1 MAGENNQNN
10 QNEDLNDAVEQ
21 TDTNDAGTP
30 SQQQNQQNQQNTIAT
45 TIATGAENTDAAD
58 EVNQAL
64 EDNPSGAG
72 NEEEASASGGAAEEE
87 TPESDEG
94 SDDTQSN
101 VVGGAAS
108 DASSDD
114 ASGSGGGSGAG
125 AQAVGGENAAASEG
139 GSDAEGNEDQGQAA
153 RTSAAP
159 SAEASESDEQQTGD
173 DLDSQTVEETF
184 AVDVEASDEET
195 ISEVEDDFDSE
206 TVNETFK
213 IKVESENDAPEA
225 EQNLAYIMDEDGSI
239 TFTQEQ
245 LLEYASDVDG
255 DELVA
260 SNVQVGAD
268 ATVQENGDGTFT
280 VVPSTDF
287 NGELDLT
294 FDISDG
300 QETIS
305 SAIDLTVRPIND
317 APVPEDK
324 TFEIEEDGT
333 LIFTDADL
341 LTGATDIEGDNLT
354 VEGVTY
360 DGGDGI
366 LTDNGNG
373 TYTFAPNENFNGDVN
388 FGFEVSDGTDT
399 VSANID
405 VSVTAVD
412 DAPVSGDLAYSV
424 DEDGSI
430 RLSQEQLLSQ
440 ASDVEGDDLTAS
452 ELSVGGN
459 ATVIQNDD
467 GSFTITPD
475 ENFNGDIDISFDISD
490 GSNTVQAS
498 ADLTVNPVNDL
509 PVPQDQQFS
518 VEEDGTLIF
527 TDADLLTGATDIE
540 GDNLTVE
547 GVTYDGGDGILTDNG
562 NGTYTFAPNE
572 NFNGDVNFGFDVSDG
587 TDTVSAN
594 IDVSVTAVDD
604 APVSGDLAYS
614 IDEDGSIRLSQEQL
628 LSQASDVEGDDL
640 TASGLSVGGN
650 ATVIQNDDGS
660 FTITPDENFNGDID
674 ISFDISDGTN
684 TVQASAD
691 LTVNPVN
698 DLPVP
703 QDQQFSVEE
712 DGTLIFTDAEL
723 LTGATDI
730 EGDNLTVEGVTYD
743 GGDGILTDN
752 GNGTYTFAPNEN
764 FNGDVNFN
772 FDVSDGTDTVSAN
785 IDVSV
790 TAVDDAPVSG
800 DLAYSVDEDGSIRLS
815 QEQLLSQAS
824 DVEGDDLTASGLTV
838 GGDATVVANDDG
850 SFTITP
856 DEDFNGD
863 IDISFDISDG
873 TNTVQASADLTVN
886 PVNDLPVPQD
896 QQFSVEED
904 GTLIF
909 TDADLLTGA
918 TDIEG
923 DNLTVEGVTYDG
935 GDGILTDNG
944 NGTYTFAPN
953 ENFNGDVNFGFDVS
967 DGTDTVSANI
977 DVSVTAVDDAPVSG
991 DLAYSIDEDGSIRL
1005 SQEQLLSQASDVEG
1019 DDLTA
1024 SGLTVGGDATVTQND
1039 DGSFTITPDENF
1051 NGDIDISF
1059 DIADGTNTVQASADL
1074 TVNPVNDLPVP
1085 QDQQFS
1091 VEEDGTLIFTDAD
1104 LLTGATDI
1112 EGDNLTVEGV
1122 TYDGGDGILTDNGN
1136 GTYTFA
1142 PNENFNG
1149 DVNFGFDVS
1158 DGTDTVSANIDVS
1171 VTAVDDA
1178 PVSGDLAYSIDE
1190 DGSIRLSQEQ
1200 LLSQASDVEGDDLTA
1215 SSLTVGGDAT
1225 VVAND
1230 DGSFTITPDENFN
1243 GDIDI
1248 SFDISDGT
1256 NTVQA
1261 SADLT
1266 VNPVNDLPV
1275 PQDQQFSIAE
1285 DGTLQFTDAD
1295 LLTGATDVEGD
1306 NLTVEGITYEGTDGV
1321 LTDLGEGSYS
1331 FAPNE
1336 NFNGDVSFS
1345 FDVSDGTDTVS
1356 ANIDVSVTP
1365 ENDPP
1370 VAGSTS
1376 YTVNEDNSITISD
1389 AQLLAT
1395 SSDIEGD
1402 VSIDSVTYSGSDGV
1416 LEINGNGTYIFSPNE
1431 NFSGEIALDVVVADE
1446 DGATDATTAGINVL
1460 EVNDPPVAGPTSYT
1474 IDEDSVLTFSESQV
1488 LLNASDVE
1496 GDVELV
1502 GISYDG
1508 PDGIFSVNGDGT
1520 CSFAP
1525 NENFN
1530 GQVQLDVTIR
1540 DEDGAEVET
1549 VINVDVLPIN
1559 DVPVSGDLAYNVNED
1574 GSITLSQDQLLS
1586 QASDVEGED
1595 LTASDLTVN
1604 GNAAV
1609 TANDDGSFTIVPDA
1623 NFNGDI
1629 DIQFNITDG
1638 TNTVQATADL
1648 TVNPVNDLPVPQDQ
1662 QFSVEEDG
1670 TLIFT
1675 DADLLTGATDI
1686 EGDNLTVEGVTYDG
1700 GDGILTDNGNGT
1712 YTFAPNENFNG
1723 DVNFGFDVSDGTDT
1737 VSANID
1743 VSVTAVDDAPVSGDL
1758 AYSIDED
1765 GSIRLSQEQ
1774 LLSQA
1779 SDVEGDDLTA
1789 SGLSVGG
1796 NATVIQNDDGSF
1808 TITPDENFNGDIDI
1822 SFDISDGTNTVQASA
1837 DLTVNPVNDMPVPQ
1851 DQQFSVEEDGTLI
1864 FTDADLLTG
1873 ATDIEG
1879 DNLTVEGVTYD
1890 GGDGILTDNGNGT
1903 YTFAPNEN
1911 FNGDVN
1917 FGFDVSDGTN
1927 TVQASADLTVNPV
1940 NDLPVPQ
1947 DQQFS
1952 VEEDGTLIFTDA
1964 DLLTGAT
1971 DIEGDNLTVEAVTYD
1986 GGDGILTDNGNGTY
2000 TFAPN
2005 ENFNGDVNFGFEVSD
2020 GTDTVSANIDVSVTA
2035 VDDAPVSG
2043 DLAYSVD
2050 EDGSIRLSQE
2060 QLLSQ
2065 ASDVEGDDLTAS
2077 SLTVDGDATVV
2088 ANDDGSF
2095 TITPDENFNGDID
2108 ISFDISDGT
2117 NTVQAS
2123 ADLTVNPVNDL
2134 PVPQDQQFS
2143 IAEDGTL
2150 QFTDADLLTGATDVE
2165 GDNLTV
2171 EGITY
2176 EGTDGVLTDLGE
2188 GSYSFAPN
2196 ENFNGDVSF
2205 SFDVSDGT
2213 DTVSANI
2220 DVSVTPEN
2228 DPPVA
2233 GSTSYTVNEDNSIT
2247 ISDAQLLA
2255 TSSDIEGDVSIDS
2268 VTYSGSDGVL
2278 EINGNGTYIFSP
2290 NENFSGEIA
2299 LDVVVAD
2306 EDGATDATTAGINVL
2321 EVNDPP
2327 VAGPTSYTIDEDSVL
2342 TFSESQVLLNASDV
2356 EGDVELVGISYD
2368 GPDGIF
2374 SVNGDGTCSFAPNEN
2389 FNGQVQL
2396 DVTIRDEDGAEVETV
2411 INVDVLPINDVPVS
2425 GDLAYNVNEDGS
2437 ITLSQDQLLSQASD
2451 VEGEDLTASDLTVN
2465 GNAAVTAN
2473 DDGSFTI
2480 VPDANFNGDIDIQF
2494 NITDGTDTVQA
2505 TADLTVNPVNDLPV
2519 PQDQQFSIA
2528 EDGTLQFTDADLL
2541 TGASDIDGEDLTVEG
2556 ISYTGGDGVL
2566 TDHGDGTYTFAP
2578 NENFNG
2584 DVNFSFDVSDG
2595 TDTVSANI
2603 DVSVTP
2609 ENDPPVAGSTSYM
2622 VNEDN
2627 AITISDEQLLANSS
2641 DVEGAVSV
2649 DSVTYSGTDGVFQDN
2664 GDGSYTFLPNENF
2677 SGDISLDVIVADED
2691 GSIDE
2696 TTAGITVLEV
2706 NDPPVAGPTS
2716 YTIDEDS
2723 VLTFSESQ
2731 ILVNASDIEGE
2742 VELVGINY
2750 DGSDGIFTVNGD
2762 GTCSFAPNENFNGQ
2776 VQLGV
2781 TIQDEDGATVET
2793 QINVDVLPINDAPV
2807 SGDLAY
2813 TINEDS
2819 SITLSQEQLLA
2830 RAGDIDSD
2838 NLEAINLST
2847 DENATIQH
2855 NDDGSYT
2862 ITPNADYNGDLD
2874 LNFDIIDN
2882 DGGEVQVGLD
2892 ITVNP
2897 LNDLPQAQDQQFT
2910 IEEDGTLLFT
2920 DADLLAGAS
2929 DIDGDELSIENV
2941 LYTGADGVLSD
2952 IGDGTYSFAPN
2963 ENFNGDVQFSFDVFD
2978 GTDSTSAVIDVSV
2991 TPENDP
2997 PVAGSTSYTVQEDGQ
3012 ITISDEQLLANSS
3025 DVEGDVSLSG
3035 VSYSGDDGSFVDN
3048 GNGTYTFTPNENFD
3062 GDISL
3067 DVVVVDEDGATATT
3081 TAGIDVIAV
3090 NDGPETSG
3098 IQAEVDEDNSI
3109 TITQEQLL
3117 ANATD
3122 IEGDELTATNLQTN
3136 DPDATIVANDD
3147 GSFTITHT
3155 ENFNGE
3161 LDFTYSISDGENEVL
3176 TTLDLTV
3183 NPVNDAPEA
3192 GEEIFIQAEE
3202 DQTVGVTLREEPALR
3217 LDQAPENGIIEAN
3230 VNDEW
3235 VVLEVGQEVPA
3246 DTEVRFVPSE
3256 GALAEG
3262 THTTQIGTFDDNA
3275 SVDDWGTEVDP
3286 YTREFSDG
3294 DLTVTVQSNDEPL
3307 GAWNGNTH
3315 IGHGIGDTDRQ
3326 GLSGDEKLTVS
3337 VEGQDIN
3344 EISFHLDGLGGWFME
3359 ESRHF
3364 TEVEIRAFN
3373 DDGELIDSMTYHKE
3387 DRSNYETDYTLTTS
3401 EPVSYFEL
3409 GTVQGNG
3416 TYVVQNM
3423 TVSQT
3428 CPDEAVFTSIGV
3440 DGSEITETVELNIH
3454 AGDSEIELT
3463 ADLPNI
3469 TVDTEGSAQFAS
3481 VVITEEQLL
3490 AQASDI
3496 DGDDLDIQNL
3506 ELVGENSE
3514 HATLTDNGDGTWTVT
3529 PGENFHGE
3537 IELGYQVTD
3546 GELTDSNIINI
3557 NFESVNDAPIVSG
3570 PIVLSTDEDQGITFS
3585 ADDLLVNTTDVEG
3598 DALSISD
3605 ITYGGDDGDLI
3616 DNGDGTF
3623 TFMPNENFN
3632 GEIDID
3638 YKVFDGTDEVATHL
3652 DLTVVPVNDVP
3663 VPGEPLHTQM
3673 LENGSMIIEAK
3684 DLLSGATDVDG
3695 DILHVE
3701 NLLLADQTQGT
3712 LTDNGDNTF
3721 TFEPTENFS
3730 GEVNLT
3736 FDISDGQASAPSTAT
3751 VDVEIVNEGPE
3762 VSGPIEAAVDED
3774 GSITITQEDLLANAT
3789 DIDGDNLQAV
3799 NLATN
3804 DPNAVI
3810 AENSD
3815 GSFTITPSADFFG
3828 EIEFTYDVTD
3838 AIETVAA
3845 DLNLTVN
3852 PINDAPD
3859 VPDMSFTTEDGQAI
3873 TITEAELLAQAT
3885 DVEGD
3890 ELSVVNVT
3898 SASDTVEVTDNG
3910 DGTYTLTPEQGF
3922 FGNVDLAF
3930 DVSDGT
3936 DVVAANIDLKV
3947 EFVNDAPE
3955 ATPMVA
3961 DVDEDG
3967 SILVTQEMLLEN
3979 ASDQDGD
3986 ELFATSLETNDPN
3999 ASIVDNGDGTYTV
4012 TPSEN
4017 FNGDIAF
4024 TYEVSDGELST
4035 SNDMTLTV
4043 NPVNDIP
4050 IVAPGMYHIE
4060 EDGSILFTQEDLLSG
4075 AIDIDGDDLS
4085 VTSINYSGD
4094 EGTITDNGDGTF
4106 SFVPEEHFSGD
4117 LQFSFTVTDGTDEVE
4132 QDINVHIEAVADAP
4146 DLVITDGDG
4155 VNVDDEA
4162 ILVEPGG
4169 IVELNIAAALVDQ
4182 DLSETLTVTVDGV
4195 PEGSVIQ
4202 YDNEGVLN
4210 DQENGITSYN
4220 DTEITVTFEG
4230 ETAGYQ
4236 NAAGY
4241 YKVDEDGNITGVE
4254 VVYENASQV
4263 GGGGDLVPGQDQFS
4277 FQVAEGESFNLFL
4290 IPNGHQHNDFNAM
4303 QEGQYEFRAEDGSPA
4318 NMDTVDPQLIFIGA
4332 DGTETVVQGEN
4343 GDAIFHG
4350 GSSSQLNQDGLE
4362 HTRTTVNEGGELV
4375 YGFEDLYGG
4384 GDADYADFNFTID
4397 VGEVNSQIYSGE
4409 VTVGPDGTVN
4419 LPTTAIENS
4428 LQIQLPEDFNEQLEV
4443 HVTATATELSND
4455 DSETVS
4461 QTIYINATGAHIEHA
4476 PEALP
4481 VAATVEED
4489 GSITITQEDLLAN
4502 ARDLDGDQ
4510 LTALNLA
4517 TDDESVTITD
4527 NGDGTYTLT
4536 PDTDFNGDVSFTFDV
4551 SDGDDVVSTN
4561 LELTVSPVNDGPEA
4575 QDQTFT
4581 VGEDGVLTF
4590 NDQDLLTGATD
4601 IEGDDLSVEGVTYTG
4616 TDGVLTDNGDGT
4628 YSFAPNENFN
4638 GDVNFSFN
4646 VSDGT
4651 DTVTANIDVSVT
4663 PENDPPVAGN
4673 TSYTV
4678 HEDNSITISNEQLL
4692 ANSSDIEGEVAIDS
4706 VTYTGSDGV
4715 LEING
4720 DGTYTF
4726 SPNENFNGEV
4736 SLDVVVVDEDDAA
4749 VSTIAGITVL
4759 EVDDPPVAGPT
4770 SYTIDEDS
4778 VLTFNE
4784 SQILLNA
4791 SDIEGDV
4798 ELVEINYDGPDG
4810 IFSING
4816 DGTCSF
4822 APNENFNGQVQ
4833 LDVTIQD
4840 EDGAQVDTYITVDVL
4855 PINDVPVSGD
4865 LAYSVEEDG
4874 SITLSQ
4880 EQLLAQAS
4888 DIEGDDLTAA
4898 NLTVGGDAIVTANDD
4913 GSFTITPDANFNGDI
4928 DLTFDIND
4936 GTDTFVATA
4945 DLTVNPVNDLPQP
4958 QAQTFSIGEDG
4969 IFNFTDED
4977 LLTGTTDI
4985 DGDDLSVEGV
4995 TYTGAD
5001 GVLTDN
5007 GDGTYSFAPNENFNG
5022 DVNFSFDVSDGT
5034 DTVQANIDVSVTPE
5048 NDPPVAGSTSYTVH
5062 EDNSITISNEQLL
5075 ANSSDIEGEV
5085 AIDSVTYTGSDGVF
5099 EDNGDGTYTFS
5110 PNENFNGEVSLD
5122 VVVTDEDGTTE
5133 STTAGVTVLEVND
5146 PPIAGS
5152 TSYSVNE
5159 DEVITIS
5166 AEQLLANASDIEGEV
5181 AIDSVTYTGADG
5193 IFTDNGNGTF
5203 SFAPN
5208 ANFDGDVSLDVVVTD
5223 EDGATA
5229 TTTASIDVL
5238 PVNDAP
5244 VSGDL
5249 AYSVEE
5255 DGSITL
5261 SQEQLLAQASDIEG
5275 DDLTAANL
5283 TVGGDATVTANDDG
5297 SFTITPDANFNGD
5310 IDLAFDINDGTDTLV
5325 ATADLTVNPVN
5336 DLPQPQDQ
5344 TFSIGEDGILNFTDE
5359 DLLTGATDIDG
5370 DDLSVEGVTYT
5381 GADGVL
5387 TDNGDGTYSFAPNE
5401 NFNGDVNFSFDVSDG
5416 TDTVQANIDV
5426 SVTPEN
5432 DPPVAG
5438 STSYTVHEDNS
5449 ITISNEQLLA
5459 NSSDIEGEV
5468 VVDSVTYTGSDGVFE
5483 DNGDGTYTFSPNEN
5497 FNGEVSLDV
5506 VVTDEDGTTE
5516 STTAGVTVLEVND
5529 PPIAGSTSYSVSEDE
5544 VITISAEQLLANAS
5558 DIEGEVAIDSV
5569 TYTGSDGIFTDNG
5582 DGTFSFAPNAN
5593 FDGDVSLDVVVT
5605 DEEGATVA
5613 TNASIDVLPVND
5625 APVSGD
5631 LAYSIDEDGSITL
5644 SQEQLLAQAADVD
5657 GDDLTAS
5664 NLSAGDNATVVDNG
5678 DGTFTVTPGTDFNG
5692 NIDLNF
5698 DISDGTASIVA
5709 NADLTV
5715 NPVNDLPT
5723 TSDVYANVD
5732 EDNVITITQEQL
5744 LANAADIE
5752 GDDLVASDLTLV
5764 GDDATIV
5771 DNGDGTF
5778 SITPSENFNGYI
5790 DVAYSISDGDTPI
5803 AANLGLT
5810 VDPVNDA
5817 PIVSADVAITIEEDG
5832 SYTITQEEL
5841 LQFATD
5847 IEDDDMTA
5855 IIGEQGD
5862 ETTVIGTVLDA
5873 ETGNPVV
5880 GADVT
5885 LTDNAGHSYTTVTD
5899 QSGNYSVNGPVVDQG
5914 SVTIEQEGSITSSF
5928 LVPAGEDTN
5937 GGVTAISEVLEET
5950 DMRIVVTWGESP
5962 QDMDNHLWLY
5972 DTETGNELDHIYY
5985 RDMSHDLGEGNVV
5998 QQDVDD
6004 TNGNGP
6010 ETITIPNY
6018 QDADMHYSVHNYT
6031 NRSWDVDGVEDVQVQ
6046 VFVGDTLV
6054 ETFTPELP
6062 ENPSGEHWHVFDIVN
6077 GVVVPSQ
6084 DVGSENSFELPTS
6097 EEVLANVN
6105 GIDISELLMGD
6116 EGGDSGDTGGNE
6128 PSVGDVSIENALIT
6142 DNGDGTYTI
6151 TPEENFNGEFSIS
6164 YNVDDGNGGVTPAE
6178 LDVTVTAVNDLSV
6191 IYDHDYTIN
6200 EDGSLTFTDEQLLAG
6215 TTDID
6220 GDGLSVESV
6229 NYEGTDGVFTD
6240 NGDGTYTFAPNENFN
6255 GNIDLTYDVS
6265 DGTDVVSANIDVQV
6279 VPINDVPVAGSTT
6292 YSVEEDG
6299 SITLSDAQLLAN
6311 SSDVEG
6317 EVFVSDVSYSGTDGV
6332 FTDNGDGTYT
6342 FAPNE
6347 NFNGDISLDV
6357 SVMDED
6363 GATAETTAG
6372 IDVIAVNDLPVAG
6385 STTYSVDE
6393 DNVITVNEAQLL
6405 ANSSDI
6411 EGDVSVSDVSYS
6423 GADGIF
6429 TDNGDGTYSFAPNEN
6444 FNGNVS
6450 LDVTVADEDGAT
6462 AQTTAGIDV
6471 IAVNDAPVSGDLAYS
6486 VDEDGSITLS
6496 QEQLLAQA
6504 SDVDGD
6510 DLTAANLTAGDNA
6523 TVTANDDGSFTITPD
6538 ADFNGD
6544 IDLSFD
6550 VSDGVETVQAGV
6562 DLTVN
6567 PVNDIAVVEDVA
6579 YTIEEDGS
6587 LTFAD
6592 ADLLAGAAD
6601 IDGDELSITDVS
6613 YTGAEGVFTD
6623 NGDGTYS
6630 FAPNE
6635 NFNGEVSLDFSVS
6648 DGTETVDANIGV
6660 TVTDVNDAPVS
6671 GATSYQMNEDGTITL
6686 SPEQLI
6692 ANSSDVD
6699 GDVSLDSVS
6708 YSGADGILVQ
6718 NEDGSVTFA
6727 PNENFNG
6734 DINLDVTV
6742 IDDDGATAQTTA
6754 GIEVIAVNDAPVAGD
6769 LAYSV
6774 DEDGSITLSQEQLL
6788 AQASDVDGDD
6798 LTAANLTAGDNATV
6812 TANDDGS
6819 FTITPDADFNGDIDL
6834 SFDLSDGTETVVAT
6848 ADLTVNPVNDIAV
6861 VEDVAYTI
6869 EEDGSLTFT
6878 DEQLLAGASDID
6890 GDELSVADVSYTGA
6904 EGVFTDN
6911 GDGTYTFAPNENFNG
6926 DVSLDF
6932 SVSDG
6937 TETVDA
6943 NIDVTVTDVN
6953 DAPVSGATSYQM
6965 NEDGTITLSPE
6976 QLIANSSD
6984 VDGDVSLDSVSYSG
6998 ADGILVQNEDGSVT
7012 FAPNENFNGDINLDV
7027 TVIDD
7032 DGATAQTTAGIEV
7045 LAVNDGPESEDV
7057 KLTTAEDSTIL
7068 ITQDML
7074 LAQATDIDNTADE
7087 LSASG
7092 LQIDPSLGELL
7103 DNEDGT
7109 WSFTPNENFNG
7120 DVPMTFNVSDGQ
7132 ETISVDG
7139 NIDVTPVNDA
7149 PEAPT
7154 IEMQGEEDVVMVID
7168 PAYIADQV
7176 TDLDGDEISI
7186 ESITVRSPANATL
7199 TQQPDGM
7206 YHLVTTQDFNG
7217 LVELGYQATD
7227 GEEVVEGSLNV
7238 DVIPVNDAPFNVGNA
7253 MMTTNEDGA
7262 FTFDAGD
7269 LMNLFGDIDTTD
7281 LVVSRIINAD
7291 GEDGGELTD
7300 NGDGTWTFTPTG
7312 DFSGTSDLQVV
7323 VSDGEFETVLDV
7335 PVFVRPVADG
7345 AVITTDHD
7353 GPLVFGEDETGHL
7366 GLNVGLVDDSETLSN
7381 LVMTG
7386 FPVGFEVTDGE
7397 HCDDH
7402 RTGSIYRPVRMGYLK
7417 HSNDAS

>member
-30 SQQQNQQNQQNTIAT
+30 SQQQNQQNQQNTIAST
-45 TIATGAENTDAAD
+45 VATGAENTDAAD

-72 NEEEASASGGAAEEE
+72 NTEEASASGAVVQEE
-87 TPESDEG
+87 TPESDG
-94 SDDTQSN
+94 DSDAAQSN

-108 DASSDD
+108 ESGSDNT
-114 ASGSGGGSGAG
+114 AGSGGGTGAG
-125 AQAVGGENAAASEG
+125 AQAVGGENAAGSGGAS
-139 GSDAEGNEDQGQAA
+139 SAEGNEEQGQAA

-159 SAEASESDEQQTGD
+159 SAASSESDDQQVGD

-184 AVDVEASDEET
+184 AVDVQASDEET

-206 TVNETFK
+206 TVSETFK

-225 EQNLAYIMDEDGSI
+225 EQDLAYIMDEDGSI

-268 ATVQENGDGTFT
+268 ATVQDNGDGTFT
-280 VVPSTDF
+280 VVPSADF

-333 LIFTDADL
+333 LVFTDADL
-341 LTGATDIEGDNLT
+341 LSGATDIEGDNLS

-388 FGFEVSDGTDT
+388 FS
-399 VSANID
+399 
-405 VSVTAVD
+405 
-412 DAPVSGDLAYSV
+412 
-424 DEDGSI
+424 
-430 RLSQEQLLSQ
+430 
-440 ASDVEGDDLTAS
+440 
-452 ELSVGGN
+452 
-459 ATVIQNDD
+459 
-467 GSFTITPD
+467 
-475 ENFNGDIDISFDISD
+475 
-490 GSNTVQAS
+490 
-498 ADLTVNPVNDL
+498 
-509 PVPQDQQFS
+509 
-518 VEEDGTLIF
+518 
-527 TDADLLTGATDIE
+527 
-540 GDNLTVE
+540 
-547 GVTYDGGDGILTDNG
+547 
-562 NGTYTFAPNE
+562 
-572 NFNGDVNFGFDVSDG
+572 
-587 TDTVSAN
+587 
-594 IDVSVTAVDD
+594 
-604 APVSGDLAYS
+604 
-614 IDEDGSIRLSQEQL
+614 
-628 LSQASDVEGDDL
+628 
-640 TASGLSVGGN
+640 
-650 ATVIQNDDGS
+650 
-660 FTITPDENFNGDID
+660 
-674 ISFDISDGTN
+674 
-684 TVQASAD
+684 
-691 LTVNPVN
+691 
-698 DLPVP
+698 
-703 QDQQFSVEE
+703 
-712 DGTLIFTDAEL
+712 
-723 LTGATDI
+723 
-730 EGDNLTVEGVTYD
+730 
-743 GGDGILTDN
+743 
-752 GNGTYTFAPNEN
+752 
-764 FNGDVNFN
+764 

-824 DVEGDDLTASGLTV
+824 DVEGDDLTASSLTV
-838 GGDATVVANDDG
+838 GGDATVTQNEDG

-886 PVNDLPVPQD
+886 PINDLPVPQD

-904 GTLIF
+904 GTLQF
-909 TDADLLTGA
+909 TDAGLLTGA

-923 DNLTVEGVTYDG
+923 DD
-935 GDGILTDNG
+935 
-944 NGTYTFAPN
+944 
-953 ENFNGDVNFGFDVS
+953 
-967 DGTDTVSANI
+967 
-977 DVSVTAVDDAPVSG
+977 
-991 DLAYSIDEDGSIRL
+991 
-1005 SQEQLLSQASDVEG
+1005 
-1019 DDLTA
+1019 
-1024 SGLTVGGDATVTQND
+1024 
-1039 DGSFTITPDENF
+1039 
-1051 NGDIDISF
+1051 
-1059 DIADGTNTVQASADL
+1059 
-1074 TVNPVNDLPVP
+1074 
-1085 QDQQFS
+1085 
-1091 VEEDGTLIFTDAD
+1091 
-1104 LLTGATDI
+1104 
-1112 EGDNLTVEGV
+1112 
-1122 TYDGGDGILTDNGN
+1122 
-1136 GTYTFA
+1136 
-1142 PNENFNG
+1142 
-1149 DVNFGFDVS
+1149 
-1158 DGTDTVSANIDVS
+1158 
-1171 VTAVDDA
+1171 
-1178 PVSGDLAYSIDE
+1178 
-1190 DGSIRLSQEQ
+1190 
-1200 LLSQASDVEGDDLTA
+1200 
-1215 SSLTVGGDAT
+1215 
-1225 VVAND
+1225 
-1230 DGSFTITPDENFN
+1230 
-1243 GDIDI
+1243 
-1248 SFDISDGT
+1248 
-1256 NTVQA
+1256 
-1261 SADLT
+1261 
-1266 VNPVNDLPV
+1266 
-1275 PQDQQFSIAE
+1275 
-1285 DGTLQFTDAD
+1285 
-1295 LLTGATDVEGD
+1295 
-1306 NLTVEGITYEGTDGV
+1306 LTVEGISYEGTDGV
-1321 LTDLGEGSYS
+1321 LTDHGGGSYS

-1336 NFNGDVSFS
+1336 NFNGDVNFS

-1416 LEINGNGTYIFSPNE
+1416 LEINGNGTYTFSPNE
-1431 NFSGEIALDVVVADE
+1431 NFNGEIVLDVVVADE
-1446 DGATDATTAGINVL
+1446 DGATDATTAGITVL

-1540 DEDGAEVET
+1540 DEDGAEVDT

-1586 QASDVEGED
+1586 QASDVEGDE
-1595 LTASDLTVN
+1595 LTASDLTVD
-1604 GNAAV
+1604 GNATV

-1623 NFNGDI
+1623 NFNGD
-1629 DIQFNITDG
+1629 
-1638 TNTVQATADL
+1638 V
-1648 TVNPVNDLPVPQDQ
+1648 
-1662 QFSVEEDG
+1662 
-1670 TLIFT
+1670 
-1675 DADLLTGATDI
+1675 
-1686 EGDNLTVEGVTYDG
+1686 
-1700 GDGILTDNGNGT
+1700 
-1712 YTFAPNENFNG
+1712 
-1723 DVNFGFDVSDGTDT
+1723 
-1737 VSANID
+1737 
-1743 VSVTAVDDAPVSGDL
+1743 
-1758 AYSIDED
+1758 
-1765 GSIRLSQEQ
+1765 
-1774 LLSQA
+1774 
-1779 SDVEGDDLTA
+1779 
-1789 SGLSVGG
+1789 
-1796 NATVIQNDDGSF
+1796 
-1808 TITPDENFNGDIDI
+1808 
-1822 SFDISDGTNTVQASA
+1822 
-1837 DLTVNPVNDMPVPQ
+1837 
-1851 DQQFSVEEDGTLI
+1851 
-1864 FTDADLLTG
+1864 
-1873 ATDIEG
+1873 
-1879 DNLTVEGVTYD
+1879 
-1890 GGDGILTDNGNGT
+1890 
-1903 YTFAPNEN
+1903 
-1911 FNGDVN
+1911 
-1917 FGFDVSDGTN
+1917 
-1927 TVQASADLTVNPV
+1927 
-1940 NDLPVPQ
+1940 
-1947 DQQFS
+1947 
-1952 VEEDGTLIFTDA
+1952 
-1964 DLLTGAT
+1964 
-1971 DIEGDNLTVEAVTYD
+1971 
-1986 GGDGILTDNGNGTY
+1986 
-2000 TFAPN
+2000 
-2005 ENFNGDVNFGFEVSD
+2005 
-2020 GTDTVSANIDVSVTA
+2020 
-2035 VDDAPVSG
+2035 
-2043 DLAYSVD
+2043 
-2050 EDGSIRLSQE
+2050 
-2060 QLLSQ
+2060 
-2065 ASDVEGDDLTAS
+2065 
-2077 SLTVDGDATVV
+2077 
-2088 ANDDGSF
+2088 
-2095 TITPDENFNGDID
+2095 
-2108 ISFDISDGT
+2108 
-2117 NTVQAS
+2117 
-2123 ADLTVNPVNDL
+2123 
-2134 PVPQDQQFS
+2134 
-2143 IAEDGTL
+2143 
-2150 QFTDADLLTGATDVE
+2150 
-2165 GDNLTV
+2165 
-2171 EGITY
+2171 
-2176 EGTDGVLTDLGE
+2176 
-2188 GSYSFAPN
+2188 
-2196 ENFNGDVSF
+2196 
-2205 SFDVSDGT
+2205 
-2213 DTVSANI
+2213 
-2220 DVSVTPEN
+2220 
-2228 DPPVA
+2228 
-2233 GSTSYTVNEDNSIT
+2233 
-2247 ISDAQLLA
+2247 
-2255 TSSDIEGDVSIDS
+2255 
-2268 VTYSGSDGVL
+2268 
-2278 EINGNGTYIFSP
+2278 
-2290 NENFSGEIA
+2290 
-2299 LDVVVAD
+2299 
-2306 EDGATDATTAGINVL
+2306 
-2321 EVNDPP
+2321 
-2327 VAGPTSYTIDEDSVL
+2327 
-2342 TFSESQVLLNASDV
+2342 
-2356 EGDVELVGISYD
+2356 
-2368 GPDGIF
+2368 
-2374 SVNGDGTCSFAPNEN
+2374 
-2389 FNGQVQL
+2389 
-2396 DVTIRDEDGAEVETV
+2396 
-2411 INVDVLPINDVPVS
+2411 
-2425 GDLAYNVNEDGS
+2425 
-2437 ITLSQDQLLSQASD
+2437 
-2451 VEGEDLTASDLTVN
+2451 
-2465 GNAAVTAN
+2465 
-2473 DDGSFTI
+2473 
-2480 VPDANFNGDIDIQF
+2480 DIQF

-2519 PQDQQFSIA
+2519 PQDQQFSIE

-2541 TGASDIDGEDLTVEG
+2541 TGATDIDGDDLTVEG

-2595 TDTVSANI
+2595 TETVSANI

-2641 DVEGAVSV
+2641 DIEGPVSV

-2731 ILVNASDIEGE
+2731 ILVNASDIEGD

-2750 DGSDGIFTVNGD
+2750 DGEDGIFSVNGD

-2781 TIQDEDGATVET
+2781 TIQDEDGAKVET
-2793 QINVDVLPINDAPV
+2793 QINVDVLPINDPPV

-2819 SITLSQEQLLA
+2819 SITLSQDQLLA
-2830 RAGDIDSD
+2830 RAGDIDSE

-2847 DENATIQH
+2847 DENATIQQ

-2862 ITPNADYNGDLD
+2862 ITPDADYNGDLD
-2874 LNFDIIDN
+2874 LSFDIIDN

-2920 DADLLAGAS
+2920 DEDLLAGAS

-2952 IGDGTYSFAPN
+2952 NGDGTYSFAPN
-2963 ENFNGDVQFSFDVFD
+2963 ENFNGDVQFSFDVSD
-2978 GTDSTSAVIDVSV
+2978 GTGSTAVVIDVSV

-3025 DVEGDVSLSG
+3025 DVEGDVALSS
-3035 VSYSGDDGSFVDN
+3035 VSYTGDDGSFVDN

-3122 IEGDELTATNLQTN
+3122 VEGDELTASNLQTN

-3161 LDFTYSISDGENEVL
+3161 LDFTYSISDGDNEVL

-3192 GEEIFIQAEE
+3192 GEEIFIQAQE

-3230 VNDEW
+3230 VNNEW

-3294 DLTVTVQSNDEPL
+3294 DLTVTVQSNDDPL

-3315 IGHGIGDTDRQ
+3315 IGHGLGDTDRQ

-3387 DRSNYETDYTLTTS
+3387 DRSNYETDYTLTVN

-3428 CPDEAVFTSIGV
+3428 CHDEAVFTSIGV

-3454 AGDSEIELT
+3454 AGDNEIELT

-3469 TVDTEGSAQFAS
+3469 MIDTEGSAQFAS

-3529 PGENFHGE
+3529 PDENFYGE
-3537 IELGYQVTD
+3537 IELGYQVSD
-3546 GELTDSNIINI
+3546 GELTDDNIINI

-3570 PIVLSTDEDQGITFS
+3570 PMVLSTDEDQGITFS
-3585 ADDLLVNTTDVEG
+3585 ADDLLANTTDVEG

-3605 ITYGGDDGDLI
+3605 ITYGGDDGDLV

-3721 TFEPTENFS
+3721 TFEPAEDFY

-3736 FDISDGQASAPSTAT
+3736 FDISDGQASAPSTAR

-3789 DIDGDNLQAV
+3789 DVDGDNLEAV
-3799 NLATN
+3799 NFATN
-3804 DPNAVI
+3804 DPNAVVV
-3810 AENSD
+3810 ENPD

-3890 ELSVVNVT
+3890 ELSVLNVT
-3898 SASDTVEVTDNG
+3898 SASDTVDVTDNG

-3922 FGNVDLAF
+3922 FGNVDLTF

-3955 ATPMVA
+3955 ATPIVA

-3967 SILVTQEMLLEN
+3967 SILVTQAMLLEN

-3986 ELFATSLETNDPN
+3986 ELFASALETNDPN
-3999 ASIVDNGDGTYTV
+3999 ASILDNGDGTYTV

-4035 SNDMTLTV
+4035 ANDMTLTV

-4094 EGTITDNGDGTF
+4094 EGTVTDNGNGTF

-4117 LQFSFTVTDGTDEVE
+4117 LEFSFTVTDGTDEVE
-4132 QDINVHIEAVADAP
+4132 QDLSVHIEAVADAP

-4155 VNVDDEA
+4155 VNVDDQA

-4277 FQVAEGESFNLFL
+4277 FQVEEGESFNLFL
-4290 IPNGHQHNDFNAM
+4290 IPNGHQHNDFDAM
-4303 QEGQYEFRAEDGSPA
+4303 QEGQYEFRAADGSPA
-4318 NMDTVDPQLIFIGA
+4318 NMDTVEPQLVFVAA
-4332 DGTETVVQGEN
+4332 DGTETVVQGQN

-4350 GSSSQLNQDGLE
+4350 GSSSQLNQDGIE
-4362 HTRTTVNEGGELV
+4362 HTRTTVNEDGELV

-4384 GDADYADFNFTID
+4384 GDADYSDFNFTID

-4419 LPTTAIENS
+4419 LPTTAIENA

-4489 GSITITQEDLLAN
+4489 GSIIITQEDLLAN

-4517 TDDESVTITD
+4517 TDDDNVTIAD

-4536 PDTDFNGDVSFTFDV
+4536 PGADFNGDVSFTFDV

-4561 LELTVSPVNDGPEA
+4561 LELTVSPVNDGPVA
-4575 QDQTFT
+4575 QDQAFI
-4581 VGEDGVLTF
+4581 VNEDGVLTF
-4590 NDQDLLTGATD
+4590 TDQDLLTGATD

-4616 TDGVLTDNGDGT
+4616 ADGVLTDNGDGT

-4663 PENDPPVAGN
+4663 PENDPPVAGS

-4706 VTYTGSDGV
+4706 VTYSGSDGV

-4749 VSTIAGITVL
+4749 VSTTAGITVL
-4759 EVDDPPVAGPT
+4759 EVNDPPVAGPT

-4784 SQILLNA
+4784 SQVLLNA

-4798 ELVEINYDGPDG
+4798 QLVEINYDGSDG

-4840 EDGAQVDTYITVDVL
+4840 EDGAQVDTHITVDVL

-4880 EQLLAQAS
+4880 EQLLSQAS
-4888 DIEGDDLTAA
+4888 DVDGDDLTAS
-4898 NLTVGGDAIVTANDD
+4898 NLVVDGDATVVVNDD

-4928 DLTFDIND
+4928 DLTFDISD
-4936 GTDTFVATA
+4936 GTDTLVATA

-4958 QAQTFSIGEDG
+4958 QDQTFSIGEDG
-4969 IFNFTDED
+4969 ILNFTDED
-4977 LLTGTTDI
+4977 LLTGATDI

-5007 GDGTYSFAPNENFNG
+5007 GDGSYSFAPNENFNGDVNFSFDVSDGTDTVQANIDVSVTPENDPPVAGSTSYTVHEDNSITISDEQLLANSSDIEGEVAVDSVTYTGADGVFEDNGDGTYTFSPNENFNGEVSLDVVVTDEEGVTEATTAGITVLEVNDPPIAGSTSYSVNEDEVITISSEQLLANASDIEGEVAIDSVNYTGSDGIFTDNGDGTFSFAPNANFDGDVSLDVVVTDEDGATATTTANIDVLPVNDAPVSGDLAYSVDEDGSITLSQEQLLAQASDVDGDDLTAANLTVGGDATVTSNDDGSFTITPDADFNGDIDLNFDITDGDATIQATADLTVNPVNDLPTVGEPQFVTQEDTSFTFTEEQLLQNAGDIDGDNLSVENVASDSGTLVDNGDGTYTFAPNENFDGNVNVTFDVNDGTATVPAEATIDVQSVVDMPELSIASDLVIASDNFESGSNGWNTGTESSQGFESGDMLGRIGGTGGDEAVSKTYDIPSDVSEVNISFSFYEIDSWDGESFQIFVGGEELTSLDNSAFQTQDGTTTLYDSAGNEVGEVVHGVSQGEGFSGWNDQAHQINLTVPVEDGQLELGFGSTLNQGVSDESFGIDNIEITVSDADYQIIGTEDTPVPLDIDAALTDTDGSENLAILIEDVPEGSSLSAGTDNGDGTWSLQPGELEGLEFIPSGDFNGDVVLTVNATSTDVDTGTTATATQDVTIHISPANDAPEVDGDISAVTAEDNSITLTQEQLLEHAVDIDGDDLSAINLTTNDENATVQMNDDGSFTITPSENFNGNIEFSYDVTDGEDMVAAGLDLTVTPVNDAPEPQDQAFTIGEDGVLNFTDADLLTGATDVEGDDLTVEGVTYTGADGVLTDNGDGSYSFAPNENFNG

-5110 PNENFNGEVSLD
+5110 PNENFNGDVSLA
-5122 VVVTDEDGTTE
+5122 VVVTDEEGATE
-5133 STTAGVTVLEVND
+5133 ATTAGITVLEVND

-5166 AEQLLANASDIEGEV
+5166 AEQLLANSSDIEGEV

-5193 IFTDNGNGTF
+5193 IFSDNGDGTF

-5223 EDGATA
+5223 EDGATTA
-5229 TTTASIDVL
+5229 TTASIDVL
-5238 PVNDAP
+5238 P
-5244 VSGDL
+5244 
-5249 AYSVEE
+5249 
-5255 DGSITL
+5255 
-5261 SQEQLLAQASDIEG
+5261 
-5275 DDLTAANL
+5275 
-5283 TVGGDATVTANDDG
+5283 
-5297 SFTITPDANFNGD
+5297 
-5310 IDLAFDINDGTDTLV
+5310 IND
-5325 ATADLTVNPVN
+5325 P
-5336 DLPQPQDQ
+5336 
-5344 TFSIGEDGILNFTDE
+5344 
-5359 DLLTGATDIDG
+5359 
-5370 DDLSVEGVTYT
+5370 
-5381 GADGVL
+5381 
-5387 TDNGDGTYSFAPNE
+5387 
-5401 NFNGDVNFSFDVSDG
+5401 
-5416 TDTVQANIDV
+5416 
-5426 SVTPEN
+5426 
-5432 DPPVAG
+5432 
-5438 STSYTVHEDNS
+5438 
-5449 ITISNEQLLA
+5449 
-5459 NSSDIEGEV
+5459 
-5468 VVDSVTYTGSDGVFE
+5468 
-5483 DNGDGTYTFSPNEN
+5483 
-5497 FNGEVSLDV
+5497 
-5506 VVTDEDGTTE
+5506 
-5516 STTAGVTVLEVND
+5516 
-5529 PPIAGSTSYSVSEDE
+5529 
-5544 VITISAEQLLANAS
+5544 
-5558 DIEGEVAIDSV
+5558 
-5569 TYTGSDGIFTDNG
+5569 
-5582 DGTFSFAPNAN
+5582 
-5593 FDGDVSLDVVVT
+5593 
-5605 DEEGATVA
+5605 
-5613 TNASIDVLPVND
+5613 
-5625 APVSGD
+5625 PVSGD
-5631 LAYSIDEDGSITL
+5631 LAYSI
-5644 SQEQLLAQAADVD
+5644 
-5657 GDDLTAS
+5657 
-5664 NLSAGDNATVVDNG
+5664 
-5678 DGTFTVTPGTDFNG
+5678 
-5692 NIDLNF
+5692 
-5698 DISDGTASIVA
+5698 
-5709 NADLTV
+5709 
-5715 NPVNDLPT
+5715 
-5723 TSDVYANVD
+5723 
-5732 EDNVITITQEQL
+5732 
-5744 LANAADIE
+5744 
-5752 GDDLVASDLTLV
+5752 
-5764 GDDATIV
+5764 
-5771 DNGDGTF
+5771 
-5778 SITPSENFNGYI
+5778 
-5790 DVAYSISDGDTPI
+5790 
-5803 AANLGLT
+5803 
-5810 VDPVNDA
+5810 
-5817 PIVSADVAITIEEDG
+5817 
-5832 SYTITQEEL
+5832 
-5841 LQFATD
+5841 
-5847 IEDDDMTA
+5847 
-5855 IIGEQGD
+5855 
-5862 ETTVIGTVLDA
+5862 
-5873 ETGNPVV
+5873 
-5880 GADVT
+5880 
-5885 LTDNAGHSYTTVTD
+5885 
-5899 QSGNYSVNGPVVDQG
+5899 
-5914 SVTIEQEGSITSSF
+5914 
-5928 LVPAGEDTN
+5928 
-5937 GGVTAISEVLEET
+5937 
-5950 DMRIVVTWGESP
+5950 
-5962 QDMDNHLWLY
+5962 
-5972 DTETGNELDHIYY
+5972 
-5985 RDMSHDLGEGNVV
+5985 
-5998 QQDVDD
+5998 
-6004 TNGNGP
+6004 
-6010 ETITIPNY
+6010 
-6018 QDADMHYSVHNYT
+6018 
-6031 NRSWDVDGVEDVQVQ
+6031 
-6046 VFVGDTLV
+6046 
-6054 ETFTPELP
+6054 
-6062 ENPSGEHWHVFDIVN
+6062 
-6077 GVVVPSQ
+6077 
-6084 DVGSENSFELPTS
+6084 
-6097 EEVLANVN
+6097 
-6105 GIDISELLMGD
+6105 
-6116 EGGDSGDTGGNE
+6116 
-6128 PSVGDVSIENALIT
+6128 
-6142 DNGDGTYTI
+6142 
-6151 TPEENFNGEFSIS
+6151 
-6164 YNVDDGNGGVTPAE
+6164 
-6178 LDVTVTAVNDLSV
+6178 
-6191 IYDHDYTIN
+6191 
-6200 EDGSLTFTDEQLLAG
+6200 
-6215 TTDID
+6215 
-6220 GDGLSVESV
+6220 
-6229 NYEGTDGVFTD
+6229 
-6240 NGDGTYTFAPNENFN
+6240 
-6255 GNIDLTYDVS
+6255 
-6265 DGTDVVSANIDVQV
+6265 
-6279 VPINDVPVAGSTT
+6279 
-6292 YSVEEDG
+6292 
-6299 SITLSDAQLLAN
+6299 
-6311 SSDVEG
+6311 
-6317 EVFVSDVSYSGTDGV
+6317 
-6332 FTDNGDGTYT
+6332 
-6342 FAPNE
+6342 
-6347 NFNGDISLDV
+6347 
-6357 SVMDED
+6357 
-6363 GATAETTAG
+6363 
-6372 IDVIAVNDLPVAG
+6372 
-6385 STTYSVDE
+6385 
-6393 DNVITVNEAQLL
+6393 
-6405 ANSSDI
+6405 
-6411 EGDVSVSDVSYS
+6411 
-6423 GADGIF
+6423 
-6429 TDNGDGTYSFAPNEN
+6429 
-6444 FNGNVS
+6444 
-6450 LDVTVADEDGAT
+6450 
-6462 AQTTAGIDV
+6462 
-6471 IAVNDAPVSGDLAYS
+6471 
-6486 VDEDGSITLS
+6486 
-6496 QEQLLAQA
+6496 
-6504 SDVDGD
+6504 
-6510 DLTAANLTAGDNA
+6510 
-6523 TVTANDDGSFTITPD
+6523 
-6538 ADFNGD
+6538 
-6544 IDLSFD
+6544 
-6550 VSDGVETVQAGV
+6550 
-6562 DLTVN
+6562 
-6567 PVNDIAVVEDVA
+6567 
-6579 YTIEEDGS
+6579 
-6587 LTFAD
+6587 
-6592 ADLLAGAAD
+6592 
-6601 IDGDELSITDVS
+6601 
-6613 YTGAEGVFTD
+6613 
-6623 NGDGTYS
+6623 
-6630 FAPNE
+6630 
-6635 NFNGEVSLDFSVS
+6635 
-6648 DGTETVDANIGV
+6648 
-6660 TVTDVNDAPVS
+6660 
-6671 GATSYQMNEDGTITL
+6671 
-6686 SPEQLI
+6686 
-6692 ANSSDVD
+6692 
-6699 GDVSLDSVS
+6699 
-6708 YSGADGILVQ
+6708 
-6718 NEDGSVTFA
+6718 
-6727 PNENFNG
+6727 
-6734 DINLDVTV
+6734 
-6742 IDDDGATAQTTA
+6742 
-6754 GIEVIAVNDAPVAGD
+6754 
-6769 LAYSV
+6769 

-6848 ADLTVNPVNDIAV
+6848 ADLTVNPVNDVAV

-6890 GDELSVADVSYTGA
+6890 GDELSVVDVSYTGA

-6926 DVSLDF
+6926 EVSLDF

-6953 DAPVSGATSYQM
+6953 DAPVAGATSYQM

-6984 VDGDVSLDSVSYSG
+6984 VDGEVSLDSVSYSG

-7045 LAVNDGPESEDV
+7045 SAVNDAPVAGNVAYSVDEDGSITLSQEQLLANASDVDGDALTASNLSAGDNATVTANDDGSFTITPDADFNGDIDLSFDVSDGLETVQAGVDLTVNPVNDLPTAEDQSFTVEEDGTLIFTDADLLAGAADIDGDDLSITDVSYTGAEGVFTDNGDGTYSFAPNENFNGDVNLGFKVSDGTETVDANIDVTVTDINDAPVAGSTSYQMNEDGTITISPEQLIANSSDVDGEVSLESVTYTGSDGELVQHDDGSVTFTPSENFNGDISLDVVVTDDDGATATTTAGIEVLSVNDGPESEDV

-7092 LQIDPSLGELL
+7092 LQIDPSFGELL

-7168 PAYIADQV
+7168 PAYIAGQV

-7186 ESITVRSPANATL
+7186 ESITVRAPANATL

-7227 GEEVVEGSLNV
+7227 GEEVVDGSLNV

-7253 MMTTNEDGA
+7253 MMTTDEDGA

-7269 LMNLFGDIDTTD
+7269 LMNLFGDIDTAD
-7281 LVVSRIINAD
+7281 LVVSRIITAD
-7291 GEDGGELTD
+7291 GEDGGEVTD

-7312 DFSGTSDLQVV
+7312 DFAGVSDLQVV

-7335 PVFVRPVADG
+7335 PVYVRPVADG

-7386 FPVGFEVTDGE
+7386 FPVGFEVTDGVNTVMITE
-7397 HCDDH
+7397 PGQYIDLFDWDISNIQMTPPEDFHGEFFVTVSATTVDYGDEPEAFEDGIDSGDFETVAGDSIILTADDLIGLAENVDADSDDEVKLVH
-7402 RTGSIYRPVRMGYLK
+7402 LADRSQGEIVDNGDGTWTFTPAPGFTGEADIAYVVDKDGVLHDEQTGVVVKEGDSQENAAPEVNSITTTEIAADATLSFTDQDMLANLSDAEGDSLSIESVSLMEGQGVIESDNQGNYQFTPAEDYTGDVQVGFIATDGENRIESFFNVDIQGGDETAASEGYALADDG
-7417 HSNDAS
+7417 SLTITESQLVDELGVSDTAQVVDVADANDAGFFAESGEGEWTYWPNEDFDGNLAMNVDVNDGGEVSSHSLSIQVADDSAQSDEPQVQAAQATEEQQVDVAQQADDQAQDSETEAEDSVADVTAAPGDTISISIPDEVSGNESVDYAEMSGLPEGSTVSNALDNGDGSFTISGNLEQSVSVELPEGYEGTSEIQFQGYDELGSSIDGASGSVEVEVDDQYTMQGTTQEQQPDMAGMESGGSDWTSAGGQDEGVDFTDDSGSFDSDSQTGTDQGNDFDQSSI

>member
-30 SQQQNQQNQQNTIAT
+30 SQQQNQQNQQNTIAST
-45 TIATGAENTDAAD
+45 VATGAENTDAAD
-58 EVNQAL
+58 EINQAL

-72 NEEEASASGGAAEEE
+72 NAEDASASGAAVQEE
-87 TPESDEG
+87 TTESG
-94 SDDTQSN
+94 SDSDAAQSN
-101 VVGGAAS
+101 VVDGAATETGT
-108 DASSDD
+108 DGAT
-114 ASGSGGGSGAG
+114 AGSGGSGAG
-125 AQAVGGENAAASEG
+125 AQAVGGGESTSSDG
-139 GSDAEGNEDQGQAA
+139 GTDAEGNEGQGQAA
-153 RTSAAP
+153 TTSASLNAD
-159 SAEASESDEQQTGD
+159 SSDSGEQQAND
-173 DLDSQTVEETF
+173 DLDSQTIEETF
-184 AVDVEASDEET
+184 AVDVQASDEES

-206 TVNETFK
+206 TVSETFK
-213 IKVESENDAPEA
+213 IQVESENDAPEV
-225 EQNLAYIMDEDGSI
+225 EQDLAYIMDEDGSI

-268 ATVQENGDGTFT
+268 ATVQDNGDGTFT
-280 VVPSTDF
+280 VVPSADF

-300 QETIS
+300 QDTVS

-366 LTDNGNG
+366 LTDNDNG

-388 FGFEVSDGTDT
+388 FS
-399 VSANID
+399 
-405 VSVTAVD
+405 
-412 DAPVSGDLAYSV
+412 
-424 DEDGSI
+424 
-430 RLSQEQLLSQ
+430 
-440 ASDVEGDDLTAS
+440 
-452 ELSVGGN
+452 
-459 ATVIQNDD
+459 
-467 GSFTITPD
+467 
-475 ENFNGDIDISFDISD
+475 
-490 GSNTVQAS
+490 
-498 ADLTVNPVNDL
+498 
-509 PVPQDQQFS
+509 
-518 VEEDGTLIF
+518 
-527 TDADLLTGATDIE
+527 
-540 GDNLTVE
+540 
-547 GVTYDGGDGILTDNG
+547 
-562 NGTYTFAPNE
+562 
-572 NFNGDVNFGFDVSDG
+572 FDVSDG

-594 IDVSVTAVDD
+594 IDVSVA
-604 APVSGDLAYS
+604 
-614 IDEDGSIRLSQEQL
+614 
-628 LSQASDVEGDDL
+628 
-640 TASGLSVGGN
+640 
-650 ATVIQNDDGS
+650 
-660 FTITPDENFNGDID
+660 
-674 ISFDISDGTN
+674 
-684 TVQASAD
+684 
-691 LTVNPVN
+691 
-698 DLPVP
+698 
-703 QDQQFSVEE
+703 
-712 DGTLIFTDAEL
+712 
-723 LTGATDI
+723 
-730 EGDNLTVEGVTYD
+730 
-743 GGDGILTDN
+743 
-752 GNGTYTFAPNEN
+752 
-764 FNGDVNFN
+764 
-772 FDVSDGTDTVSAN
+772 
-785 IDVSV
+785 
-790 TAVDDAPVSG
+790 AVDDAPVSG
-800 DLAYSVDEDGSIRLS
+800 DLAYSV
-815 QEQLLSQAS
+815 
-824 DVEGDDLTASGLTV
+824 
-838 GGDATVVANDDG
+838 
-850 SFTITP
+850 
-856 DEDFNGD
+856 
-863 IDISFDISDG
+863 
-873 TNTVQASADLTVN
+873 
-886 PVNDLPVPQD
+886 
-896 QQFSVEED
+896 
-904 GTLIF
+904 
-909 TDADLLTGA
+909 
-918 TDIEG
+918 
-923 DNLTVEGVTYDG
+923 
-935 GDGILTDNG
+935 
-944 NGTYTFAPN
+944 
-953 ENFNGDVNFGFDVS
+953 
-967 DGTDTVSANI
+967 
-977 DVSVTAVDDAPVSG
+977 
-991 DLAYSIDEDGSIRL
+991 DEDGSIRL

-1051 NGDIDISF
+1051 NGDIDI
-1059 DIADGTNTVQASADL
+1059 N
-1074 TVNPVNDLPVP
+1074 
-1085 QDQQFS
+1085 
-1091 VEEDGTLIFTDAD
+1091 
-1104 LLTGATDI
+1104 
-1112 EGDNLTVEGV
+1112 
-1122 TYDGGDGILTDNGN
+1122 
-1136 GTYTFA
+1136 
-1142 PNENFNG
+1142 
-1149 DVNFGFDVS
+1149 
-1158 DGTDTVSANIDVS
+1158 
-1171 VTAVDDA
+1171 
-1178 PVSGDLAYSIDE
+1178 
-1190 DGSIRLSQEQ
+1190 
-1200 LLSQASDVEGDDLTA
+1200 
-1215 SSLTVGGDAT
+1215 
-1225 VVAND
+1225 
-1230 DGSFTITPDENFN
+1230 
-1243 GDIDI
+1243 
-1248 SFDISDGT
+1248 FDISDGT

-1285 DGTLQFTDAD
+1285 DGTLQFTDSD
-1295 LLTGATDVEGD
+1295 LLTGATDIEGD
-1306 NLTVEGITYEGTDGV
+1306 DLTVEGISYEGTDGV
-1321 LTDLGEGSYS
+1321 LTDHGDGSYS

-1336 NFNGDVSFS
+1336 NFNGEVNFS

-1416 LEINGNGTYIFSPNE
+1416 LEINGNGTYTFSPNE
-1431 NFSGEIALDVVVADE
+1431 NFSGEIALDVVVTDE
-1446 DGATDATTAGINVL
+1446 EGATDATTAGITVL

-1474 IDEDSVLTFSESQV
+1474 IDEDSVLTFNESQV

-1520 CSFAP
+1520 CSYAP

-1530 GQVQLDVTIR
+1530 GQVQLGVTIR
-1540 DEDGAEVET
+1540 DEDGAEVDT

-1559 DVPVSGDLAYNVNED
+1559 DAPVSGDLAYNVNED
-1574 GSITLSQDQLLS
+1574 GSITLSQEQLLS
-1586 QASDVEGED
+1586 QASDVEGQD
-1595 LTASDLTVN
+1595 LTASDLTVD
-1604 GNAAV
+1604 GNATV
-1609 TANDDGSFTIVPDA
+1609 TANDDGSFTIVP
-1623 NFNGDI
+1623 
-1629 DIQFNITDG
+1629 
-1638 TNTVQATADL
+1638 
-1648 TVNPVNDLPVPQDQ
+1648 
-1662 QFSVEEDG
+1662 E
-1670 TLIFT
+1670 
-1675 DADLLTGATDI
+1675 
-1686 EGDNLTVEGVTYDG
+1686 
-1700 GDGILTDNGNGT
+1700 
-1712 YTFAPNENFNG
+1712 
-1723 DVNFGFDVSDGTDT
+1723 
-1737 VSANID
+1737 
-1743 VSVTAVDDAPVSGDL
+1743 
-1758 AYSIDED
+1758 
-1765 GSIRLSQEQ
+1765 
-1774 LLSQA
+1774 
-1779 SDVEGDDLTA
+1779 
-1789 SGLSVGG
+1789 
-1796 NATVIQNDDGSF
+1796 
-1808 TITPDENFNGDIDI
+1808 
-1822 SFDISDGTNTVQASA
+1822 
-1837 DLTVNPVNDMPVPQ
+1837 
-1851 DQQFSVEEDGTLI
+1851 
-1864 FTDADLLTG
+1864 
-1873 ATDIEG
+1873 
-1879 DNLTVEGVTYD
+1879 
-1890 GGDGILTDNGNGT
+1890 
-1903 YTFAPNEN
+1903 
-1911 FNGDVN
+1911 
-1917 FGFDVSDGTN
+1917 
-1927 TVQASADLTVNPV
+1927 
-1940 NDLPVPQ
+1940 
-1947 DQQFS
+1947 
-1952 VEEDGTLIFTDA
+1952 
-1964 DLLTGAT
+1964 
-1971 DIEGDNLTVEAVTYD
+1971 
-1986 GGDGILTDNGNGTY
+1986 
-2000 TFAPN
+2000 
-2005 ENFNGDVNFGFEVSD
+2005 
-2020 GTDTVSANIDVSVTA
+2020 
-2035 VDDAPVSG
+2035 
-2043 DLAYSVD
+2043 
-2050 EDGSIRLSQE
+2050 
-2060 QLLSQ
+2060 
-2065 ASDVEGDDLTAS
+2065 
-2077 SLTVDGDATVV
+2077 
-2088 ANDDGSF
+2088 
-2095 TITPDENFNGDID
+2095 
-2108 ISFDISDGT
+2108 
-2117 NTVQAS
+2117 
-2123 ADLTVNPVNDL
+2123 
-2134 PVPQDQQFS
+2134 
-2143 IAEDGTL
+2143 
-2150 QFTDADLLTGATDVE
+2150 
-2165 GDNLTV
+2165 
-2171 EGITY
+2171 
-2176 EGTDGVLTDLGE
+2176 
-2188 GSYSFAPN
+2188 
-2196 ENFNGDVSF
+2196 
-2205 SFDVSDGT
+2205 
-2213 DTVSANI
+2213 
-2220 DVSVTPEN
+2220 
-2228 DPPVA
+2228 
-2233 GSTSYTVNEDNSIT
+2233 
-2247 ISDAQLLA
+2247 
-2255 TSSDIEGDVSIDS
+2255 
-2268 VTYSGSDGVL
+2268 
-2278 EINGNGTYIFSP
+2278 
-2290 NENFSGEIA
+2290 
-2299 LDVVVAD
+2299 
-2306 EDGATDATTAGINVL
+2306 
-2321 EVNDPP
+2321 
-2327 VAGPTSYTIDEDSVL
+2327 
-2342 TFSESQVLLNASDV
+2342 
-2356 EGDVELVGISYD
+2356 
-2368 GPDGIF
+2368 
-2374 SVNGDGTCSFAPNEN
+2374 
-2389 FNGQVQL
+2389 
-2396 DVTIRDEDGAEVETV
+2396 
-2411 INVDVLPINDVPVS
+2411 
-2425 GDLAYNVNEDGS
+2425 
-2437 ITLSQDQLLSQASD
+2437 
-2451 VEGEDLTASDLTVN
+2451 
-2465 GNAAVTAN
+2465 
-2473 DDGSFTI
+2473 
-2480 VPDANFNGDIDIQF
+2480 ANFNGDIDIQF

-2519 PQDQQFSIA
+2519 PQDQQFSIE

-2541 TGASDIDGEDLTVEG
+2541 TGATDIDGDNLTVEG

-2595 TDTVSANI
+2595 TETVSANI
-2603 DVSVTP
+2603 DVTVTP

-2677 SGDISLDVIVADED
+2677 SGDISLDLIVADED

-2731 ILVNASDIEGE
+2731 ILVNASDVEGD

-2830 RAGDIDSD
+2830 RAGDIDSE
-2838 NLEAINLST
+2838 NLEAINLSN
-2847 DENATIQH
+2847 DENATIQQ

-2862 ITPNADYNGDLD
+2862 ITPDADYNGDLD

-2882 DGGEVQVGLD
+2882 DGGSVQVGLD

-2897 LNDLPQAQDQQFT
+2897 LNDLPQAQDQQFS

-2952 IGDGTYSFAPN
+2952 NGDGTYSFAPN
-2963 ENFNGDVQFSFDVFD
+2963 ENFNGEVQFSFDVFD
-2978 GTDSTSAVIDVSV
+2978 GTGSTAAVIDVSV

-3025 DVEGDVSLSG
+3025 DVEGDVALSS
-3035 VSYSGDDGSFVDN
+3035 VTYAGDDGSFVDN

-3067 DVVVVDEDGATATT
+3067 DVVVVDEAGATATT

-3090 NDGPETSG
+3090 NDGPETSD

-3122 IEGDELTATNLQTN
+3122 VEGDELTASNLQTN
-3136 DPDATIVANDD
+3136 DPDATIVTNDD

-3161 LDFTYSISDGENEVL
+3161 LDFTYSISDGDNEVL

-3192 GEEIFIQAEE
+3192 GEEIFIQAQE

-3230 VNDEW
+3230 LDNEW

-3294 DLTVTVQSNDEPL
+3294 DLTVTVQSNDDPL

-3315 IGHGIGDTDRQ
+3315 IGHGLGDTDRQ

-3359 ESRHF
+3359 DSRHF
-3364 TEVEIRAFN
+3364 TEVEIKAFN
-3373 DDGELIDSMTYHKE
+3373 EDGDLIDSMTYHKE
-3387 DRSNYETDYTLTTS
+3387 DRGGYETDYTLTVS

-3428 CPDEAVFTSIGV
+3428 CHDEAVFTSIGV

-3454 AGDSEIELT
+3454 AGDNEIELT

-3469 TVDTEGSAQFAS
+3469 TIDTEGSAQFAS

-3529 PGENFHGE
+3529 PDENFHGE

-3546 GELTDSNIINI
+3546 GELTDDNIINI

-3570 PIVLSTDEDQGITFS
+3570 PMVLSTDEDQGITFS
-3585 ADDLLVNTTDVEG
+3585 ADDLLANTTDVEG
-3598 DALSISD
+3598 DTLSISD
-3605 ITYGGDDGDLI
+3605 ITYGGDHGDLV

-3652 DLTVVPVNDVP
+3652 DLTVIPVNDIP

-3721 TFEPTENFS
+3721 TFEPAENFS

-3736 FDISDGQASAPSTAT
+3736 FDISDGQASAPSIAT

-3789 DIDGDNLQAV
+3789 DVDGDNLEAV
-3799 NLATN
+3799 NFATN

-3810 AENSD
+3810 VENSD

-3845 DLNLTVN
+3845 DLNLIVN

-3922 FGNVDLAF
+3922 FGNVDLTF

-3947 EFVNDAPE
+3947 EFVNDTPE

-3967 SILVTQEMLLEN
+3967 SILVTQEMLLES

-3986 ELFATSLETNDPN
+3986 ELFASALETNDPN

-4094 EGTITDNGDGTF
+4094 EGTVTDNGDGTF

-4117 LQFSFTVTDGTDEVE
+4117 LQFSFTVTDGTTEVE
-4132 QDINVHIEAVADAP
+4132 QDLNVHIEAVADAP

-4210 DQENGITSYN
+4210 DQDNGITSYN

-4236 NAAGY
+4236 NTAGY

-4263 GGGGDLVPGQDQFS
+4263 DGGGDLVPGQDQFS
-4277 FQVAEGESFNLFL
+4277 FQVEEGESFNLFL
-4290 IPNGHQHNDFNAM
+4290 IPNGHQHNDFDAM
-4303 QEGQYEFRAEDGSPA
+4303 QDGQYEFRAADGSPA
-4318 NMDTVDPQLIFIGA
+4318 NMDTVDPQLVFVAA
-4332 DGTETVVQGEN
+4332 DGTETVVQGQN

-4350 GSSSQLNQDGLE
+4350 GSSSQLNQDGIE
-4362 HTRTTVNEGGELV
+4362 HTRTTVNEDGELV

-4384 GDADYADFNFTID
+4384 GDADYTDFNFTID

-4419 LPTTAIENS
+4419 LPTTAIENA

-4489 GSITITQEDLLAN
+4489 GSIIITQEDLLAN

-4536 PDTDFNGDVSFTFDV
+4536 PDADFNGDVNFTFDV

-4575 QDQTFT
+4575 QDQAFT

-4616 TDGVLTDNGDGT
+4616 ADGVLTDNGDGT

-4663 PENDPPVAGN
+4663 PENDPPVAGS
-4673 TSYTV
+4673 TSFTL

-4706 VTYTGSDGV
+4706 VTYSGSDGV

-4749 VSTIAGITVL
+4749 VSTTAGITVL
-4759 EVDDPPVAGPT
+4759 EVNDPPVAGPT
-4770 SYTIDEDS
+4770 SYTVDEDS

-4784 SQILLNA
+4784 TQVLLNA

-4798 ELVEINYDGPDG
+4798 QLVEINYDGPDG

-4840 EDGAQVDTYITVDVL
+4840 EDGAQVDTHITVDVL

-4880 EQLLAQAS
+4880 EQLLSQAN
-4888 DIEGDDLTAA
+4888 DVDGDDLTAS
-4898 NLTVGGDAIVTANDD
+4898 NLMVDGDATVTANDD

-4936 GTDTFVATA
+4936 GVDTLVATA

-4958 QAQTFSIGEDG
+4958 QDQAFSIGEDG
-4969 IFNFTDED
+4969 VLNFTDED
-4977 LLTGTTDI
+4977 LLTGATDI

-5007 GDGTYSFAPNENFNG
+5007 GDGSYSFAPNENFNG

-5062 EDNSITISNEQLL
+5062 EDNSITISDEQLL

-5085 AIDSVTYTGSDGVF
+5085 AIDSVAYTGADGVL
-5099 EDNGDGTYTFS
+5099 EDNGNGTYTFS

-5122 VVVTDEDGTTE
+5122 VVVTDEEGATEATTAGISVLEVNDPPVAGSTSYTVHEDNSITISNEQLLANSSDIEGEFAIDSVAYSGADGVFEDNGNGTYTFSPNENFNGEVSLDVVVTDEEGATE
-5133 STTAGVTVLEVND
+5133 ATTAGVTVLEVND
-5146 PPIAGS
+5146 PPVAGS

-5181 AIDSVTYTGADG
+5181 AIDSVNYTGADG

-5223 EDGATA
+5223 EDGATVA
-5229 TTTASIDVL
+5229 TSASIDVL
-5238 PVNDAP
+5238 P
-5244 VSGDL
+5244 
-5249 AYSVEE
+5249 
-5255 DGSITL
+5255 
-5261 SQEQLLAQASDIEG
+5261 
-5275 DDLTAANL
+5275 
-5283 TVGGDATVTANDDG
+5283 
-5297 SFTITPDANFNGD
+5297 
-5310 IDLAFDINDGTDTLV
+5310 IND
-5325 ATADLTVNPVN
+5325 P
-5336 DLPQPQDQ
+5336 
-5344 TFSIGEDGILNFTDE
+5344 
-5359 DLLTGATDIDG
+5359 
-5370 DDLSVEGVTYT
+5370 
-5381 GADGVL
+5381 
-5387 TDNGDGTYSFAPNE
+5387 
-5401 NFNGDVNFSFDVSDG
+5401 
-5416 TDTVQANIDV
+5416 
-5426 SVTPEN
+5426 
-5432 DPPVAG
+5432 
-5438 STSYTVHEDNS
+5438 
-5449 ITISNEQLLA
+5449 
-5459 NSSDIEGEV
+5459 
-5468 VVDSVTYTGSDGVFE
+5468 
-5483 DNGDGTYTFSPNEN
+5483 
-5497 FNGEVSLDV
+5497 
-5506 VVTDEDGTTE
+5506 
-5516 STTAGVTVLEVND
+5516 
-5529 PPIAGSTSYSVSEDE
+5529 
-5544 VITISAEQLLANAS
+5544 
-5558 DIEGEVAIDSV
+5558 
-5569 TYTGSDGIFTDNG
+5569 
-5582 DGTFSFAPNAN
+5582 
-5593 FDGDVSLDVVVT
+5593 
-5605 DEEGATVA
+5605 
-5613 TNASIDVLPVND
+5613 
-5625 APVSGD
+5625 PVSGD
-5631 LAYSIDEDGSITL
+5631 LAYSIDEDGSIIL
-5644 SQEQLLAQAADVD
+5644 NQEQLLSQASDVD
-5657 GDDLTAS
+5657 GDELTAS

-5678 DGTFTVTPGTDFNG
+5678 DGTFTVTPDANFNG
-5692 NIDLNF
+5692 DIDLSF
-5698 DISDGTASIVA
+5698 DISDGTESIVA

-5752 GDDLVASDLTLV
+5752 GGDLVASDLTLV

-5862 ETTVIGTVLDA
+5862 ETTVTGTVLDA
-5873 ETGNPVV
+5873 ETGSPVV

-5885 LTDNAGHSYTTVTD
+5885 MTDNAGHSYTTVTD
-5899 QSGNYSVNGPVVDQG
+5899 QFGHYSVSGPVVDQG
-5914 SVTIEQEGSITSSF
+5914 TVTIEQEGSITSSF
-5928 LVPAGEDTN
+5928 LIPAGEDTN

-5962 QDMDNHLWLY
+5962 RDMDNHLWLY
-5972 DTETGNELDHIYY
+5972 DTENGNELDHIYY

-6004 TNGNGP
+6004 TNGGGP

-6054 ETFTPELP
+6054 ETFTPDLP
-6062 ENPSGEHWHVFDIVN
+6062 DNPTGEHWHVFDIVN

-6084 DVGSENSFELPTS
+6084 DVGSENAFDLPTA
-6097 EEVLANVN
+6097 EEALANEN
-6105 GIDISELLMGD
+6105 GINISELLTGD
-6116 EGGDSGDTGGNE
+6116 EDGDSGETGGNE

-6200 EDGSLTFTDEQLLAG
+6200 EDGSLIFTDEQLLAG
-6215 TTDID
+6215 ATDID
-6220 GDGLSVESV
+6220 GENLSVESV

-6255 GNIDLTYDVS
+6255 GNVDLTYDVS

-6279 VPINDVPVAGSTT
+6279 VPINDVPVAGTT
-6292 YSVEEDG
+6292 AYSVEEDG
-6299 SITLSDAQLLAN
+6299 SITLSDTQLLAN

-6393 DNVITVNEAQLL
+6393 DNVITISEAQLI

-6429 TDNGDGTYSFAPNEN
+6429 TDNGDGTYSFAANEN
-6444 FNGNVS
+6444 FNGNIN
-6450 LDVTVADEDGAT
+6450 LDVTVIDDDGAT

-6504 SDVDGD
+6504 SD
-6510 DLTAANLTAGDNA
+6510 L
-6523 TVTANDDGSFTITPD
+6523 
-6538 ADFNGD
+6538 
-6544 IDLSFD
+6544 
-6550 VSDGVETVQAGV
+6550 
-6562 DLTVN
+6562 
-6567 PVNDIAVVEDVA
+6567 
-6579 YTIEEDGS
+6579 
-6587 LTFAD
+6587 
-6592 ADLLAGAAD
+6592 
-6601 IDGDELSITDVS
+6601 
-6613 YTGAEGVFTD
+6613 
-6623 NGDGTYS
+6623 
-6630 FAPNE
+6630 
-6635 NFNGEVSLDFSVS
+6635 
-6648 DGTETVDANIGV
+6648 
-6660 TVTDVNDAPVS
+6660 
-6671 GATSYQMNEDGTITL
+6671 
-6686 SPEQLI
+6686 
-6692 ANSSDVD
+6692 
-6699 GDVSLDSVS
+6699 
-6708 YSGADGILVQ
+6708 
-6718 NEDGSVTFA
+6718 
-6727 PNENFNG
+6727 
-6734 DINLDVTV
+6734 
-6742 IDDDGATAQTTA
+6742 
-6754 GIEVIAVNDAPVAGD
+6754 
-6769 LAYSV
+6769 
-6774 DEDGSITLSQEQLL
+6774 
-6788 AQASDVDGDD
+6788 DGDD

-6926 DVSLDF
+6926 EVSLDF

-6953 DAPVSGATSYQM
+6953 DAPVAGATSYQM

-6984 VDGDVSLDSVSYSG
+6984 VDGEVSLESVTYSG
-6998 ADGILVQNEDGSVT
+6998 SDGSLVQNDNGSVT
-7012 FAPNENFNGDINLDV
+7012 FTPSENFNGDISLDV
-7027 TVIDD
+7027 VVTDD
-7032 DGATAQTTAGIEV
+7032 DGATATTTAGIEV
-7045 LAVNDGPESEDV
+7045 LAVNDGPESEEV
-7057 KLTTAEDSTIL
+7057 ELTTAEDSTIL

-7149 PEAPT
+7149 PEAPM

-7186 ESITVRSPANATL
+7186 ESITVRAPANATL

-7227 GEEVVEGSLNV
+7227 GEEVVDGSLNV

-7269 LMNLFGDIDTTD
+7269 LMNLFGDIDTAD
-7281 LVVSRIINAD
+7281 LVVSRIITAD
-7291 GEDGGELTD
+7291 GEDGGEVTD

-7312 DFSGTSDLQVV
+7312 DFAGVSDLQVV

-7335 PVFVRPVADG
+7335 PVYVRPAADG
-7345 AVITTDHD
+7345 AVISTDHD

-7386 FPVGFEVTDGE
+7386 FPVGFEVTDGVNTVMITE
-7397 HCDDH
+7397 PGQYIDLFDWDISNIQMTPPEDFHGEFFVTVSATTVDYGDEPEAFEDGIDSGDFETLAGDSIILTADDLIGLAENVNADSDDEVKLVH
-7402 RTGSIYRPVRMGYLK
+7402 LADRSQGEIVDNGDGTWTFTPASGFTGEADIAYVIDKDGVLHDEQTGVVVKEGDSRENAAPEINSITTTEIAADTTLSFTDEDMLANLSDAEGDSLSIESVSLMEGQGVIESDNQGNYQFTPAEDYTGDVQVGFIATDGENRIESFFNVDIQDAEELALSEGYVLAGDG
-7417 HSNDAS
+7417 SLIITESQLVDELGVSDSAQVADVADANDAGFFAESGEGQWTYWPNEDFDGNLAMNVEVNDGSEVSSHSLSIQVADNSAQSDEPPVQAAQVTEEQQLDVVQQTVDQVQDVETEVENSVADVTAAPGDTISISVPDEVSGNESVDYADMSGLPEGATVSNALDNGDGSFTISGNLDQPVSVELPEGYEGTSEVQFQGYDDLGSSIDGASGSVEVEIDDQYTMQGSTQEQQPDMAGMESGGSDWTSSGGQEQGIDFTDDSGSFDSDSQTGTDQGNDLDQSQI

>member
-30 SQQQNQQNQQNTIAT
+30 SQQQNQQNQQNTIAS

-64 EDNPSGAG
+64 ADNPSGAG
-72 NEEEASASGGAAEEE
+72 NEEEASASGGAVQEE
-87 TPESDEG
+87 TPEGG
-94 SDDTQSN
+94 SDSDDAQSN

-108 DASSDD
+108 DAGTGE
-114 ASGSGGGSGAG
+114 AAGSGGGSGAG
-125 AQAVGGENAAASEG
+125 AQAVGGESNEASDG
-139 GSDAEGNEDQGQAA
+139 GATAEGNEEQGQAA
-153 RTSAAP
+153 RTSASP
-159 SAEASESDEQQTGD
+159 SAESSEAPEQTVD
-173 DLDSQTVEETF
+173 DGLDSQTVEETF
-184 AVDVEASDEET
+184 AVDVQASDEET

-206 TVNETFK
+206 TVSETFK
-213 IKVESENDAPEA
+213 IKVEGENDAPEV
-225 EQNLAYIMDEDGSI
+225 EQDLAYIMDEDGSI

-255 DELVA
+255 DDLVA

-268 ATVQENGDGTFT
+268 ATVQDNGDGTFT
-280 VVPSTDF
+280 VVPSANF
-287 NGELDLT
+287 NGELELT

-324 TFEIEEDGT
+324 SFEIEEDGT

-341 LTGATDIEGDNLT
+341 LTGATDIEGDNLS

-388 FGFEVSDGTDT
+388 FSFDVSDGTDT

-452 ELSVGGN
+452 VLTVDGD
-459 ATVIQNDD
+459 ATVTQNGD

-490 GSNTVQAS
+490 GTNTVLAS

-527 TDADLLTGATDIE
+527 TDADLLTGATDVE
-540 GDNLTVE
+540 GDNLSVE
-547 GVTYDGGDGILTDNG
+547 GVTYNGGDGILTDNG

-572 NFNGDVNFGFDVSDG
+572 NFNGDVNFS
-587 TDTVSAN
+587 
-594 IDVSVTAVDD
+594 
-604 APVSGDLAYS
+604 
-614 IDEDGSIRLSQEQL
+614 
-628 LSQASDVEGDDL
+628 
-640 TASGLSVGGN
+640 
-650 ATVIQNDDGS
+650 
-660 FTITPDENFNGDID
+660 
-674 ISFDISDGTN
+674 
-684 TVQASAD
+684 
-691 LTVNPVN
+691 
-698 DLPVP
+698 
-703 QDQQFSVEE
+703 
-712 DGTLIFTDAEL
+712 
-723 LTGATDI
+723 
-730 EGDNLTVEGVTYD
+730 
-743 GGDGILTDN
+743 
-752 GNGTYTFAPNEN
+752 
-764 FNGDVNFN
+764 

-838 GGDATVVANDDG
+838 DGDATVTQNEDG

-856 DEDFNGD
+856 DENFNGD

-923 DNLTVEGVTYDG
+923 DNLSVEGVTYDG

-953 ENFNGDVNFGFDVS
+953 ENFNGDVNFS
-967 DGTDTVSANI
+967 
-977 DVSVTAVDDAPVSG
+977 
-991 DLAYSIDEDGSIRL
+991 
-1005 SQEQLLSQASDVEG
+1005 
-1019 DDLTA
+1019 
-1024 SGLTVGGDATVTQND
+1024 
-1039 DGSFTITPDENF
+1039 
-1051 NGDIDISF
+1051 
-1059 DIADGTNTVQASADL
+1059 
-1074 TVNPVNDLPVP
+1074 
-1085 QDQQFS
+1085 
-1091 VEEDGTLIFTDAD
+1091 
-1104 LLTGATDI
+1104 
-1112 EGDNLTVEGV
+1112 
-1122 TYDGGDGILTDNGN
+1122 
-1136 GTYTFA
+1136 
-1142 PNENFNG
+1142 
-1149 DVNFGFDVS
+1149 FDVS

-1215 SSLTVGGDAT
+1215 SSLTVDGNAT
-1225 VVAND
+1225 VTVND
-1230 DGSFTITPDENFN
+1230 DGSFTITPE
-1243 GDIDI
+1243 
-1248 SFDISDGT
+1248 
-1256 NTVQA
+1256 
-1261 SADLT
+1261 
-1266 VNPVNDLPV
+1266 
-1275 PQDQQFSIAE
+1275 
-1285 DGTLQFTDAD
+1285 
-1295 LLTGATDVEGD
+1295 
-1306 NLTVEGITYEGTDGV
+1306 
-1321 LTDLGEGSYS
+1321 
-1331 FAPNE
+1331 
-1336 NFNGDVSFS
+1336 
-1345 FDVSDGTDTVS
+1345 
-1356 ANIDVSVTP
+1356 
-1365 ENDPP
+1365 
-1370 VAGSTS
+1370 
-1376 YTVNEDNSITISD
+1376 
-1389 AQLLAT
+1389 
-1395 SSDIEGD
+1395 
-1402 VSIDSVTYSGSDGV
+1402 
-1416 LEINGNGTYIFSPNE
+1416 
-1431 NFSGEIALDVVVADE
+1431 
-1446 DGATDATTAGINVL
+1446 
-1460 EVNDPPVAGPTSYT
+1460 
-1474 IDEDSVLTFSESQV
+1474 
-1488 LLNASDVE
+1488 
-1496 GDVELV
+1496 
-1502 GISYDG
+1502 
-1508 PDGIFSVNGDGT
+1508 
-1520 CSFAP
+1520 
-1525 NENFN
+1525 
-1530 GQVQLDVTIR
+1530 
-1540 DEDGAEVET
+1540 
-1549 VINVDVLPIN
+1549 
-1559 DVPVSGDLAYNVNED
+1559 
-1574 GSITLSQDQLLS
+1574 
-1586 QASDVEGED
+1586 
-1595 LTASDLTVN
+1595 
-1604 GNAAV
+1604 
-1609 TANDDGSFTIVPDA
+1609 
-1623 NFNGDI
+1623 
-1629 DIQFNITDG
+1629 
-1638 TNTVQATADL
+1638 
-1648 TVNPVNDLPVPQDQ
+1648 
-1662 QFSVEEDG
+1662 
-1670 TLIFT
+1670 
-1675 DADLLTGATDI
+1675 
-1686 EGDNLTVEGVTYDG
+1686 
-1700 GDGILTDNGNGT
+1700 
-1712 YTFAPNENFNG
+1712 
-1723 DVNFGFDVSDGTDT
+1723 
-1737 VSANID
+1737 
-1743 VSVTAVDDAPVSGDL
+1743 
-1758 AYSIDED
+1758 
-1765 GSIRLSQEQ
+1765 
-1774 LLSQA
+1774 
-1779 SDVEGDDLTA
+1779 
-1789 SGLSVGG
+1789 
-1796 NATVIQNDDGSF
+1796 
-1808 TITPDENFNGDIDI
+1808 
-1822 SFDISDGTNTVQASA
+1822 
-1837 DLTVNPVNDMPVPQ
+1837 
-1851 DQQFSVEEDGTLI
+1851 
-1864 FTDADLLTG
+1864 
-1873 ATDIEG
+1873 
-1879 DNLTVEGVTYD
+1879 
-1890 GGDGILTDNGNGT
+1890 
-1903 YTFAPNEN
+1903 
-1911 FNGDVN
+1911 
-1917 FGFDVSDGTN
+1917 
-1927 TVQASADLTVNPV
+1927 
-1940 NDLPVPQ
+1940 
-1947 DQQFS
+1947 
-1952 VEEDGTLIFTDA
+1952 
-1964 DLLTGAT
+1964 
-1971 DIEGDNLTVEAVTYD
+1971 
-1986 GGDGILTDNGNGTY
+1986 
-2000 TFAPN
+2000 
-2005 ENFNGDVNFGFEVSD
+2005 
-2020 GTDTVSANIDVSVTA
+2020 
-2035 VDDAPVSG
+2035 
-2043 DLAYSVD
+2043 
-2050 EDGSIRLSQE
+2050 
-2060 QLLSQ
+2060 
-2065 ASDVEGDDLTAS
+2065 
-2077 SLTVDGDATVV
+2077 
-2088 ANDDGSF
+2088 
-2095 TITPDENFNGDID
+2095 
-2108 ISFDISDGT
+2108 
-2117 NTVQAS
+2117 
-2123 ADLTVNPVNDL
+2123 
-2134 PVPQDQQFS
+2134 
-2143 IAEDGTL
+2143 
-2150 QFTDADLLTGATDVE
+2150 
-2165 GDNLTV
+2165 
-2171 EGITY
+2171 
-2176 EGTDGVLTDLGE
+2176 
-2188 GSYSFAPN
+2188 
-2196 ENFNGDVSF
+2196 
-2205 SFDVSDGT
+2205 
-2213 DTVSANI
+2213 
-2220 DVSVTPEN
+2220 
-2228 DPPVA
+2228 
-2233 GSTSYTVNEDNSIT
+2233 
-2247 ISDAQLLA
+2247 
-2255 TSSDIEGDVSIDS
+2255 
-2268 VTYSGSDGVL
+2268 
-2278 EINGNGTYIFSP
+2278 
-2290 NENFSGEIA
+2290 
-2299 LDVVVAD
+2299 
-2306 EDGATDATTAGINVL
+2306 
-2321 EVNDPP
+2321 
-2327 VAGPTSYTIDEDSVL
+2327 
-2342 TFSESQVLLNASDV
+2342 
-2356 EGDVELVGISYD
+2356 
-2368 GPDGIF
+2368 
-2374 SVNGDGTCSFAPNEN
+2374 
-2389 FNGQVQL
+2389 
-2396 DVTIRDEDGAEVETV
+2396 
-2411 INVDVLPINDVPVS
+2411 
-2425 GDLAYNVNEDGS
+2425 
-2437 ITLSQDQLLSQASD
+2437 
-2451 VEGEDLTASDLTVN
+2451 
-2465 GNAAVTAN
+2465 
-2473 DDGSFTI
+2473 
-2480 VPDANFNGDIDIQF
+2480 ANFNGDIDIQF

-2505 TADLTVNPVNDLPV
+2505 TAELTVNPVNDLPV
-2519 PQDQQFSIA
+2519 PQDQQFTIE
-2528 EDGTLQFTDADLL
+2528 EDGTLQFIDADLL
-2541 TGASDIDGEDLTVEG
+2541 TGATDIDGDDLTVEG

-2595 TDTVSANI
+2595 TETVSANI

-2641 DVEGAVSV
+2641 DIEGAVSV
-2649 DSVTYSGTDGVFQDN
+2649 DTVTYSGTDGVFQDN

-2677 SGDISLDVIVADED
+2677 SGDISLDVIVADEE
-2691 GSIDE
+2691 GAIDE

-2731 ILVNASDIEGE
+2731 ILVNASDVEGD

-2776 VQLGV
+2776 VQLDV
-2781 TIQDEDGATVET
+2781 TIQDENGATVET
-2793 QINVDVLPINDAPV
+2793 HINVDVLPINDPPV

-2819 SITLSQEQLLA
+2819 SITLTQDQLLA

-2847 DENATIQH
+2847 DENATIQQ
-2855 NDDGSYT
+2855 NEDGSYT
-2862 ITPNADYNGDLD
+2862 ITPDADYNGDLD
-2874 LNFDIIDN
+2874 LSFDIIDN

-2897 LNDLPQAQDQQFT
+2897 LNDLPQAQDQLFT

-2920 DADLLAGAS
+2920 DEDLLAGAS
-2929 DIDGDELSIENV
+2929 DVDGDELSIENV
-2941 LYTGADGVLSD
+2941 LYIGADGVLSD
-2952 IGDGTYSFAPN
+2952 NGDCTYSFAPN
-2963 ENFNGDVQFSFDVFD
+2963 ENFNGDVQFSFDVSD
-2978 GTDSTSAVIDVSV
+2978 GTGSTAAVIEVSV

-2997 PVAGSTSYTVQEDGQ
+2997 PVAGSTAYTVQEDGQ
-3012 ITISDEQLLANSS
+3012 ITISAEQLLANSS
-3025 DVEGDVSLSG
+3025 DVEGDVSLSS
-3035 VSYSGDDGSFVDN
+3035 VSYGGDDGTFVDN
-3048 GNGTYTFTPNENFD
+3048 GNGTFTFTPNENFD

-3098 IQAEVDEDNSI
+3098 IQAEVDEDNAI

-3122 IEGDELTATNLQTN
+3122 VEGDDLTASNLQTN

-3192 GEEIFIQAEE
+3192 GEEIFIQAQE
-3202 DQTVGVTLREEPALR
+3202 DQTVGVTLREEPTLR

-3230 VNDEW
+3230 LDNEW

-3256 GALAEG
+3256 DALANG

-3294 DLTVTVQSNDEPL
+3294 DLTVTVQSNDDPL

-3326 GLSGDEKLTVS
+3326 GLSGDEKLTIS

-3373 DDGELIDSMTYHKE
+3373 EDGDMIDSMTYHKE
-3387 DRSNYETDYTLTTS
+3387 DRGTFETDYTLTVDQ
-3401 EPVSYFEL
+3401 PVSYFEL

-3428 CPDEAVFTSIGV
+3428 CHDEAVFTSIGV

-3454 AGDSEIELT
+3454 AGDNEIELT

-3469 TVDTEGSAQFAS
+3469 TIDTEGSAQFAS

-3529 PGENFHGE
+3529 PEENFYGE
-3537 IELGYQVTD
+3537 IELGYQVSD
-3546 GELTDSNIINI
+3546 GELTDDNIINI

-3570 PIVLSTDEDQGITFS
+3570 PIVLSTDEDVGITFS
-3585 ADDLLVNTTDVEG
+3585 ADDLLANTTDVEG
-3598 DALSISD
+3598 DTLSISD
-3605 ITYGGDDGDLI
+3605 ITYGGDDGELV

-3673 LENGSMIIEAK
+3673 LENGTIVIEAK

-3701 NLLLADQTQGT
+3701 NLLLVDQTQGT

-3721 TFEPTENFS
+3721 TFEPAENFY

-3736 FDISDGQASAPSTAT
+3736 FDISDGQASAPSTAR

-3789 DIDGDNLQAV
+3789 DVDGDNLEAV
-3799 NLATN
+3799 NFATN
-3804 DPNAVI
+3804 DPNAVVV
-3810 AENSD
+3810 ENPD

-3898 SASDTVEVTDNG
+3898 SVSDTVEVTDNG

-3986 ELFATSLETNDPN
+3986 ELFASALETNDPN

-4024 TYEVSDGELST
+4024 IYEVSDGELST

-4094 EGTITDNGDGTF
+4094 EGTVTDNGDGTF

-4117 LQFSFTVTDGTDEVE
+4117 LQFSFTVTDGTTEVD
-4132 QDINVHIEAVADAP
+4132 QDLNVHIEAVADAP

-4155 VNVDDEA
+4155 VNVDDQA

-4290 IPNGHQHNDFNAM
+4290 IPNGHQHNDFDAM

-4318 NMDTVDPQLIFIGA
+4318 NMDTVDPQLVFVA
-4332 DGTETVVQGEN
+4332 TDGTETVIQGQN

-4350 GSSSQLNQDGLE
+4350 GSSAQLNQDGIE
-4362 HTRTTVNEGGELV
+4362 HTRTTVNEDGELV

-4384 GDADYADFNFTID
+4384 GDADYTDFNFTID

-4409 VTVGPDGTVN
+4409 VTVGPDGSVT
-4419 LPTTAIENS
+4419 LPTTAIAQE

-4489 GSITITQEDLLAN
+4489 GSIIITQEDLLAN

-4517 TDDESVTITD
+4517 TDDDNVTITD

-4536 PDTDFNGDVSFTFDV
+4536 PDADFNGDVNFTFDV

-4561 LELTVSPVNDGPEA
+4561 LELTVSPVNDAPEA
-4575 QDQTFT
+4575 QDQAFT
-4581 VGEDGVLTF
+4581 VNEDGVLTF
-4590 NDQDLLTGATD
+4590 TDQDLLTGATD
-4601 IEGDDLSVEGVTYTG
+4601 IEGDDLSVDGVTYTG
-4616 TDGVLTDNGDGT
+4616 ADGVLTDNGDGT

-4638 GDVNFSFN
+4638 GDVNFTFD

-4651 DTVTANIDVSVT
+4651 DTVTANVDVSVT
-4663 PENDPPVAGN
+4663 PENDPPVAGS

-4706 VTYTGSDGV
+4706 VTYSGSDGV

-4720 DGTYTF
+4720 NGTYTF

-4736 SLDVVVVDEDDAA
+4736 SLDVVVTDEDGATEA
-4749 VSTIAGITVL
+4749 TTAGITVL
-4759 EVDDPPVAGPT
+4759 EVNDPPVAGPT

-4778 VLTFNE
+4778 VLTFSE
-4784 SQILLNA
+4784 SQVLLNA

-4880 EQLLAQAS
+4880 EQLLSQAN
-4888 DIEGDDLTAA
+4888 DVDGDDLTAS
-4898 NLTVGGDAIVTANDD
+4898 NLMVNGDATVTANDD

-4936 GTDTFVATA
+4936 GADTLVATA

-4958 QAQTFSIGEDG
+4958 QDQTFSIGEDG
-4969 IFNFTDED
+4969 VLNFTDED
-4977 LLTGTTDI
+4977 LLTGATDI

-5007 GDGTYSFAPNENFNG
+5007 GDGSYSFAPNENFNGDVNFSFDVSDGTDTVQANIDVSVTPENDPPVAGSTSYTVHEDNSITISDEQLLTNSSDIEGDVAVDSVTYSGTDGVFEDNGDGTYTFLPNENFNGEVSLDVVVADEDGATEATTAGITVLEVNDPPIAGVTSYSVNEDEVITISSEQLLANASDIEGEVAIDSVNYTDSDGIFTDNGDGTFSFAPNANFDGDVSLDVVVTDEDGAIATTTANIDVLPVNDAPVSGELAYSVDEDGSINLSQEQLLAQAGDVDGDDLSASNLTVDGNATVTANDDGSFTITPDADFNGDIDLNFDITDGDATIQATADLTVNPVNDLPTVGEPQFVTQEDTSFTFNEEQLLQNAGDIDGDNLSVENVASDSGSLVDNGDGTYTFAPNENFDGNVNVTFDVNDGTATVPAEATIDVQSVVDMPELSIASDLVIATDNFESGSNGWNTGTESSQGFESGDMLGRIGGTGGDEAVSKTYDIPSDVSEVNISFSFYEIDSWDGESFQIFVGGEELTTLDNSAFRTQDGTTTLYDSEGNEVGEVVHGVSQGEGFSGWNDQAHQINLTVPVEDGQLELGFGSTLNQSVNDESFGIDNIEISVSDADYQIIGTEDTPVPLDIDAALTDTDGSENLAILIEDVPEGSSLSAGTDNGDGTWSLQPEELAGLEFIPSGDFNGDVVLAVNATSTDADTGTTATATQDVTIHISPANDAPEVEGDISAVTAEDNSITLTQEQLLEHAVDIDGDDLSAINLTTNDENATVEMNDDGSFIITPSENFNGNIEFSYDVTDGEDMVAAGLDLTVTPVNDAPEPQDQTFTIGEDGVLNFTDEDLLTGATDVEGDTLTVESVTYTDADGVLTDNGDGSYSFAPNENFNG

-5075 ANSSDIEGEV
+5075 ANSSDVEGEV
-5085 AIDSVTYTGSDGVF
+5085 AIDSVSYTGSDGVF

-5110 PNENFNGEVSLD
+5110 PNENFNGEVSLA
-5122 VVVTDEDGTTE
+5122 VVVTDEEGATE
-5133 STTAGVTVLEVND
+5133 ATTAGITVLEVND

-5166 AEQLLANASDIEGEV
+5166 SEQLLANSSDVEGEV
-5181 AIDSVTYTGADG
+5181 AIDSVNYTGA
-5193 IFTDNGNGTF
+5193 
-5203 SFAPN
+5203 
-5208 ANFDGDVSLDVVVTD
+5208 
-5223 EDGATA
+5223 
-5229 TTTASIDVL
+5229 
-5238 PVNDAP
+5238 
-5244 VSGDL
+5244 
-5249 AYSVEE
+5249 
-5255 DGSITL
+5255 
-5261 SQEQLLAQASDIEG
+5261 
-5275 DDLTAANL
+5275 
-5283 TVGGDATVTANDDG
+5283 
-5297 SFTITPDANFNGD
+5297 
-5310 IDLAFDINDGTDTLV
+5310 
-5325 ATADLTVNPVN
+5325 
-5336 DLPQPQDQ
+5336 
-5344 TFSIGEDGILNFTDE
+5344 
-5359 DLLTGATDIDG
+5359 
-5370 DDLSVEGVTYT
+5370 
-5381 GADGVL
+5381 
-5387 TDNGDGTYSFAPNE
+5387 
-5401 NFNGDVNFSFDVSDG
+5401 
-5416 TDTVQANIDV
+5416 
-5426 SVTPEN
+5426 
-5432 DPPVAG
+5432 
-5438 STSYTVHEDNS
+5438 
-5449 ITISNEQLLA
+5449 
-5459 NSSDIEGEV
+5459 
-5468 VVDSVTYTGSDGVFE
+5468 
-5483 DNGDGTYTFSPNEN
+5483 
-5497 FNGEVSLDV
+5497 
-5506 VVTDEDGTTE
+5506 
-5516 STTAGVTVLEVND
+5516 
-5529 PPIAGSTSYSVSEDE
+5529 
-5544 VITISAEQLLANAS
+5544 
-5558 DIEGEVAIDSV
+5558 
-5569 TYTGSDGIFTDNG
+5569 DGIFTDNG

-5605 DEEGATVA
+5605 DEDGATTA
-5613 TNASIDVLPVND
+5613 TTASIDVLPIND
-5625 APVSGD
+5625 PPVLGD

-5644 SQEQLLAQAADVD
+5644 TQEQLLSQASDVD
-5657 GDDLTAS
+5657 GDVLTAS

-5678 DGTFTVTPGTDFNG
+5678 DGTFTVTPDADFNG
-5692 NIDLNF
+5692 DIDLSF
-5698 DISDGTASIVA
+5698 DVSDGLETVQAGV
-5709 NADLTV
+5709 DLTV

-5723 TSDVYANVD
+5723 SDDVYANVD
-5732 EDNVITITQEQL
+5732 EDNTITITQDQL

-5752 GDDLVASDLTLV
+5752 GDELVASSLTLV

-5855 IIGEQGD
+5855 IIGAAGD
-5862 ETTVIGTVLDA
+5862 ETTVTGTVLDA
-5873 ETGNPVV
+5873 ETSNPVS
-5880 GADVT
+5880 GAEVT
-5885 LTDNAGHSYTTVTD
+5885 LTDSAGHSYTTVTD
-5899 QSGNYSVNGPVVDQG
+5899 DSGNYSVTGAVVDQG
-5914 SVTIEQEGSITSSF
+5914 TVTIEQEGSITSSF
-5928 LVPAGEDTN
+5928 IVPAGEDVN

-5962 QDMDNHLWLY
+5962 RDMDNHLWLY
-5972 DTETGNELDHIYY
+5972 DTENGNELDHIYY

-6004 TNGNGP
+6004 TNGGGP

-6031 NRSWDVDGVEDVQVQ
+6031 SRSWDVDGVEDVQVQ

-6054 ETFTPELP
+6054 ETFSPDLS
-6062 ENPSGEHWHVFDIVN
+6062 ENPSGDHWHVFDIVN
-6077 GVVVPSQ
+6077 GVIVPSQ
-6084 DVGSENSFELPTS
+6084 DVGTQNAFDLPTAEEALANENS
-6097 EEVLANVN
+6097 
-6105 GIDISELLMGD
+6105 IDISELLTGD
-6116 EGGDSGDTGGNE
+6116 EDGDSVDTDGNE
-6128 PSVGDVSIENALIT
+6128 PSVGGISIDNALIT

-6178 LDVTVTAVNDLSV
+6178 LDVTVTAVNNLSV

-6215 TTDID
+6215 ATDID
-6220 GDGLSVESV
+6220 GDDLSVESV

-6255 GNIDLTYDVS
+6255 GNVELTYDVS

-6279 VPINDVPVAGSTT
+6279 VPINDVPVAGTT
-6292 YSVEEDG
+6292 SYSVAEDG
-6299 SITLSDAQLLAN
+6299 SITLSDTQLLAN

-6372 IDVIAVNDLPVAG
+6372 IEVIEVNDLPVAG

-6393 DNVITVNEAQLL
+6393 DNVITISDAQLL

-6423 GADGIF
+6423 GTDGIF

-6462 AQTTAGIDV
+6462 AETTAGIEV
-6471 IAVNDAPVSGDLAYS
+6471 IAVNDAPVQGEQAYT
-6486 VDEDGSITLS
+6486 VNEDGSITIS
-6496 QEQLLAQA
+6496 QEQLLAGS
-6504 SDVDGD
+6504 SDVEGD
-6510 DLTAANLTAGDNA
+6510 DLTASNLTVDGNA
-6523 TVTANDDGSFTITPD
+6523 TVEANEDGSFTITPD
-6538 ADFNGD
+6538 ANFNGD
-6544 IDLSFD
+6544 IDMQFD
-6550 VSDGVETVQAGV
+6550 ITDGTDTIQTTG

-6567 PVNDIAVVEDVA
+6567 PVNDLPTADDVS

-6587 LTFAD
+6587 LTFTD

-6601 IDGDELSITDVS
+6601 IDGDDLSIADVS

-6635 NFNGEVSLDFSVS
+6635 NFNGDVNLGFTVS
-6648 DGTETVDANIGV
+6648 DGTD
-6660 TVTDVNDAPVS
+6660 
-6671 GATSYQMNEDGTITL
+6671 
-6686 SPEQLI
+6686 
-6692 ANSSDVD
+6692 
-6699 GDVSLDSVS
+6699 
-6708 YSGADGILVQ
+6708 
-6718 NEDGSVTFA
+6718 
-6727 PNENFNG
+6727 
-6734 DINLDVTV
+6734 
-6742 IDDDGATAQTTA
+6742 
-6754 GIEVIAVNDAPVAGD
+6754 
-6769 LAYSV
+6769 
-6774 DEDGSITLSQEQLL
+6774 
-6788 AQASDVDGDD
+6788 
-6798 LTAANLTAGDNATV
+6798 
-6812 TANDDGS
+6812 
-6819 FTITPDADFNGDIDL
+6819 
-6834 SFDLSDGTETVVAT
+6834 
-6848 ADLTVNPVNDIAV
+6848 
-6861 VEDVAYTI
+6861 
-6869 EEDGSLTFT
+6869 
-6878 DEQLLAGASDID
+6878 
-6890 GDELSVADVSYTGA
+6890 
-6904 EGVFTDN
+6904 
-6911 GDGTYTFAPNENFNG
+6911 
-6926 DVSLDF
+6926 
-6932 SVSDG
+6932 
-6937 TETVDA
+6937 TVDA

-6953 DAPVSGATSYQM
+6953 DAPVAGSTSYQM
-6965 NEDGTITLSPE
+6965 NEDGTITISPE

-6984 VDGDVSLDSVSYSG
+6984 VDGEVSLESVTYSG
-6998 ADGILVQNEDGSVT
+6998 SDGSLVQNDNGSVT
-7012 FAPNENFNGDINLDV
+7012 FTPSENFNGDISLDV
-7027 TVIDD
+7027 VVTDD
-7032 DGATAQTTAGIEV
+7032 DGATATTTAGIEV

-7057 KLTTAEDSTIL
+7057 NLTTAEDSTIL

-7074 LAQATDIDNTADE
+7074 LAQATDIDNTVDE

-7149 PEAPT
+7149 PDAPT
-7154 IEMQGEEDVVMVID
+7154 IQMQGEEDVVMVID

-7186 ESITVRSPANATL
+7186 ESITVRAPANATL

-7227 GEEVVEGSLNV
+7227 GEEVVDGSLNV

-7253 MMTTNEDGA
+7253 MMTTDEDGA

-7269 LMNLFGDIDTTD
+7269 LMNLFGDIDTAD
-7281 LVVSRIINAD
+7281 LVVSRIITAD
-7291 GEDGGELTD
+7291 GEDGGEVTD

-7312 DFSGTSDLQVV
+7312 DFAGVSDLQVV

-7335 PVFVRPVADG
+7335 PVYVRPVADG

-7386 FPVGFEVTDGE
+7386 FPVGFEVTDGVNTVMITE
-7397 HCDDH
+7397 PGQYIDLFDWDISNIQMTPPEDFHGEFFVTVSATTVDYGDEPEAFEDGIDSGDFETVAGDSIILTADDLIGLAENVNADGDDEVKLVH
-7402 RTGSIYRPVRMGYLK
+7402 LADRSQGEIVDNGDGTWTFTPAPGFTGEADIAYVIDKDGVLHDEQTGVVVKEGDSQENAAPEVNSITTTEIAADATLSFTDQDMLANLSDAEGDSLSIESVSLMEGQGVIESDNQGNYQFTPAEDYTGDVQVGFIATDGENRIESFFNVDIQGGDEATASDGYALADDG
-7417 HSNDAS
+7417 SLTITESQLVDELGVSETAEVVDVADANDAGFFAESGEGEWTYWPNEDFDGNLAMNVDVSDGGEVSSHSLSIQVADDSAQSDEPQAETAQATEEQQVEVAQQADEQVQDSDTDAEDSVADVTAAPGDTISISIPDEVSGNESVDYAEMSGLPEGSSVSNALDNGDGSFTISGNLEQPVSVELPEGYEGTSEIQFQGYDELGSSIDGASGSVEVEVDDQYTMQGSTQEQQPDMAGMESGGSDWTSAGGQDQGVDFTDDSGSFDSDSQSGNDQGNDFDQSSI

>member
-30 SQQQNQQNQQNTIAT
+30 SQQQNQQNQQNTIAST
-45 TIATGAENTDAAD
+45 VATGAENTDAAD
-58 EVNQAL
+58 EINQAL

-72 NEEEASASGGAAEEE
+72 NAEDASASGAAVQED
-87 TPESDEG
+87 TTESG
-94 SDDTQSN
+94 SDSDAAQSN
-101 VVGGAAS
+101 VVDGAATETGT
-108 DASSDD
+108 DGAT
-114 ASGSGGGSGAG
+114 AGSGGSGAG
-125 AQAVGGENAAASEG
+125 AQAVGGGESTSSDG
-139 GSDAEGNEDQGQAA
+139 GTDAEGNEGQGQAA
-153 RTSAAP
+153 TTSASLNAD
-159 SAEASESDEQQTGD
+159 SSDSGEQQAND
-173 DLDSQTVEETF
+173 DLDSQTIEETF
-184 AVDVEASDEET
+184 AVDVQASDEES

-206 TVNETFK
+206 TVSETFK
-213 IKVESENDAPEA
+213 IQVESENDAPEV
-225 EQNLAYIMDEDGSI
+225 EQDLAYIMDEDGSI

-268 ATVQENGDGTFT
+268 ATVQDNGDGTFT
-280 VVPSTDF
+280 VVPSADF

-300 QETIS
+300 QDTVS

-366 LTDNGNG
+366 LTDNDNG
-373 TYTFAPNENFNGDVN
+373 TYTFVPNENFNGDVN
-388 FGFEVSDGTDT
+388 FS
-399 VSANID
+399 
-405 VSVTAVD
+405 
-412 DAPVSGDLAYSV
+412 
-424 DEDGSI
+424 
-430 RLSQEQLLSQ
+430 
-440 ASDVEGDDLTAS
+440 
-452 ELSVGGN
+452 
-459 ATVIQNDD
+459 
-467 GSFTITPD
+467 
-475 ENFNGDIDISFDISD
+475 
-490 GSNTVQAS
+490 
-498 ADLTVNPVNDL
+498 
-509 PVPQDQQFS
+509 
-518 VEEDGTLIF
+518 
-527 TDADLLTGATDIE
+527 
-540 GDNLTVE
+540 
-547 GVTYDGGDGILTDNG
+547 
-562 NGTYTFAPNE
+562 
-572 NFNGDVNFGFDVSDG
+572 FDVSDG

-594 IDVSVTAVDD
+594 IDVSVA
-604 APVSGDLAYS
+604 
-614 IDEDGSIRLSQEQL
+614 
-628 LSQASDVEGDDL
+628 
-640 TASGLSVGGN
+640 
-650 ATVIQNDDGS
+650 
-660 FTITPDENFNGDID
+660 
-674 ISFDISDGTN
+674 
-684 TVQASAD
+684 
-691 LTVNPVN
+691 
-698 DLPVP
+698 
-703 QDQQFSVEE
+703 
-712 DGTLIFTDAEL
+712 
-723 LTGATDI
+723 
-730 EGDNLTVEGVTYD
+730 
-743 GGDGILTDN
+743 
-752 GNGTYTFAPNEN
+752 
-764 FNGDVNFN
+764 
-772 FDVSDGTDTVSAN
+772 
-785 IDVSV
+785 
-790 TAVDDAPVSG
+790 AVDDAPVSG
-800 DLAYSVDEDGSIRLS
+800 DLAYSV
-815 QEQLLSQAS
+815 
-824 DVEGDDLTASGLTV
+824 
-838 GGDATVVANDDG
+838 
-850 SFTITP
+850 
-856 DEDFNGD
+856 
-863 IDISFDISDG
+863 
-873 TNTVQASADLTVN
+873 
-886 PVNDLPVPQD
+886 
-896 QQFSVEED
+896 
-904 GTLIF
+904 
-909 TDADLLTGA
+909 
-918 TDIEG
+918 
-923 DNLTVEGVTYDG
+923 
-935 GDGILTDNG
+935 
-944 NGTYTFAPN
+944 
-953 ENFNGDVNFGFDVS
+953 
-967 DGTDTVSANI
+967 
-977 DVSVTAVDDAPVSG
+977 
-991 DLAYSIDEDGSIRL
+991 DEDGSIRL

-1051 NGDIDISF
+1051 NGDIDI
-1059 DIADGTNTVQASADL
+1059 N
-1074 TVNPVNDLPVP
+1074 
-1085 QDQQFS
+1085 
-1091 VEEDGTLIFTDAD
+1091 
-1104 LLTGATDI
+1104 
-1112 EGDNLTVEGV
+1112 
-1122 TYDGGDGILTDNGN
+1122 
-1136 GTYTFA
+1136 
-1142 PNENFNG
+1142 
-1149 DVNFGFDVS
+1149 
-1158 DGTDTVSANIDVS
+1158 
-1171 VTAVDDA
+1171 
-1178 PVSGDLAYSIDE
+1178 
-1190 DGSIRLSQEQ
+1190 
-1200 LLSQASDVEGDDLTA
+1200 
-1215 SSLTVGGDAT
+1215 
-1225 VVAND
+1225 
-1230 DGSFTITPDENFN
+1230 
-1243 GDIDI
+1243 
-1248 SFDISDGT
+1248 FDISDGT

-1285 DGTLQFTDAD
+1285 DGTLQFTDSD
-1295 LLTGATDVEGD
+1295 LLTGATDIEGD
-1306 NLTVEGITYEGTDGV
+1306 DLTVEGISYEGTDGV
-1321 LTDLGEGSYS
+1321 LTDHGDGSYS

-1336 NFNGDVSFS
+1336 NFNGEVNFS

-1416 LEINGNGTYIFSPNE
+1416 LEINGNGTYTFSPNE
-1431 NFSGEIALDVVVADE
+1431 NFSGEIALDVVVTDE
-1446 DGATDATTAGINVL
+1446 EGATDATTAGITVL

-1474 IDEDSVLTFSESQV
+1474 IDEDSVLTFNESQV

-1520 CSFAP
+1520 CSYAP

-1530 GQVQLDVTIR
+1530 GQVQLGVTIR
-1540 DEDGAEVET
+1540 DEDGAEVDT

-1559 DVPVSGDLAYNVNED
+1559 DAPVSGDLAYNVNED
-1574 GSITLSQDQLLS
+1574 GSITLSQEQLLS
-1586 QASDVEGED
+1586 QASDVEGQD
-1595 LTASDLTVN
+1595 LTASDLTVD
-1604 GNAAV
+1604 GNATV
-1609 TANDDGSFTIVPDA
+1609 TANDDGSFTIVP
-1623 NFNGDI
+1623 
-1629 DIQFNITDG
+1629 
-1638 TNTVQATADL
+1638 
-1648 TVNPVNDLPVPQDQ
+1648 
-1662 QFSVEEDG
+1662 E
-1670 TLIFT
+1670 
-1675 DADLLTGATDI
+1675 
-1686 EGDNLTVEGVTYDG
+1686 
-1700 GDGILTDNGNGT
+1700 
-1712 YTFAPNENFNG
+1712 
-1723 DVNFGFDVSDGTDT
+1723 
-1737 VSANID
+1737 
-1743 VSVTAVDDAPVSGDL
+1743 
-1758 AYSIDED
+1758 
-1765 GSIRLSQEQ
+1765 
-1774 LLSQA
+1774 
-1779 SDVEGDDLTA
+1779 
-1789 SGLSVGG
+1789 
-1796 NATVIQNDDGSF
+1796 
-1808 TITPDENFNGDIDI
+1808 
-1822 SFDISDGTNTVQASA
+1822 
-1837 DLTVNPVNDMPVPQ
+1837 
-1851 DQQFSVEEDGTLI
+1851 
-1864 FTDADLLTG
+1864 
-1873 ATDIEG
+1873 
-1879 DNLTVEGVTYD
+1879 
-1890 GGDGILTDNGNGT
+1890 
-1903 YTFAPNEN
+1903 
-1911 FNGDVN
+1911 
-1917 FGFDVSDGTN
+1917 
-1927 TVQASADLTVNPV
+1927 
-1940 NDLPVPQ
+1940 
-1947 DQQFS
+1947 
-1952 VEEDGTLIFTDA
+1952 
-1964 DLLTGAT
+1964 
-1971 DIEGDNLTVEAVTYD
+1971 
-1986 GGDGILTDNGNGTY
+1986 
-2000 TFAPN
+2000 
-2005 ENFNGDVNFGFEVSD
+2005 
-2020 GTDTVSANIDVSVTA
+2020 
-2035 VDDAPVSG
+2035 
-2043 DLAYSVD
+2043 
-2050 EDGSIRLSQE
+2050 
-2060 QLLSQ
+2060 
-2065 ASDVEGDDLTAS
+2065 
-2077 SLTVDGDATVV
+2077 
-2088 ANDDGSF
+2088 
-2095 TITPDENFNGDID
+2095 
-2108 ISFDISDGT
+2108 
-2117 NTVQAS
+2117 
-2123 ADLTVNPVNDL
+2123 
-2134 PVPQDQQFS
+2134 
-2143 IAEDGTL
+2143 
-2150 QFTDADLLTGATDVE
+2150 
-2165 GDNLTV
+2165 
-2171 EGITY
+2171 
-2176 EGTDGVLTDLGE
+2176 
-2188 GSYSFAPN
+2188 
-2196 ENFNGDVSF
+2196 
-2205 SFDVSDGT
+2205 
-2213 DTVSANI
+2213 
-2220 DVSVTPEN
+2220 
-2228 DPPVA
+2228 
-2233 GSTSYTVNEDNSIT
+2233 
-2247 ISDAQLLA
+2247 
-2255 TSSDIEGDVSIDS
+2255 
-2268 VTYSGSDGVL
+2268 
-2278 EINGNGTYIFSP
+2278 
-2290 NENFSGEIA
+2290 
-2299 LDVVVAD
+2299 
-2306 EDGATDATTAGINVL
+2306 
-2321 EVNDPP
+2321 
-2327 VAGPTSYTIDEDSVL
+2327 
-2342 TFSESQVLLNASDV
+2342 
-2356 EGDVELVGISYD
+2356 
-2368 GPDGIF
+2368 
-2374 SVNGDGTCSFAPNEN
+2374 
-2389 FNGQVQL
+2389 
-2396 DVTIRDEDGAEVETV
+2396 
-2411 INVDVLPINDVPVS
+2411 
-2425 GDLAYNVNEDGS
+2425 
-2437 ITLSQDQLLSQASD
+2437 
-2451 VEGEDLTASDLTVN
+2451 
-2465 GNAAVTAN
+2465 
-2473 DDGSFTI
+2473 
-2480 VPDANFNGDIDIQF
+2480 ANFNGDIDIQF

-2519 PQDQQFSIA
+2519 PQDQQFSIE

-2541 TGASDIDGEDLTVEG
+2541 TGATDIDGDDLTVEG

-2595 TDTVSANI
+2595 TETVSANI
-2603 DVSVTP
+2603 DVTVTP

-2677 SGDISLDVIVADED
+2677 SGDISLDLIVADED

-2731 ILVNASDIEGE
+2731 ILVNASDVEGD

-2830 RAGDIDSD
+2830 RAGDIDSE
-2838 NLEAINLST
+2838 NLEAINLSN
-2847 DENATIQH
+2847 DENATIQQ

-2862 ITPNADYNGDLD
+2862 ITPDADYNGDLD

-2882 DGGEVQVGLD
+2882 DGGSVQVGLD

-2897 LNDLPQAQDQQFT
+2897 LNDLPQAQDQQFS

-2952 IGDGTYSFAPN
+2952 NGDGTYSFAPN
-2963 ENFNGDVQFSFDVFD
+2963 ENFNGEVQFSFDVFD
-2978 GTDSTSAVIDVSV
+2978 GTGSTAAVIDVSV

-3025 DVEGDVSLSG
+3025 DVEGDVALSS
-3035 VSYSGDDGSFVDN
+3035 VTYAGDDGSFVDN

-3067 DVVVVDEDGATATT
+3067 DVVVVDEAGATATT

-3090 NDGPETSG
+3090 NDGPETSD

-3122 IEGDELTATNLQTN
+3122 VEGDELTASNLQTN
-3136 DPDATIVANDD
+3136 DPDATIVTNDD

-3161 LDFTYSISDGENEVL
+3161 LDFTYSISDGDNEVL

-3192 GEEIFIQAEE
+3192 GEEIFIQAQE

-3230 VNDEW
+3230 LDNEW

-3294 DLTVTVQSNDEPL
+3294 DLTVTVQSNDDPL

-3315 IGHGIGDTDRQ
+3315 IGHGLGDTDRQ

-3359 ESRHF
+3359 DSRHF
-3364 TEVEIRAFN
+3364 TEVEIKAFN
-3373 DDGELIDSMTYHKE
+3373 EDGDLIDSMTYHKE
-3387 DRSNYETDYTLTTS
+3387 DRGGYETDYTLTVS

-3428 CPDEAVFTSIGV
+3428 CHDEAVFTSIGV

-3454 AGDSEIELT
+3454 AGDNEIDLT

-3469 TVDTEGSAQFAS
+3469 TIDTEGSAQFAS

-3529 PGENFHGE
+3529 PDENFHGE

-3546 GELTDSNIINI
+3546 GELTDDNIINI

-3570 PIVLSTDEDQGITFS
+3570 PMVLSTDEDQGITFS
-3585 ADDLLVNTTDVEG
+3585 ADDLLANTTDVEG
-3598 DALSISD
+3598 DTLSISD
-3605 ITYGGDDGDLI
+3605 ITYGGDHGDLV

-3652 DLTVVPVNDVP
+3652 DLTVIPVNDIP

-3721 TFEPTENFS
+3721 TFEPAENFS

-3736 FDISDGQASAPSTAT
+3736 FDISDGQASAPSIAT

-3789 DIDGDNLQAV
+3789 DVDGDNLEAV
-3799 NLATN
+3799 NFATN

-3810 AENSD
+3810 VENSD

-3845 DLNLTVN
+3845 DLNLIVN

-3922 FGNVDLAF
+3922 FGNVDLTF

-3947 EFVNDAPE
+3947 EFVNDTPE

-3967 SILVTQEMLLEN
+3967 SILVTQEMLLES

-3986 ELFATSLETNDPN
+3986 ELFASALETNDPN

-4094 EGTITDNGDGTF
+4094 EGTVTDNGDGTF

-4117 LQFSFTVTDGTDEVE
+4117 LQFSFTVTDGTTEVE
-4132 QDINVHIEAVADAP
+4132 QDLNVHIEAVADAP

-4210 DQENGITSYN
+4210 DQDNGITSYN

-4236 NAAGY
+4236 NTAGY

-4263 GGGGDLVPGQDQFS
+4263 DGGGDLVPGQDQFS
-4277 FQVAEGESFNLFL
+4277 FQVEEGESFNLFL
-4290 IPNGHQHNDFNAM
+4290 IPNGHQHNDFDAM
-4303 QEGQYEFRAEDGSPA
+4303 QDGQYEFRAADGSPA
-4318 NMDTVDPQLIFIGA
+4318 NMDTVDPQLVFVAA
-4332 DGTETVVQGEN
+4332 DGTETVVQGQN

-4350 GSSSQLNQDGLE
+4350 GSSSQLNQDGIE
-4362 HTRTTVNEGGELV
+4362 HTRTTVNEDGELV

-4384 GDADYADFNFTID
+4384 GDADYTDFNFTID

-4419 LPTTAIENS
+4419 LPTTAIENA

-4489 GSITITQEDLLAN
+4489 GSIIITQEDLLAN

-4536 PDTDFNGDVSFTFDV
+4536 PDADFNGDVNFTFDV

-4575 QDQTFT
+4575 QDQAFT

-4616 TDGVLTDNGDGT
+4616 ADGVLTDNGDGT

-4663 PENDPPVAGN
+4663 PENDPPVAGS

-4706 VTYTGSDGV
+4706 VTYSGSDGV

-4749 VSTIAGITVL
+4749 VSTTAGITVL
-4759 EVDDPPVAGPT
+4759 EVNDPPVAGPT
-4770 SYTIDEDS
+4770 SYTVDEDS

-4784 SQILLNA
+4784 TQVLLNA

-4798 ELVEINYDGPDG
+4798 QLVEINYDGPDG

-4840 EDGAQVDTYITVDVL
+4840 EDGAQVDTHITVDVL

-4880 EQLLAQAS
+4880 EQLLSQAN
-4888 DIEGDDLTAA
+4888 DVDGDDLTAS
-4898 NLTVGGDAIVTANDD
+4898 NLMVDGDATVTANDD

-4936 GTDTFVATA
+4936 GVDTLVATA

-4958 QAQTFSIGEDG
+4958 QDQAFSIGEDG
-4969 IFNFTDED
+4969 VLNFTDED
-4977 LLTGTTDI
+4977 LLTGATDI

-5007 GDGTYSFAPNENFNG
+5007 GDGSYSFAPNENFNG

-5062 EDNSITISNEQLL
+5062 EDNSITISDEQLL

-5085 AIDSVTYTGSDGVF
+5085 AIDSVAYTGADGVL
-5099 EDNGDGTYTFS
+5099 EDSGNGTYTFS

-5122 VVVTDEDGTTE
+5122 VVVTDEEGATEATTAGISVLEVNDPPVAGSTSYTVHEDNSITISNEQLLANSSDIEGEFAIDSVAYSGADGVFEDNGNGTYTFSPNENFNGEVSLDVVVTDEEGATE
-5133 STTAGVTVLEVND
+5133 ATTAGVTVLEVND
-5146 PPIAGS
+5146 PPVAGS

-5181 AIDSVTYTGADG
+5181 AIDSVNYTGADG

-5223 EDGATA
+5223 EDGATVA
-5229 TTTASIDVL
+5229 TSASIDVL
-5238 PVNDAP
+5238 P
-5244 VSGDL
+5244 
-5249 AYSVEE
+5249 
-5255 DGSITL
+5255 
-5261 SQEQLLAQASDIEG
+5261 
-5275 DDLTAANL
+5275 
-5283 TVGGDATVTANDDG
+5283 
-5297 SFTITPDANFNGD
+5297 
-5310 IDLAFDINDGTDTLV
+5310 IND
-5325 ATADLTVNPVN
+5325 P
-5336 DLPQPQDQ
+5336 
-5344 TFSIGEDGILNFTDE
+5344 
-5359 DLLTGATDIDG
+5359 
-5370 DDLSVEGVTYT
+5370 
-5381 GADGVL
+5381 
-5387 TDNGDGTYSFAPNE
+5387 
-5401 NFNGDVNFSFDVSDG
+5401 
-5416 TDTVQANIDV
+5416 
-5426 SVTPEN
+5426 
-5432 DPPVAG
+5432 
-5438 STSYTVHEDNS
+5438 
-5449 ITISNEQLLA
+5449 
-5459 NSSDIEGEV
+5459 
-5468 VVDSVTYTGSDGVFE
+5468 
-5483 DNGDGTYTFSPNEN
+5483 
-5497 FNGEVSLDV
+5497 
-5506 VVTDEDGTTE
+5506 
-5516 STTAGVTVLEVND
+5516 
-5529 PPIAGSTSYSVSEDE
+5529 
-5544 VITISAEQLLANAS
+5544 
-5558 DIEGEVAIDSV
+5558 
-5569 TYTGSDGIFTDNG
+5569 
-5582 DGTFSFAPNAN
+5582 
-5593 FDGDVSLDVVVT
+5593 
-5605 DEEGATVA
+5605 
-5613 TNASIDVLPVND
+5613 
-5625 APVSGD
+5625 PVSGD
-5631 LAYSIDEDGSITL
+5631 LAYSIDEDGSIIL
-5644 SQEQLLAQAADVD
+5644 NQEQLLSQASDVD
-5657 GDDLTAS
+5657 GDELTAS

-5678 DGTFTVTPGTDFNG
+5678 DGTFTVTPDANFNG
-5692 NIDLNF
+5692 DIDLSF
-5698 DISDGTASIVA
+5698 DISDGTESIVA

-5752 GDDLVASDLTLV
+5752 GGDLVASDLTLV

-5862 ETTVIGTVLDA
+5862 ETTVTGTVLDA
-5873 ETGNPVV
+5873 ETGSPVV

-5885 LTDNAGHSYTTVTD
+5885 MTDNAGHSYTTVTD
-5899 QSGNYSVNGPVVDQG
+5899 QFGHYSVSGPVVDQG
-5914 SVTIEQEGSITSSF
+5914 TVTIEQEGSITSSF
-5928 LVPAGEDTN
+5928 LIPAGEDTN

-5962 QDMDNHLWLY
+5962 RDMDNHLWLY
-5972 DTETGNELDHIYY
+5972 DTENGNELDHIYY

-6004 TNGNGP
+6004 TNGGGP

-6054 ETFTPELP
+6054 ETFTPDLP
-6062 ENPSGEHWHVFDIVN
+6062 DNPTGEHWHVFDIVN

-6084 DVGSENSFELPTS
+6084 DVGSENAFDLPTA
-6097 EEVLANVN
+6097 EEALANEN
-6105 GIDISELLMGD
+6105 GINISELLTGD
-6116 EGGDSGDTGGNE
+6116 EDGDSGETGGNE

-6200 EDGSLTFTDEQLLAG
+6200 EDGSLIFTDEQLLAG
-6215 TTDID
+6215 ATDID
-6220 GDGLSVESV
+6220 GENLSVESV

-6255 GNIDLTYDVS
+6255 GNVDLTYDVS

-6279 VPINDVPVAGSTT
+6279 VPINDVPVAGTT
-6292 YSVEEDG
+6292 AYSVEEDG
-6299 SITLSDAQLLAN
+6299 SITLSDTQLLAN

-6393 DNVITVNEAQLL
+6393 DNVITISEAQLI

-6429 TDNGDGTYSFAPNEN
+6429 TDNGDGTYSFAANEN
-6444 FNGNVS
+6444 FNGDIN
-6450 LDVTVADEDGAT
+6450 LDVTVIDDDGAT
-6462 AQTTAGIDV
+6462 AETTAGIEV

-6504 SDVDGD
+6504 SD
-6510 DLTAANLTAGDNA
+6510 L
-6523 TVTANDDGSFTITPD
+6523 
-6538 ADFNGD
+6538 
-6544 IDLSFD
+6544 
-6550 VSDGVETVQAGV
+6550 
-6562 DLTVN
+6562 
-6567 PVNDIAVVEDVA
+6567 
-6579 YTIEEDGS
+6579 
-6587 LTFAD
+6587 
-6592 ADLLAGAAD
+6592 
-6601 IDGDELSITDVS
+6601 
-6613 YTGAEGVFTD
+6613 
-6623 NGDGTYS
+6623 
-6630 FAPNE
+6630 
-6635 NFNGEVSLDFSVS
+6635 
-6648 DGTETVDANIGV
+6648 
-6660 TVTDVNDAPVS
+6660 
-6671 GATSYQMNEDGTITL
+6671 
-6686 SPEQLI
+6686 
-6692 ANSSDVD
+6692 
-6699 GDVSLDSVS
+6699 
-6708 YSGADGILVQ
+6708 
-6718 NEDGSVTFA
+6718 
-6727 PNENFNG
+6727 
-6734 DINLDVTV
+6734 
-6742 IDDDGATAQTTA
+6742 
-6754 GIEVIAVNDAPVAGD
+6754 
-6769 LAYSV
+6769 
-6774 DEDGSITLSQEQLL
+6774 
-6788 AQASDVDGDD
+6788 DGDD

-6911 GDGTYTFAPNENFNG
+6911 GDGTYTFAPNDNFNG
-6926 DVSLDF
+6926 EVSLDF

-6953 DAPVSGATSYQM
+6953 DAPVAGATSYQM

-6984 VDGDVSLDSVSYSG
+6984 VDGEVSLESVTYSG
-6998 ADGILVQNEDGSVT
+6998 SDGSLVQNDNGTVT
-7012 FAPNENFNGDINLDV
+7012 FTPSENFNGDISLDV
-7027 TVIDD
+7027 VVTDD
-7032 DGATAQTTAGIEV
+7032 DGATATTTAGIEV
-7045 LAVNDGPESEDV
+7045 LAVNDGPESEEV
-7057 KLTTAEDSTIL
+7057 ELTTAEDSTIL

-7149 PEAPT
+7149 PEAPM

-7186 ESITVRSPANATL
+7186 ESITVRAPANATL

-7227 GEEVVEGSLNV
+7227 GEEVVDGSLNV

-7269 LMNLFGDIDTTD
+7269 LMNLFGDIDTAD
-7281 LVVSRIINAD
+7281 LVVSRIITAD
-7291 GEDGGELTD
+7291 GEDGGEVTD

-7312 DFSGTSDLQVV
+7312 DFAGVSDLQVV

-7335 PVFVRPVADG
+7335 PVYVRPAADG
-7345 AVITTDHD
+7345 AVISTDHD

-7386 FPVGFEVTDGE
+7386 FPVGFEVTDGVNTVMITE
-7397 HCDDH
+7397 PSQYIDLFDWDISNIQMTPPEDFHGEFFVTVSATTVDYGDEPEAFEDGIDSGDFETVAGDSIILTADDLIGLAENVNADSDDEVKLVH
-7402 RTGSIYRPVRMGYLK
+7402 LADRSQGEIVDNGDGTWTFTPASGFTGEADIAYVIDKDGVLHDEQTGVVVKEGDSRENAAPEINSITTTEIAADTTLSFTDEDMLANLSDAEGDSFRIESVSLMEGQGVIESDNQGNYQFTPAEDYTGDVQVGFIATDGENRIESFFNVDIQDAEELALSEGYVLAGDG
-7417 HSNDAS
+7417 SLIITESQLVDELGVSDSAQVADVADANDAGFFAESGEGQWTYWPNEDFDGNLAMNVEVNDGSEVSSHSLSIQVADNSAQSDEPPVQAAQVTEEQQLDVVQQTVDQVQDVETEVENSVADVTAAPGDTISISVPDEVSGNESVDYADMSGLPEGATVSNALDNGDGSFTISGNLDQPVSVELPEGYEGTSEVQFQGYDDLGSSIDGASGSVEVEIDDQYTMQGSTQEQQPDMAGMESGGSDWTSSGGQEQGVDFTDDSGSFDSDSQTGTDQGNDLDQSQI

>member
-1 MAGENNQNN
+1 
-10 QNEDLNDAVEQ
+10 
-21 TDTNDAGTP
+21 
-30 SQQQNQQNQQNTIAT
+30 
-45 TIATGAENTDAAD
+45 
-58 EVNQAL
+58 
-64 EDNPSGAG
+64 
-72 NEEEASASGGAAEEE
+72 
-87 TPESDEG
+87 
-94 SDDTQSN
+94 
-101 VVGGAAS
+101 
-108 DASSDD
+108 
-114 ASGSGGGSGAG
+114 
-125 AQAVGGENAAASEG
+125 
-139 GSDAEGNEDQGQAA
+139 
-153 RTSAAP
+153 
-159 SAEASESDEQQTGD
+159 
-173 DLDSQTVEETF
+173 
-184 AVDVEASDEET
+184 
-195 ISEVEDDFDSE
+195 
-206 TVNETFK
+206 
-213 IKVESENDAPEA
+213 
-225 EQNLAYIMDEDGSI
+225 
-239 TFTQEQ
+239 
-245 LLEYASDVDG
+245 
-255 DELVA
+255 
-260 SNVQVGAD
+260 
-268 ATVQENGDGTFT
+268 
-280 VVPSTDF
+280 
-287 NGELDLT
+287 
-294 FDISDG
+294 
-300 QETIS
+300 
-305 SAIDLTVRPIND
+305 
-317 APVPEDK
+317 
-324 TFEIEEDGT
+324 
-333 LIFTDADL
+333 
-341 LTGATDIEGDNLT
+341 
-354 VEGVTY
+354 
-360 DGGDGI
+360 
-366 LTDNGNG
+366 
-373 TYTFAPNENFNGDVN
+373 
-388 FGFEVSDGTDT
+388 
-399 VSANID
+399 
-405 VSVTAVD
+405 
-412 DAPVSGDLAYSV
+412 
-424 DEDGSI
+424 
-430 RLSQEQLLSQ
+430 
-440 ASDVEGDDLTAS
+440 
-452 ELSVGGN
+452 
-459 ATVIQNDD
+459 
-467 GSFTITPD
+467 
-475 ENFNGDIDISFDISD
+475 
-490 GSNTVQAS
+490 
-498 ADLTVNPVNDL
+498 
-509 PVPQDQQFS
+509 
-518 VEEDGTLIF
+518 
-527 TDADLLTGATDIE
+527 
-540 GDNLTVE
+540 
-547 GVTYDGGDGILTDNG
+547 
-562 NGTYTFAPNE
+562 
-572 NFNGDVNFGFDVSDG
+572 
-587 TDTVSAN
+587 
-594 IDVSVTAVDD
+594 
-604 APVSGDLAYS
+604 
-614 IDEDGSIRLSQEQL
+614 
-628 LSQASDVEGDDL
+628 
-640 TASGLSVGGN
+640 
-650 ATVIQNDDGS
+650 
-660 FTITPDENFNGDID
+660 
-674 ISFDISDGTN
+674 
-684 TVQASAD
+684 
-691 LTVNPVN
+691 
-698 DLPVP
+698 
-703 QDQQFSVEE
+703 
-712 DGTLIFTDAEL
+712 
-723 LTGATDI
+723 
-730 EGDNLTVEGVTYD
+730 
-743 GGDGILTDN
+743 
-752 GNGTYTFAPNEN
+752 
-764 FNGDVNFN
+764 
-772 FDVSDGTDTVSAN
+772 
-785 IDVSV
+785 
-790 TAVDDAPVSG
+790 
-800 DLAYSVDEDGSIRLS
+800 
-815 QEQLLSQAS
+815 
-824 DVEGDDLTASGLTV
+824 
-838 GGDATVVANDDG
+838 
-850 SFTITP
+850 
-856 DEDFNGD
+856 
-863 IDISFDISDG
+863 
-873 TNTVQASADLTVN
+873 
-886 PVNDLPVPQD
+886 
-896 QQFSVEED
+896 
-904 GTLIF
+904 
-909 TDADLLTGA
+909 
-918 TDIEG
+918 
-923 DNLTVEGVTYDG
+923 
-935 GDGILTDNG
+935 
-944 NGTYTFAPN
+944 
-953 ENFNGDVNFGFDVS
+953 
-967 DGTDTVSANI
+967 
-977 DVSVTAVDDAPVSG
+977 
-991 DLAYSIDEDGSIRL
+991 
-1005 SQEQLLSQASDVEG
+1005 
-1019 DDLTA
+1019 
-1024 SGLTVGGDATVTQND
+1024 
-1039 DGSFTITPDENF
+1039 
-1051 NGDIDISF
+1051 
-1059 DIADGTNTVQASADL
+1059 
-1074 TVNPVNDLPVP
+1074 
-1085 QDQQFS
+1085 
-1091 VEEDGTLIFTDAD
+1091 
-1104 LLTGATDI
+1104 
-1112 EGDNLTVEGV
+1112 
-1122 TYDGGDGILTDNGN
+1122 
-1136 GTYTFA
+1136 
-1142 PNENFNG
+1142 
-1149 DVNFGFDVS
+1149 
-1158 DGTDTVSANIDVS
+1158 
-1171 VTAVDDA
+1171 
-1178 PVSGDLAYSIDE
+1178 
-1190 DGSIRLSQEQ
+1190 
-1200 LLSQASDVEGDDLTA
+1200 
-1215 SSLTVGGDAT
+1215 
-1225 VVAND
+1225 
-1230 DGSFTITPDENFN
+1230 
-1243 GDIDI
+1243 
-1248 SFDISDGT
+1248 
-1256 NTVQA
+1256 
-1261 SADLT
+1261 
-1266 VNPVNDLPV
+1266 
-1275 PQDQQFSIAE
+1275 
-1285 DGTLQFTDAD
+1285 
-1295 LLTGATDVEGD
+1295 
-1306 NLTVEGITYEGTDGV
+1306 
-1321 LTDLGEGSYS
+1321 
-1331 FAPNE
+1331 
-1336 NFNGDVSFS
+1336 
-1345 FDVSDGTDTVS
+1345 
-1356 ANIDVSVTP
+1356 
-1365 ENDPP
+1365 
-1370 VAGSTS
+1370 
-1376 YTVNEDNSITISD
+1376 
-1389 AQLLAT
+1389 
-1395 SSDIEGD
+1395 
-1402 VSIDSVTYSGSDGV
+1402 
-1416 LEINGNGTYIFSPNE
+1416 SPNE

-1446 DGATDATTAGINVL
+1446 DGATDSTTAGINVL

-1508 PDGIFSVNGDGT
+1508 PDGIFTVNGDGT

-1559 DVPVSGDLAYNVNED
+1559 DAPVSGDLAYNVNED

-1595 LTASDLTVN
+1595 LTASDLTV
-1604 GNAAV
+1604 
-1609 TANDDGSFTIVPDA
+1609 D
-1623 NFNGDI
+1623 
-1629 DIQFNITDG
+1629 
-1638 TNTVQATADL
+1638 
-1648 TVNPVNDLPVPQDQ
+1648 
-1662 QFSVEEDG
+1662 
-1670 TLIFT
+1670 
-1675 DADLLTGATDI
+1675 
-1686 EGDNLTVEGVTYDG
+1686 
-1700 GDGILTDNGNGT
+1700 
-1712 YTFAPNENFNG
+1712 
-1723 DVNFGFDVSDGTDT
+1723 
-1737 VSANID
+1737 
-1743 VSVTAVDDAPVSGDL
+1743 
-1758 AYSIDED
+1758 
-1765 GSIRLSQEQ
+1765 
-1774 LLSQA
+1774 
-1779 SDVEGDDLTA
+1779 
-1789 SGLSVGG
+1789 G
-1796 NATVIQNDDGSF
+1796 NAT
-1808 TITPDENFNGDIDI
+1808 
-1822 SFDISDGTNTVQASA
+1822 
-1837 DLTVNPVNDMPVPQ
+1837 
-1851 DQQFSVEEDGTLI
+1851 
-1864 FTDADLLTG
+1864 
-1873 ATDIEG
+1873 
-1879 DNLTVEGVTYD
+1879 
-1890 GGDGILTDNGNGT
+1890 
-1903 YTFAPNEN
+1903 
-1911 FNGDVN
+1911 
-1917 FGFDVSDGTN
+1917 
-1927 TVQASADLTVNPV
+1927 
-1940 NDLPVPQ
+1940 
-1947 DQQFS
+1947 
-1952 VEEDGTLIFTDA
+1952 
-1964 DLLTGAT
+1964 
-1971 DIEGDNLTVEAVTYD
+1971 
-1986 GGDGILTDNGNGTY
+1986 
-2000 TFAPN
+2000 
-2005 ENFNGDVNFGFEVSD
+2005 
-2020 GTDTVSANIDVSVTA
+2020 
-2035 VDDAPVSG
+2035 
-2043 DLAYSVD
+2043 
-2050 EDGSIRLSQE
+2050 
-2060 QLLSQ
+2060 
-2065 ASDVEGDDLTAS
+2065 
-2077 SLTVDGDATVV
+2077 
-2088 ANDDGSF
+2088 
-2095 TITPDENFNGDID
+2095 
-2108 ISFDISDGT
+2108 
-2117 NTVQAS
+2117 
-2123 ADLTVNPVNDL
+2123 
-2134 PVPQDQQFS
+2134 
-2143 IAEDGTL
+2143 
-2150 QFTDADLLTGATDVE
+2150 
-2165 GDNLTV
+2165 
-2171 EGITY
+2171 
-2176 EGTDGVLTDLGE
+2176 
-2188 GSYSFAPN
+2188 
-2196 ENFNGDVSF
+2196 
-2205 SFDVSDGT
+2205 
-2213 DTVSANI
+2213 
-2220 DVSVTPEN
+2220 
-2228 DPPVA
+2228 
-2233 GSTSYTVNEDNSIT
+2233 
-2247 ISDAQLLA
+2247 
-2255 TSSDIEGDVSIDS
+2255 
-2268 VTYSGSDGVL
+2268 
-2278 EINGNGTYIFSP
+2278 
-2290 NENFSGEIA
+2290 
-2299 LDVVVAD
+2299 
-2306 EDGATDATTAGINVL
+2306 
-2321 EVNDPP
+2321 
-2327 VAGPTSYTIDEDSVL
+2327 
-2342 TFSESQVLLNASDV
+2342 
-2356 EGDVELVGISYD
+2356 
-2368 GPDGIF
+2368 
-2374 SVNGDGTCSFAPNEN
+2374 
-2389 FNGQVQL
+2389 
-2396 DVTIRDEDGAEVETV
+2396 
-2411 INVDVLPINDVPVS
+2411 
-2425 GDLAYNVNEDGS
+2425 
-2437 ITLSQDQLLSQASD
+2437 
-2451 VEGEDLTASDLTVN
+2451 
-2465 GNAAVTAN
+2465 VTAN

-2541 TGASDIDGEDLTVEG
+2541 TGATDIDGDDLTVEG

-2595 TDTVSANI
+2595 TETVSANI

-2649 DSVTYSGTDGVFQDN
+2649 DTVTYSGTDGVFQDN

-2677 SGDISLDVIVADED
+2677 SGDISLDVIVADEE

-2731 ILVNASDIEGE
+2731 ILVNASDVEGD

-2750 DGSDGIFTVNGD
+2750 DGSDGIFAVNGD
-2762 GTCSFAPNENFNGQ
+2762 GTYSFAPNENFNGQ

-2793 QINVDVLPINDAPV
+2793 VINVDVLPINDAPV

-2882 DGGEVQVGLD
+2882 DGGSVQVGLD

-2897 LNDLPQAQDQQFT
+2897 VNDLPQAQDQQFT

-2952 IGDGTYSFAPN
+2952 NGDGTYSFAPN
-2963 ENFNGDVQFSFDVFD
+2963 ENFNGDVQFSFDVSD

-2997 PVAGSTSYTVQEDGQ
+2997 PVAGSTAYTVQEDGQ
-3012 ITISDEQLLANSS
+3012 ITISAEQLLANSS
-3025 DVEGDVSLSG
+3025 DVEGDVALSS
-3035 VSYSGDDGSFVDN
+3035 VSYGGDDGSFVDN
-3048 GNGTYTFTPNENFD
+3048 GNGTFTFTPNENFD

-3090 NDGPETSG
+3090 NDRPETSG
-3098 IQAEVDEDNSI
+3098 IQAEVDEDNAI

-3122 IEGDELTATNLQTN
+3122 IEGDELTASNLQTN

-3161 LDFTYSISDGENEVL
+3161 LDFTYNISDGENEVL

-3192 GEEIFIQAEE
+3192 GDEIFIQAQE

-3246 DTEVRFVPSE
+3246 DTEVRFIPNDD
-3256 GALAEG
+3256 ALANG

-3294 DLTVTVQSNDEPL
+3294 DLTVTVQSNDDPL

-3387 DRSNYETDYTLTTS
+3387 DRNNYETDYTLTVN

-3454 AGDSEIELT
+3454 AGDNEIELT
-3463 ADLPNI
+3463 AELPNI
-3469 TVDTEGSAQFAS
+3469 TVDTDGSAQFAS

-3529 PGENFHGE
+3529 PDENFHGE

-3570 PIVLSTDEDQGITFS
+3570 PIVLSTDEDEGITFS
-3585 ADDLLVNTTDVEG
+3585 ADDLLANTTDVEG
-3598 DALSISD
+3598 DTLSISD
-3605 ITYGGDDGDLI
+3605 ITYGGDNGELV

-3721 TFEPTENFS
+3721 TFEPAEDFY

-3736 FDISDGQASAPSTAT
+3736 FDISDGQASAPSTAR

-3789 DIDGDNLQAV
+3789 DVDGDNLEAV
-3799 NLATN
+3799 NFATN
-3804 DPNAVI
+3804 DPNAVVV
-3810 AENSD
+3810 ENPD

-3873 TITEAELLAQAT
+3873 TITEAELLAHAT

-3936 DVVAANIDLKV
+3936 DVVAANIDLNV

-4035 SNDMTLTV
+4035 YNDMTLTV

-4050 IVAPGMYHIE
+4050 IVAPSLYHIE

-4094 EGTITDNGDGTF
+4094 EGTVTDNGDGTF

-4195 PEGSVIQ
+4195 PEGSVIT

-4210 DQENGITSYN
+4210 DQDNGITSYN

-4236 NAAGY
+4236 NTAGY

-4263 GGGGDLVPGQDQFS
+4263 GDGGELVPGQDQFS
-4277 FQVAEGESFNLFL
+4277 FQVEEGESFNLFL
-4290 IPNGHQHNDFNAM
+4290 IPNGHQHNDFDAM
-4303 QEGQYEFRAEDGSPA
+4303 QDGQYEFRAEDGSPA
-4318 NMDTVDPQLIFIGA
+4318 NMDTVDPQLVFVAA
-4332 DGTETVVQGEN
+4332 DGTETVIQGQN

-4350 GSSSQLNQDGLE
+4350 GSSSQLNQDGIE
-4362 HTRTTVNEGGELV
+4362 HTRTTVNEDGDLV

-4384 GDADYADFNFTID
+4384 GDADYSDFNFTID

-4409 VTVGPDGTVN
+4409 VTVGSDGTVN
-4419 LPTTAIENS
+4419 LPTTAIENA

-4461 QTIYINATGAHIEHA
+4461 QTIYINATGAHIEHI

-4481 VAATVEED
+4481 VSATVEED
-4489 GSITITQEDLLAN
+4489 GSIIITQEDLLAN

-4536 PDTDFNGDVSFTFDV
+4536 PDADFNGDVSFTFDV

-4575 QDQTFT
+4575 QDQIFT

-4663 PENDPPVAGN
+4663 PENDPPVAGS

-4678 HEDNSITISNEQLL
+4678 NEDNSITISNEQLL
-4692 ANSSDIEGEVAIDS
+4692 ANASDIEGEVAIDS
-4706 VTYTGSDGV
+4706 VTYSGSDGV

-4749 VSTIAGITVL
+4749 VSTTAGITVL
-4759 EVDDPPVAGPT
+4759 EVNDPPVAGGT
-4770 SYTIDEDS
+4770 SYTVHEDNSITISNEQLLANSSDIEGEVAIDS
-4778 VLTFNE
+4778 VTYTGTDGVFEDNGDGTYTFSPNE
-4784 SQILLNA
+4784 NFNGEVSLDVVVTDEEGATEATTAGITVLEVNDPPIAGSTSYSVNEDEVITISSEQLLANA
-4791 SDIEGDV
+4791 SDIEGEVAIDSV
-4798 ELVEINYDGPDG
+4798 NYTGSDG
-4810 IFSING
+4810 IFTDNG
-4816 DGTCSF
+4816 DGTFSF
-4822 APNENFNGQVQ
+4822 APNANFDGDVS
-4833 LDVTIQD
+4833 LDVVVTD
-4840 EDGAQVDTYITVDVL
+4840 EDGATVATNASIDVL
-4855 PINDVPVSGD
+4855 PVNDAPVSGD
-4865 LAYSVEEDG
+4865 LAYSVDEDG

-4888 DIEGDDLTAA
+4888 DVDGDDLTAA
-4898 NLTVGGDAIVTANDD
+4898 NLTASGDATVTANDD

-4928 DLTFDIND
+4928 DLNFDITD
-4936 GTDTFVATA
+4936 GDATLQATA
-4945 DLTVNPVNDLPQP
+4945 DLTVNPVNDLPTVGEP
-4958 QAQTFSIGEDG
+4958 QFVTQEDTSFTFTQEQLLQNAGDIDGDNLSVENVASDSGTLVDNGDGTYTFAPNENFDGNVNVTFDVNDGTATVPAEATIDVQSVVDMPELSIASDLVIASDNFESGSNGWNTGTESSQGFESGDMLGRIGGTGGEEAVSKTYDIPSDVSEVNISFNFYEIDSWDGESLQIFVGGEQLTSLDNSAFQTQDGTTTLYDSAGNEVGEVVHGVSQGEGFSGWNDQAHQINLTVPVEDG
-4969 IFNFTDED
+4969 QLELGFGSTLNQEVSDESFGIDNIEITVSDADYQIIGTEDTPVPLDIDAALTDTDGSENLAILIEDVPEGSSLSAGTDNGDGTWSLQPDELEGLEFIPSGDFNGDVVLTVNATSTDVD
-4977 LLTGTTDI
+4977 TGTTATATQDVTIHISPANDAPDVDGDISAVTAEDNSITLTQEQLLEHAVDI
-4985 DGDDLSVEGV
+4985 DGDDLSAINLTTNDENATVQMNDDGSFTITPSENFNGNIEFSYDVTDGEDMVAAGLDLTVKPVNDAPEPQDQAFTIGEDGVLNFTDADLLTGATDVEGDDLTVEGV

-5007 GDGTYSFAPNENFNG
+5007 GDGSYSFAPNENFNG

-5110 PNENFNGEVSLD
+5110 PNENFNGDVSLA
-5122 VVVTDEDGTTE
+5122 VVVTDEEGATE
-5133 STTAGVTVLEVND
+5133 ATTAGITVLEVND

-5166 AEQLLANASDIEGEV
+5166 AEQLLANSSDIEGEV

-5223 EDGATA
+5223 EEGATVA
-5229 TTTASIDVL
+5229 TSASIDVL
-5238 PVNDAP
+5238 P
-5244 VSGDL
+5244 
-5249 AYSVEE
+5249 
-5255 DGSITL
+5255 
-5261 SQEQLLAQASDIEG
+5261 
-5275 DDLTAANL
+5275 
-5283 TVGGDATVTANDDG
+5283 
-5297 SFTITPDANFNGD
+5297 
-5310 IDLAFDINDGTDTLV
+5310 IND
-5325 ATADLTVNPVN
+5325 P
-5336 DLPQPQDQ
+5336 
-5344 TFSIGEDGILNFTDE
+5344 
-5359 DLLTGATDIDG
+5359 
-5370 DDLSVEGVTYT
+5370 
-5381 GADGVL
+5381 
-5387 TDNGDGTYSFAPNE
+5387 
-5401 NFNGDVNFSFDVSDG
+5401 
-5416 TDTVQANIDV
+5416 
-5426 SVTPEN
+5426 
-5432 DPPVAG
+5432 
-5438 STSYTVHEDNS
+5438 
-5449 ITISNEQLLA
+5449 
-5459 NSSDIEGEV
+5459 
-5468 VVDSVTYTGSDGVFE
+5468 
-5483 DNGDGTYTFSPNEN
+5483 
-5497 FNGEVSLDV
+5497 
-5506 VVTDEDGTTE
+5506 
-5516 STTAGVTVLEVND
+5516 
-5529 PPIAGSTSYSVSEDE
+5529 
-5544 VITISAEQLLANAS
+5544 
-5558 DIEGEVAIDSV
+5558 
-5569 TYTGSDGIFTDNG
+5569 
-5582 DGTFSFAPNAN
+5582 
-5593 FDGDVSLDVVVT
+5593 
-5605 DEEGATVA
+5605 
-5613 TNASIDVLPVND
+5613 
-5625 APVSGD
+5625 PVSGD

-5644 SQEQLLAQAADVD
+5644 TQEQLLSQASDVD

-5678 DGTFTVTPGTDFNG
+5678 DGTFTVTPDANFNG
-5692 NIDLNF
+5692 DIDLSF

-5862 ETTVIGTVLDA
+5862 ETTVTGTVLDA
-5873 ETGNPVV
+5873 ETSNPVS
-5880 GADVT
+5880 GAEVT
-5885 LTDNAGHSYTTVTD
+5885 LTDSAGNSYTTVTD
-5899 QSGNYSVNGPVVDQG
+5899 DSGNYSVAGSVVDQG
-5914 SVTIEQEGSITSSF
+5914 TVTIEQDGSITSSF
-5928 LVPAGEDTN
+5928 LVPAGEDVN

-5950 DMRIVVTWGESP
+5950 DMRIVVTWGENP
-5962 QDMDNHLWLY
+5962 RDMDNHLWLY
-5972 DTETGNELDHIYY
+5972 DTENGNELDHINY

-6004 TNGNGP
+6004 TNGGGP

-6031 NRSWDVDGVEDVQVQ
+6031 DRSWDVEGVEDVRVQ

-6054 ETFTPELP
+6054 ETFSPDLSD
-6062 ENPSGEHWHVFDIVN
+6062 NPSGDHWHVFDLVN
-6077 GVVVPSQ
+6077 GIIVPSQ
-6084 DVGSENSFELPTS
+6084 DVGTQNAFDLPTA
-6097 EEVLANVN
+6097 EEALANEN
-6105 GIDISELLMGD
+6105 GIDISELLTGD
-6116 EGGDSGDTGGNE
+6116 EGDDSGDTGGNE
-6128 PSVGDVSIENALIT
+6128 PSVGDISIENALIT

-6191 IYDHDYTIN
+6191 IYDHNYTIN

-6215 TTDID
+6215 ATDID
-6220 GDGLSVESV
+6220 GDDLSVESV

-6255 GNIDLTYDVS
+6255 GNVDLTYNVS

-6279 VPINDVPVAGSTT
+6279 VPINDVPVAGATT

-6393 DNVITVNEAQLL
+6393 DNVITINEAQLL

-6450 LDVTVADEDGAT
+6450 LDVTVADDDGAT

-6550 VSDGVETVQAGV
+6550 VSDGIETVQAGV
-6562 DLTVN
+6562 
-6567 PVNDIAVVEDVA
+6567 
-6579 YTIEEDGS
+6579 
-6587 LTFAD
+6587 
-6592 ADLLAGAAD
+6592 
-6601 IDGDELSITDVS
+6601 
-6613 YTGAEGVFTD
+6613 
-6623 NGDGTYS
+6623 
-6630 FAPNE
+6630 
-6635 NFNGEVSLDFSVS
+6635 
-6648 DGTETVDANIGV
+6648 
-6660 TVTDVNDAPVS
+6660 
-6671 GATSYQMNEDGTITL
+6671 
-6686 SPEQLI
+6686 
-6692 ANSSDVD
+6692 
-6699 GDVSLDSVS
+6699 
-6708 YSGADGILVQ
+6708 
-6718 NEDGSVTFA
+6718 
-6727 PNENFNG
+6727 
-6734 DINLDVTV
+6734 
-6742 IDDDGATAQTTA
+6742 
-6754 GIEVIAVNDAPVAGD
+6754 
-6769 LAYSV
+6769 
-6774 DEDGSITLSQEQLL
+6774 
-6788 AQASDVDGDD
+6788 
-6798 LTAANLTAGDNATV
+6798 
-6812 TANDDGS
+6812 
-6819 FTITPDADFNGDIDL
+6819 
-6834 SFDLSDGTETVVAT
+6834 
-6848 ADLTVNPVNDIAV
+6848 DLTVNPVNDIAV

-6890 GDELSVADVSYTGA
+6890 GDELSVTDVSYTGA

-6911 GDGTYTFAPNENFNG
+6911 GDGTYIFAPNENFNG

-6943 NIDVTVTDVN
+6943 NIGVTVTDVN
-6953 DAPVSGATSYQM
+6953 DAPVAGATSYQM

-6984 VDGDVSLDSVSYSG
+6984 VDGEVSLESVTYSG
-6998 ADGILVQNEDGSVT
+6998 SDGTLVQNDNGSVT
-7012 FAPNENFNGDINLDV
+7012 FTPNENFNGDISLDV
-7027 TVIDD
+7027 VVTDD
-7032 DGATAQTTAGIEV
+7032 DGSTATTTAGIQV

-7132 ETISVDG
+7132 ETIVVDG

-7168 PAYIADQV
+7168 PAYIAGQV

-7186 ESITVRSPANATL
+7186 ESITVRAPANATL

-7227 GEEVVEGSLNV
+7227 GEEVVDGSLNV

-7269 LMNLFGDIDTTD
+7269 LMNLFGDIDTAD
-7281 LVVSRIINAD
+7281 LVVSRIITAD
-7291 GEDGGELTD
+7291 GEDGGEVTD

-7312 DFSGTSDLQVV
+7312 DFSGVSDLQVV

-7345 AVITTDHD
+7345 AVISTDHD

-7386 FPVGFEVTDGE
+7386 FPVGFEVTDGVNTVMITE
-7397 HCDDH
+7397 PGQYIDLFDWDISNIQMTPPENFHGEFFVTVSATTIDYGDEPEAFEDGIDTGDFETVAGDAIILTADDLIGLAENVDAGSDDEVKLVH
-7402 RTGSIYRPVRMGYLK
+7402 LADRSQGEIVDNGDGTWTFTPAPGFTGEADIAYVVDKDGVLHDEQTGVVVKEGDSQENAAPEVNSITTTEIAADATLSFSDEDMLANLSDAEGDSMSIESVSLMEGQGVIESDNQGHYQFTPAEDYTGDVQIGFIATDGENRIESFFNVDIQSGDEAAASEGYTLADDG
-7417 HSNDAS
+7417 SLTITDAQLVDELGVSDSAQVVDVADANDAGFFAESGEGEWTYWPNEDFDGNLAMNVEVNNGGEVSSHSVSIQVADVSVQGDEPQVQAVQATEEQQVQVAQQADDQAQETETVMEDSPADITAAPGDTISISIPDEVSGNESVDYVDMSGLPEGATVSNALDNGDGSFTISGNLEQPVSVELPEGYQGTSEIQFQGYDELGSSIDGASGSVDVEVDDQYTMQGSTQEQQPDMAGMESGGSDWTSSGGQDQGVDFTDDSGSFDSDSQTGTDQGNDFDQSSI

>member
-1 MAGENNQNN
+1 
-10 QNEDLNDAVEQ
+10 
-21 TDTNDAGTP
+21 
-30 SQQQNQQNQQNTIAT
+30 
-45 TIATGAENTDAAD
+45 
-58 EVNQAL
+58 
-64 EDNPSGAG
+64 
-72 NEEEASASGGAAEEE
+72 
-87 TPESDEG
+87 
-94 SDDTQSN
+94 
-101 VVGGAAS
+101 
-108 DASSDD
+108 
-114 ASGSGGGSGAG
+114 
-125 AQAVGGENAAASEG
+125 
-139 GSDAEGNEDQGQAA
+139 
-153 RTSAAP
+153 
-159 SAEASESDEQQTGD
+159 
-173 DLDSQTVEETF
+173 
-184 AVDVEASDEET
+184 
-195 ISEVEDDFDSE
+195 
-206 TVNETFK
+206 
-213 IKVESENDAPEA
+213 
-225 EQNLAYIMDEDGSI
+225 
-239 TFTQEQ
+239 
-245 LLEYASDVDG
+245 
-255 DELVA
+255 
-260 SNVQVGAD
+260 
-268 ATVQENGDGTFT
+268 
-280 VVPSTDF
+280 
-287 NGELDLT
+287 
-294 FDISDG
+294 
-300 QETIS
+300 
-305 SAIDLTVRPIND
+305 
-317 APVPEDK
+317 
-324 TFEIEEDGT
+324 
-333 LIFTDADL
+333 
-341 LTGATDIEGDNLT
+341 
-354 VEGVTY
+354 
-360 DGGDGI
+360 
-366 LTDNGNG
+366 
-373 TYTFAPNENFNGDVN
+373 
-388 FGFEVSDGTDT
+388 
-399 VSANID
+399 
-405 VSVTAVD
+405 
-412 DAPVSGDLAYSV
+412 
-424 DEDGSI
+424 
-430 RLSQEQLLSQ
+430 
-440 ASDVEGDDLTAS
+440 
-452 ELSVGGN
+452 
-459 ATVIQNDD
+459 
-467 GSFTITPD
+467 
-475 ENFNGDIDISFDISD
+475 
-490 GSNTVQAS
+490 
-498 ADLTVNPVNDL
+498 PVNDL

-640 TASGLSVGGN
+640 TASG
-650 ATVIQNDDGS
+650 
-660 FTITPDENFNGDID
+660 
-674 ISFDISDGTN
+674 
-684 TVQASAD
+684 
-691 LTVNPVN
+691 
-698 DLPVP
+698 
-703 QDQQFSVEE
+703 
-712 DGTLIFTDAEL
+712 
-723 LTGATDI
+723 
-730 EGDNLTVEGVTYD
+730 
-743 GGDGILTDN
+743 
-752 GNGTYTFAPNEN
+752 
-764 FNGDVNFN
+764 
-772 FDVSDGTDTVSAN
+772 
-785 IDVSV
+785 
-790 TAVDDAPVSG
+790 
-800 DLAYSVDEDGSIRLS
+800 
-815 QEQLLSQAS
+815 
-824 DVEGDDLTASGLTV
+824 
-838 GGDATVVANDDG
+838 
-850 SFTITP
+850 
-856 DEDFNGD
+856 
-863 IDISFDISDG
+863 
-873 TNTVQASADLTVN
+873 
-886 PVNDLPVPQD
+886 
-896 QQFSVEED
+896 
-904 GTLIF
+904 
-909 TDADLLTGA
+909 
-918 TDIEG
+918 
-923 DNLTVEGVTYDG
+923 
-935 GDGILTDNG
+935 
-944 NGTYTFAPN
+944 
-953 ENFNGDVNFGFDVS
+953 
-967 DGTDTVSANI
+967 
-977 DVSVTAVDDAPVSG
+977 
-991 DLAYSIDEDGSIRL
+991 
-1005 SQEQLLSQASDVEG
+1005 
-1019 DDLTA
+1019 
-1024 SGLTVGGDATVTQND
+1024 
-1039 DGSFTITPDENF
+1039 
-1051 NGDIDISF
+1051 
-1059 DIADGTNTVQASADL
+1059 
-1074 TVNPVNDLPVP
+1074 
-1085 QDQQFS
+1085 
-1091 VEEDGTLIFTDAD
+1091 
-1104 LLTGATDI
+1104 
-1112 EGDNLTVEGV
+1112 
-1122 TYDGGDGILTDNGN
+1122 
-1136 GTYTFA
+1136 
-1142 PNENFNG
+1142 
-1149 DVNFGFDVS
+1149 
-1158 DGTDTVSANIDVS
+1158 
-1171 VTAVDDA
+1171 
-1178 PVSGDLAYSIDE
+1178 
-1190 DGSIRLSQEQ
+1190 
-1200 LLSQASDVEGDDLTA
+1200 
-1215 SSLTVGGDAT
+1215 LTVGGDAT

-1416 LEINGNGTYIFSPNE
+1416 LEINGNGTYTFSPNE

-1446 DGATDATTAGINVL
+1446 DGATDSTTAGINVL

-1508 PDGIFSVNGDGT
+1508 PEGIFSVNGDGT

-1559 DVPVSGDLAYNVNED
+1559 DAPVSGDLAYNVNED

-1595 LTASDLTVN
+1595 LTASDLTV
-1604 GNAAV
+1604 G
-1609 TANDDGSFTIVPDA
+1609 
-1623 NFNGDI
+1623 
-1629 DIQFNITDG
+1629 
-1638 TNTVQATADL
+1638 
-1648 TVNPVNDLPVPQDQ
+1648 
-1662 QFSVEEDG
+1662 
-1670 TLIFT
+1670 
-1675 DADLLTGATDI
+1675 
-1686 EGDNLTVEGVTYDG
+1686 
-1700 GDGILTDNGNGT
+1700 
-1712 YTFAPNENFNG
+1712 
-1723 DVNFGFDVSDGTDT
+1723 
-1737 VSANID
+1737 
-1743 VSVTAVDDAPVSGDL
+1743 
-1758 AYSIDED
+1758 
-1765 GSIRLSQEQ
+1765 
-1774 LLSQA
+1774 
-1779 SDVEGDDLTA
+1779 
-1789 SGLSVGG
+1789 
-1796 NATVIQNDDGSF
+1796 
-1808 TITPDENFNGDIDI
+1808 
-1822 SFDISDGTNTVQASA
+1822 
-1837 DLTVNPVNDMPVPQ
+1837 
-1851 DQQFSVEEDGTLI
+1851 
-1864 FTDADLLTG
+1864 
-1873 ATDIEG
+1873 
-1879 DNLTVEGVTYD
+1879 
-1890 GGDGILTDNGNGT
+1890 
-1903 YTFAPNEN
+1903 
-1911 FNGDVN
+1911 
-1917 FGFDVSDGTN
+1917 
-1927 TVQASADLTVNPV
+1927 
-1940 NDLPVPQ
+1940 
-1947 DQQFS
+1947 
-1952 VEEDGTLIFTDA
+1952 
-1964 DLLTGAT
+1964 
-1971 DIEGDNLTVEAVTYD
+1971 
-1986 GGDGILTDNGNGTY
+1986 
-2000 TFAPN
+2000 
-2005 ENFNGDVNFGFEVSD
+2005 
-2020 GTDTVSANIDVSVTA
+2020 
-2035 VDDAPVSG
+2035 
-2043 DLAYSVD
+2043 
-2050 EDGSIRLSQE
+2050 
-2060 QLLSQ
+2060 
-2065 ASDVEGDDLTAS
+2065 
-2077 SLTVDGDATVV
+2077 GDATVV

-2095 TITPDENFNGDID
+2095 TITPDE
-2108 ISFDISDGT
+2108 
-2117 NTVQAS
+2117 
-2123 ADLTVNPVNDL
+2123 
-2134 PVPQDQQFS
+2134 
-2143 IAEDGTL
+2143 
-2150 QFTDADLLTGATDVE
+2150 
-2165 GDNLTV
+2165 
-2171 EGITY
+2171 
-2176 EGTDGVLTDLGE
+2176 
-2188 GSYSFAPN
+2188 
-2196 ENFNGDVSF
+2196 
-2205 SFDVSDGT
+2205 
-2213 DTVSANI
+2213 
-2220 DVSVTPEN
+2220 
-2228 DPPVA
+2228 
-2233 GSTSYTVNEDNSIT
+2233 
-2247 ISDAQLLA
+2247 
-2255 TSSDIEGDVSIDS
+2255 
-2268 VTYSGSDGVL
+2268 
-2278 EINGNGTYIFSP
+2278 
-2290 NENFSGEIA
+2290 
-2299 LDVVVAD
+2299 
-2306 EDGATDATTAGINVL
+2306 
-2321 EVNDPP
+2321 
-2327 VAGPTSYTIDEDSVL
+2327 
-2342 TFSESQVLLNASDV
+2342 
-2356 EGDVELVGISYD
+2356 
-2368 GPDGIF
+2368 
-2374 SVNGDGTCSFAPNEN
+2374 
-2389 FNGQVQL
+2389 
-2396 DVTIRDEDGAEVETV
+2396 
-2411 INVDVLPINDVPVS
+2411 
-2425 GDLAYNVNEDGS
+2425 
-2437 ITLSQDQLLSQASD
+2437 
-2451 VEGEDLTASDLTVN
+2451 
-2465 GNAAVTAN
+2465 
-2473 DDGSFTI
+2473 
-2480 VPDANFNGDIDIQF
+2480 NFNGDIDIQF

-2541 TGASDIDGEDLTVEG
+2541 TGATDIDGDDLTVEG

-2595 TDTVSANI
+2595 TETVSANI

-2641 DVEGAVSV
+2641 DIEGAVSV
-2649 DSVTYSGTDGVFQDN
+2649 DTVTYSGTDGVFQDN

-2677 SGDISLDVIVADED
+2677 SGDISLDVIVADEE
-2691 GSIDE
+2691 GAIDE

-2731 ILVNASDIEGE
+2731 ILVNASDVEGD

-2793 QINVDVLPINDAPV
+2793 HINVDVLPINDAPV

-2882 DGGEVQVGLD
+2882 DGGSVQVGLD

-2897 LNDLPQAQDQQFT
+2897 VNDLPQAQDQQFT

-2952 IGDGTYSFAPN
+2952 NGDGTYSFAPN
-2963 ENFNGDVQFSFDVFD
+2963 ENFNGDVQFSFDVSD

-3122 IEGDELTATNLQTN
+3122 VEGDELTASNLQTN
-3136 DPDATIVANDD
+3136 DPDATIVTNDD

-3192 GEEIFIQAEE
+3192 GDEIFIQAQE

-3256 GALAEG
+3256 DALAEG

-3294 DLTVTVQSNDEPL
+3294 DLTVTVQSNDDPL

-3364 TEVEIRAFN
+3364 TEVEIKAFN
-3373 DDGELIDSMTYHKE
+3373 EDGDLIDSMTYHKE
-3387 DRSNYETDYTLTTS
+3387 DRGTFETDYTLTVDQ
-3401 EPVSYFEL
+3401 PVSYFEL

-3428 CPDEAVFTSIGV
+3428 CHDEAVFTSIGV

-3454 AGDSEIELT
+3454 AGDNEIELT

-3469 TVDTEGSAQFAS
+3469 TVDTDGSAQFAS

-3496 DGDDLDIQNL
+3496 DGDDLDIENL

-3529 PGENFHGE
+3529 PDENFHGE

-3570 PIVLSTDEDQGITFS
+3570 PIVLSTDEDEGITFS
-3585 ADDLLVNTTDVEG
+3585 ADDLLANTTDVEG
-3598 DALSISD
+3598 DTLSISD
-3605 ITYGGDDGDLI
+3605 ITYGGDNGELV

-3721 TFEPTENFS
+3721 TFEPAEDFY

-3736 FDISDGQASAPSTAT
+3736 FDISDGQASAPSTAR

-3762 VSGPIEAAVDED
+3762 VGGPIEAAVDED

-3789 DIDGDNLQAV
+3789 DVDGDNLEAV

-3804 DPNAVI
+3804 DPNAVVV
-3810 AENSD
+3810 ENPD

-3885 DVEGD
+3885 DIEGD

-3986 ELFATSLETNDPN
+3986 ELFASALETNDPN

-4060 EDGSILFTQEDLLSG
+4060 EDGSILFTQEDLLSA

-4094 EGTITDNGDGTF
+4094 EGTVTDNGDGTF

-4155 VNVDDEA
+4155 VNVDDQA

-4277 FQVAEGESFNLFL
+4277 FQVEEGESFNLFL
-4290 IPNGHQHNDFNAM
+4290 IPNGHQHNDFDVM
-4303 QEGQYEFRAEDGSPA
+4303 QDGQYEFRAEDGSPA
-4318 NMDTVDPQLIFIGA
+4318 NMDTVDPQLVFVAA
-4332 DGTETVVQGEN
+4332 DGTETVIQGQN

-4350 GSSSQLNQDGLE
+4350 GSSSQLNQDGIE
-4362 HTRTTVNEGGELV
+4362 HTRTTVNEDGELV

-4384 GDADYADFNFTID
+4384 GDADYSDFNFTID

-4419 LPTTAIENS
+4419 LPTTAIENA

-4481 VAATVEED
+4481 VSATVEED
-4489 GSITITQEDLLAN
+4489 GSIIITQEDLLAN

-4536 PDTDFNGDVSFTFDV
+4536 PDADFNGDVSFTFDV

-4575 QDQTFT
+4575 QDHAFT

-4616 TDGVLTDNGDGT
+4616 ADGVLTDNGDGT

-4663 PENDPPVAGN
+4663 PENDPPVAGS

-4692 ANSSDIEGEVAIDS
+4692 ANSSDIEGEVAIDN
-4706 VTYTGSDGV
+4706 VTYSGSDGV

-4736 SLDVVVVDEDDAA
+4736 SLDVVVTDEDGATEA
-4749 VSTIAGITVL
+4749 TTAGITVL
-4759 EVDDPPVAGPT
+4759 EVNDPPVAGPT

-4784 SQILLNA
+4784 SQVLLNA

-4840 EDGAQVDTYITVDVL
+4840 EDGAQVDTFITVDVL

-4880 EQLLAQAS
+4880 EQLLSQAS
-4888 DIEGDDLTAA
+4888 DVDGDDLTAS
-4898 NLTVGGDAIVTANDD
+4898 NLIVDGDATVVANDD
-4913 GSFTITPDANFNGDI
+4913 GSFTVTPDANFNGDI
-4928 DLTFDIND
+4928 DLTFDISD
-4936 GTDTFVATA
+4936 GTDTLVATA

-4958 QAQTFSIGEDG
+4958 QDQTFSIGEDG
-4969 IFNFTDED
+4969 ILNFTDED
-4977 LLTGTTDI
+4977 LLTGATDI

-5007 GDGTYSFAPNENFNG
+5007 GDGSYSFAPNENFNGDVNFSFDVSDGTDTVQANIDVSVTPENDPPVAGSTSYTVHEDNSITISDEQLLANSSDIEGDVAVDSVTYTGADGVFEDNGDGTYTFSPNENFNGEVSLDVVVTDEEGATEATTAGITVLEVNDPPIAGSTSYSVNEDEVITISSEQLLANASDIEGEVAIDSVNYTGSDGIFTDNGDGTFSFAPNANFDGDVSLDVVVTDEEGATVATNASIDVLPVNDAPVSGDLAYSVDEDGSITLSQEQLLAQASDVDGDDLTAANLTVGGDAAVTANDDGSFTITPDANFNGDIDLNFDITDGDATLQATADLTVNPVNDLPTVGEPQFVTQEDTSFTFTEEQLLQNAGDIDGDNLSVENVASDSGTLVDNGDGTYTFAPNENFDGNVNVTFDVNDGTATVPAEATIDVQSVVDMPELSIASDLVIASDNFESGSNGWNTGTESSQGFESGDMLGRIGGTGGDEAVSKTYDIPSDVSEVNISFNFYEIDSWDGESFQIFVGGEELTTLDNSAFRTQDGTTTLYDSEGNEVGEVVHGVSQGEGFSGWNDQAHQINLTVPVEDGQLELGFGSTLNQSVDDEAFGIDNIEITVSDADYQIIGTEDTPVPLDIDAALTDTDGSENLAILIEDVPEGSSLSAGTDNGDGTWSLQPGELEGLEFIPSGDFNGDVVLTVNATSTDVDTGTTATATQDVTIHISPANDAPEVDGDISAVTAEDNSITLTQEQLLEHAVDIDGDDLSAINLTTNDENATVQMNDDGSFTITPSENFNGNIEFSYDVTDGEDMVAAGLDLTVTPVNDAPEPQDQAFTIGEDGVLNFTDADLLTGATDVEGDDLTVEGVTYTGADGVLTDNGDGSYSFAPNENFNG

-5110 PNENFNGEVSLD
+5110 PNENFNGDVSLA
-5122 VVVTDEDGTTE
+5122 VVVTDEEGATE
-5133 STTAGVTVLEVND
+5133 ATTAGITVLEVND

-5166 AEQLLANASDIEGEV
+5166 AEQLLANSSDIEGEV

-5223 EDGATA
+5223 EDGATVA
-5229 TTTASIDVL
+5229 TSASIDVL
-5238 PVNDAP
+5238 P
-5244 VSGDL
+5244 
-5249 AYSVEE
+5249 
-5255 DGSITL
+5255 
-5261 SQEQLLAQASDIEG
+5261 
-5275 DDLTAANL
+5275 
-5283 TVGGDATVTANDDG
+5283 
-5297 SFTITPDANFNGD
+5297 
-5310 IDLAFDINDGTDTLV
+5310 IND
-5325 ATADLTVNPVN
+5325 P
-5336 DLPQPQDQ
+5336 
-5344 TFSIGEDGILNFTDE
+5344 
-5359 DLLTGATDIDG
+5359 
-5370 DDLSVEGVTYT
+5370 
-5381 GADGVL
+5381 
-5387 TDNGDGTYSFAPNE
+5387 
-5401 NFNGDVNFSFDVSDG
+5401 
-5416 TDTVQANIDV
+5416 
-5426 SVTPEN
+5426 
-5432 DPPVAG
+5432 
-5438 STSYTVHEDNS
+5438 
-5449 ITISNEQLLA
+5449 
-5459 NSSDIEGEV
+5459 
-5468 VVDSVTYTGSDGVFE
+5468 
-5483 DNGDGTYTFSPNEN
+5483 
-5497 FNGEVSLDV
+5497 
-5506 VVTDEDGTTE
+5506 
-5516 STTAGVTVLEVND
+5516 
-5529 PPIAGSTSYSVSEDE
+5529 
-5544 VITISAEQLLANAS
+5544 
-5558 DIEGEVAIDSV
+5558 
-5569 TYTGSDGIFTDNG
+5569 
-5582 DGTFSFAPNAN
+5582 
-5593 FDGDVSLDVVVT
+5593 
-5605 DEEGATVA
+5605 
-5613 TNASIDVLPVND
+5613 
-5625 APVSGD
+5625 
-5631 LAYSIDEDGSITL
+5631 
-5644 SQEQLLAQAADVD
+5644 
-5657 GDDLTAS
+5657 
-5664 NLSAGDNATVVDNG
+5664 
-5678 DGTFTVTPGTDFNG
+5678 
-5692 NIDLNF
+5692 
-5698 DISDGTASIVA
+5698 
-5709 NADLTV
+5709 
-5715 NPVNDLPT
+5715 
-5723 TSDVYANVD
+5723 
-5732 EDNVITITQEQL
+5732 
-5744 LANAADIE
+5744 
-5752 GDDLVASDLTLV
+5752 
-5764 GDDATIV
+5764 
-5771 DNGDGTF
+5771 
-5778 SITPSENFNGYI
+5778 
-5790 DVAYSISDGDTPI
+5790 
-5803 AANLGLT
+5803 
-5810 VDPVNDA
+5810 
-5817 PIVSADVAITIEEDG
+5817 
-5832 SYTITQEEL
+5832 
-5841 LQFATD
+5841 
-5847 IEDDDMTA
+5847 
-5855 IIGEQGD
+5855 
-5862 ETTVIGTVLDA
+5862 
-5873 ETGNPVV
+5873 
-5880 GADVT
+5880 
-5885 LTDNAGHSYTTVTD
+5885 
-5899 QSGNYSVNGPVVDQG
+5899 
-5914 SVTIEQEGSITSSF
+5914 
-5928 LVPAGEDTN
+5928 
-5937 GGVTAISEVLEET
+5937 
-5950 DMRIVVTWGESP
+5950 
-5962 QDMDNHLWLY
+5962 
-5972 DTETGNELDHIYY
+5972 
-5985 RDMSHDLGEGNVV
+5985 
-5998 QQDVDD
+5998 
-6004 TNGNGP
+6004 
-6010 ETITIPNY
+6010 
-6018 QDADMHYSVHNYT
+6018 
-6031 NRSWDVDGVEDVQVQ
+6031 
-6046 VFVGDTLV
+6046 
-6054 ETFTPELP
+6054 
-6062 ENPSGEHWHVFDIVN
+6062 
-6077 GVVVPSQ
+6077 
-6084 DVGSENSFELPTS
+6084 
-6097 EEVLANVN
+6097 
-6105 GIDISELLMGD
+6105 
-6116 EGGDSGDTGGNE
+6116 
-6128 PSVGDVSIENALIT
+6128 
-6142 DNGDGTYTI
+6142 
-6151 TPEENFNGEFSIS
+6151 
-6164 YNVDDGNGGVTPAE
+6164 
-6178 LDVTVTAVNDLSV
+6178 
-6191 IYDHDYTIN
+6191 
-6200 EDGSLTFTDEQLLAG
+6200 
-6215 TTDID
+6215 
-6220 GDGLSVESV
+6220 
-6229 NYEGTDGVFTD
+6229 
-6240 NGDGTYTFAPNENFN
+6240 
-6255 GNIDLTYDVS
+6255 
-6265 DGTDVVSANIDVQV
+6265 
-6279 VPINDVPVAGSTT
+6279 
-6292 YSVEEDG
+6292 
-6299 SITLSDAQLLAN
+6299 
-6311 SSDVEG
+6311 
-6317 EVFVSDVSYSGTDGV
+6317 
-6332 FTDNGDGTYT
+6332 
-6342 FAPNE
+6342 
-6347 NFNGDISLDV
+6347 
-6357 SVMDED
+6357 
-6363 GATAETTAG
+6363 
-6372 IDVIAVNDLPVAG
+6372 
-6385 STTYSVDE
+6385 
-6393 DNVITVNEAQLL
+6393 
-6405 ANSSDI
+6405 
-6411 EGDVSVSDVSYS
+6411 
-6423 GADGIF
+6423 
-6429 TDNGDGTYSFAPNEN
+6429 
-6444 FNGNVS
+6444 
-6450 LDVTVADEDGAT
+6450 
-6462 AQTTAGIDV
+6462 
-6471 IAVNDAPVSGDLAYS
+6471 PVSGDLAYS

-6510 DLTAANLTAGDNA
+6510 DLTASNLSAGDNA
-6523 TVTANDDGSFTITPD
+6523 TVVDNGDGTFTVTPD
-6538 ADFNGD
+6538 ANFNGD
-6544 IDLSFD
+6544 IDLR
-6550 VSDGVETVQAGV
+6550 
-6562 DLTVN
+6562 
-6567 PVNDIAVVEDVA
+6567 
-6579 YTIEEDGS
+6579 
-6587 LTFAD
+6587 
-6592 ADLLAGAAD
+6592 
-6601 IDGDELSITDVS
+6601 
-6613 YTGAEGVFTD
+6613 
-6623 NGDGTYS
+6623 
-6630 FAPNE
+6630 
-6635 NFNGEVSLDFSVS
+6635 
-6648 DGTETVDANIGV
+6648 
-6660 TVTDVNDAPVS
+6660 
-6671 GATSYQMNEDGTITL
+6671 
-6686 SPEQLI
+6686 
-6692 ANSSDVD
+6692 
-6699 GDVSLDSVS
+6699 
-6708 YSGADGILVQ
+6708 
-6718 NEDGSVTFA
+6718 
-6727 PNENFNG
+6727 
-6734 DINLDVTV
+6734 
-6742 IDDDGATAQTTA
+6742 
-6754 GIEVIAVNDAPVAGD
+6754 
-6769 LAYSV
+6769 
-6774 DEDGSITLSQEQLL
+6774 
-6788 AQASDVDGDD
+6788 
-6798 LTAANLTAGDNATV
+6798 
-6812 TANDDGS
+6812 
-6819 FTITPDADFNGDIDL
+6819 
-6834 SFDLSDGTETVVAT
+6834 FDLSDGTETVVAT

-6953 DAPVSGATSYQM
+6953 DAPVAGATSYQM

-6984 VDGDVSLDSVSYSG
+6984 VDGEVSLDSVSYSG

-7032 DGATAQTTAGIEV
+7032 DGATAQTTAGIEVIAVNDAPVAGNVAYSVDEDGSITLSQEQLLANASDVDGDALTASNLSAGDNATVTANEDGSFTIMPDADFNGDIDLSFDVSDGLETVQAGVDLTVNPVNDLPTAEDQNFTVEEDGTLIFTDADLLAGAADIDGDDLSIMDVSYTGAEGVFTDNGDGTYSFAPNENFNGDVNLGFTVTDGTETVDANIGVTVTDVNDAPVAGSTSYQMNEDGTITISPEQLIANSSDVDGEVSLESVTYSGSDGTLVQNDNGSVTFTPNENFNGDISLDVVVTDDDGATATTTAGIEV

-7149 PEAPT
+7149 PEAPM

-7186 ESITVRSPANATL
+7186 ESITVRAPANATL

-7227 GEEVVEGSLNV
+7227 GEEVVDGSLNV

-7269 LMNLFGDIDTTD
+7269 LMNLFGDIDTAD
-7281 LVVSRIINAD
+7281 LVVSRIITAD
-7291 GEDGGELTD
+7291 GEDGGEVTD

-7312 DFSGTSDLQVV
+7312 DFAGVSDLQVV

-7335 PVFVRPVADG
+7335 PVYVRPVADG
-7345 AVITTDHD
+7345 AVISTDHD

-7386 FPVGFEVTDGE
+7386 FPVGFEVTDGVNTVMITE
-7397 HCDDH
+7397 PGQYIDLFDWDISNIQMTPPEDFHGEFFVTVSATTVDYGDEPEAFDDGIDSGDFETVAGDSIILTADDLIGLAENVDADSDDEVKLVH
-7402 RTGSIYRPVRMGYLK
+7402 LADRSQGEIVDNGDGTWTFTPAPGFTGEADIAYVVDKDGVLHDEQTGVVVKEGDSQENAAPEVNSITTTEIAADATLSFTDEDMLANLSDAEGDSLSIESVSLMEGQGVIESDNQGNYQFTPAEDYTGDVQVGFIATDGENRIESFFNVDIQGGDEAAASEGYAIADDGSLTITDAQLVDELGV
-7417 HSNDAS
+7417 SDSAQVVDVADANDAGFFAQSGDGEWTYWPNEDFDGNLAMNVEVNDGGEVSSHSLSIQVEDDSVQSDEPQVQAAQETEEQQVEVAQQADDQAQDAETEDSTADVTAAPGDTISISIPDEVSGNESVDYADMSGLPEGATVSNALDNGDGSFTISGNLEQPVSVELPEGYEGTSEIQFQGYDELGSSIDGASGSVEVEVDDQYTMQGSTQEQQPDMAGMESGGSDWTSSGGQDQGVDFTDDSGSFDSDSQTGTDQGNDFDQSSI

>member
-30 SQQQNQQNQQNTIAT
+30 SQQQNQQNQQNTIAST
-45 TIATGAENTDAAD
+45 VATGAENTDAAD
-58 EVNQAL
+58 EINQAL

-72 NEEEASASGGAAEEE
+72 NAEDASASGAAVQED
-87 TPESDEG
+87 TTESG
-94 SDDTQSN
+94 SDSDAAQSN
-101 VVGGAAS
+101 VVDGAATETGT
-108 DASSDD
+108 DGAT
-114 ASGSGGGSGAG
+114 AGSGGSGAG
-125 AQAVGGENAAASEG
+125 AQAVGGGESTSSDG
-139 GSDAEGNEDQGQAA
+139 GTDAEGNEGQGQAA
-153 RTSAAP
+153 TTSASLNAD
-159 SAEASESDEQQTGD
+159 SSDSGEQQAND
-173 DLDSQTVEETF
+173 DLDSQTIEETF
-184 AVDVEASDEET
+184 AVDVQASDEES

-206 TVNETFK
+206 TVSETFK
-213 IKVESENDAPEA
+213 IQVESENDAPEV
-225 EQNLAYIMDEDGSI
+225 EQDLAYIMDEDGSI

-268 ATVQENGDGTFT
+268 ATVQDNGDGTFT
-280 VVPSTDF
+280 VVPSADF
-287 NGELDLT
+287 NSELDLT

-300 QETIS
+300 QDTVS

-333 LIFTDADL
+333 LIFTDADV
-341 LTGATDIEGDNLT
+341 LTGATDI
-354 VEGVTY
+354 
-360 DGGDGI
+360 
-366 LTDNGNG
+366 
-373 TYTFAPNENFNGDVN
+373 
-388 FGFEVSDGTDT
+388 
-399 VSANID
+399 
-405 VSVTAVD
+405 
-412 DAPVSGDLAYSV
+412 
-424 DEDGSI
+424 
-430 RLSQEQLLSQ
+430 
-440 ASDVEGDDLTAS
+440 
-452 ELSVGGN
+452 
-459 ATVIQNDD
+459 
-467 GSFTITPD
+467 
-475 ENFNGDIDISFDISD
+475 
-490 GSNTVQAS
+490 
-498 ADLTVNPVNDL
+498 
-509 PVPQDQQFS
+509 
-518 VEEDGTLIF
+518 
-527 TDADLLTGATDIE
+527 
-540 GDNLTVE
+540 
-547 GVTYDGGDGILTDNG
+547 
-562 NGTYTFAPNE
+562 
-572 NFNGDVNFGFDVSDG
+572 
-587 TDTVSAN
+587 
-594 IDVSVTAVDD
+594 
-604 APVSGDLAYS
+604 
-614 IDEDGSIRLSQEQL
+614 
-628 LSQASDVEGDDL
+628 
-640 TASGLSVGGN
+640 
-650 ATVIQNDDGS
+650 
-660 FTITPDENFNGDID
+660 
-674 ISFDISDGTN
+674 
-684 TVQASAD
+684 
-691 LTVNPVN
+691 
-698 DLPVP
+698 
-703 QDQQFSVEE
+703 
-712 DGTLIFTDAEL
+712 
-723 LTGATDI
+723 
-730 EGDNLTVEGVTYD
+730 
-743 GGDGILTDN
+743 
-752 GNGTYTFAPNEN
+752 
-764 FNGDVNFN
+764 
-772 FDVSDGTDTVSAN
+772 
-785 IDVSV
+785 
-790 TAVDDAPVSG
+790 
-800 DLAYSVDEDGSIRLS
+800 
-815 QEQLLSQAS
+815 
-824 DVEGDDLTASGLTV
+824 
-838 GGDATVVANDDG
+838 
-850 SFTITP
+850 
-856 DEDFNGD
+856 
-863 IDISFDISDG
+863 
-873 TNTVQASADLTVN
+873 
-886 PVNDLPVPQD
+886 
-896 QQFSVEED
+896 
-904 GTLIF
+904 
-909 TDADLLTGA
+909 
-918 TDIEG
+918 
-923 DNLTVEGVTYDG
+923 
-935 GDGILTDNG
+935 
-944 NGTYTFAPN
+944 
-953 ENFNGDVNFGFDVS
+953 
-967 DGTDTVSANI
+967 
-977 DVSVTAVDDAPVSG
+977 
-991 DLAYSIDEDGSIRL
+991 
-1005 SQEQLLSQASDVEG
+1005 
-1019 DDLTA
+1019 
-1024 SGLTVGGDATVTQND
+1024 
-1039 DGSFTITPDENF
+1039 
-1051 NGDIDISF
+1051 
-1059 DIADGTNTVQASADL
+1059 
-1074 TVNPVNDLPVP
+1074 
-1085 QDQQFS
+1085 
-1091 VEEDGTLIFTDAD
+1091 
-1104 LLTGATDI
+1104 
-1112 EGDNLTVEGV
+1112 
-1122 TYDGGDGILTDNGN
+1122 
-1136 GTYTFA
+1136 
-1142 PNENFNG
+1142 
-1149 DVNFGFDVS
+1149 
-1158 DGTDTVSANIDVS
+1158 
-1171 VTAVDDA
+1171 
-1178 PVSGDLAYSIDE
+1178 
-1190 DGSIRLSQEQ
+1190 
-1200 LLSQASDVEGDDLTA
+1200 
-1215 SSLTVGGDAT
+1215 
-1225 VVAND
+1225 
-1230 DGSFTITPDENFN
+1230 
-1243 GDIDI
+1243 
-1248 SFDISDGT
+1248 
-1256 NTVQA
+1256 
-1261 SADLT
+1261 
-1266 VNPVNDLPV
+1266 
-1275 PQDQQFSIAE
+1275 
-1285 DGTLQFTDAD
+1285 
-1295 LLTGATDVEGD
+1295 EGD

-1416 LEINGNGTYIFSPNE
+1416 LEINGNGTYTFSPNE
-1431 NFSGEIALDVVVADE
+1431 NFNGEIALDVVVADE
-1446 DGATDATTAGINVL
+1446 EGATDATTAGITVL

-1474 IDEDSVLTFSESQV
+1474 IDEDSVLTFNESQV

-1540 DEDGAEVET
+1540 DEDGAEVDT

-1559 DVPVSGDLAYNVNED
+1559 DAPVSGDLAYNVNED
-1574 GSITLSQDQLLS
+1574 GSITLSQEQLLS
-1586 QASDVEGED
+1586 QASDVEGQD
-1595 LTASDLTVN
+1595 LTASDLTVD
-1604 GNAAV
+1604 GSATV
-1609 TANDDGSFTIVPDA
+1609 TANDDGSFTITPDA

-1629 DIQFNITDG
+1629 DIQFN
-1638 TNTVQATADL
+1638 
-1648 TVNPVNDLPVPQDQ
+1648 
-1662 QFSVEEDG
+1662 
-1670 TLIFT
+1670 
-1675 DADLLTGATDI
+1675 
-1686 EGDNLTVEGVTYDG
+1686 
-1700 GDGILTDNGNGT
+1700 
-1712 YTFAPNENFNG
+1712 
-1723 DVNFGFDVSDGTDT
+1723 
-1737 VSANID
+1737 
-1743 VSVTAVDDAPVSGDL
+1743 
-1758 AYSIDED
+1758 
-1765 GSIRLSQEQ
+1765 
-1774 LLSQA
+1774 
-1779 SDVEGDDLTA
+1779 
-1789 SGLSVGG
+1789 
-1796 NATVIQNDDGSF
+1796 
-1808 TITPDENFNGDIDI
+1808 
-1822 SFDISDGTNTVQASA
+1822 
-1837 DLTVNPVNDMPVPQ
+1837 
-1851 DQQFSVEEDGTLI
+1851 
-1864 FTDADLLTG
+1864 
-1873 ATDIEG
+1873 
-1879 DNLTVEGVTYD
+1879 
-1890 GGDGILTDNGNGT
+1890 
-1903 YTFAPNEN
+1903 
-1911 FNGDVN
+1911 
-1917 FGFDVSDGTN
+1917 
-1927 TVQASADLTVNPV
+1927 
-1940 NDLPVPQ
+1940 
-1947 DQQFS
+1947 
-1952 VEEDGTLIFTDA
+1952 
-1964 DLLTGAT
+1964 
-1971 DIEGDNLTVEAVTYD
+1971 
-1986 GGDGILTDNGNGTY
+1986 
-2000 TFAPN
+2000 
-2005 ENFNGDVNFGFEVSD
+2005 
-2020 GTDTVSANIDVSVTA
+2020 
-2035 VDDAPVSG
+2035 
-2043 DLAYSVD
+2043 
-2050 EDGSIRLSQE
+2050 
-2060 QLLSQ
+2060 
-2065 ASDVEGDDLTAS
+2065 
-2077 SLTVDGDATVV
+2077 
-2088 ANDDGSF
+2088 
-2095 TITPDENFNGDID
+2095 
-2108 ISFDISDGT
+2108 
-2117 NTVQAS
+2117 
-2123 ADLTVNPVNDL
+2123 
-2134 PVPQDQQFS
+2134 
-2143 IAEDGTL
+2143 
-2150 QFTDADLLTGATDVE
+2150 
-2165 GDNLTV
+2165 
-2171 EGITY
+2171 
-2176 EGTDGVLTDLGE
+2176 
-2188 GSYSFAPN
+2188 
-2196 ENFNGDVSF
+2196 
-2205 SFDVSDGT
+2205 
-2213 DTVSANI
+2213 
-2220 DVSVTPEN
+2220 
-2228 DPPVA
+2228 
-2233 GSTSYTVNEDNSIT
+2233 
-2247 ISDAQLLA
+2247 
-2255 TSSDIEGDVSIDS
+2255 
-2268 VTYSGSDGVL
+2268 
-2278 EINGNGTYIFSP
+2278 
-2290 NENFSGEIA
+2290 
-2299 LDVVVAD
+2299 
-2306 EDGATDATTAGINVL
+2306 
-2321 EVNDPP
+2321 
-2327 VAGPTSYTIDEDSVL
+2327 
-2342 TFSESQVLLNASDV
+2342 LN
-2356 EGDVELVGISYD
+2356 
-2368 GPDGIF
+2368 
-2374 SVNGDGTCSFAPNEN
+2374 
-2389 FNGQVQL
+2389 
-2396 DVTIRDEDGAEVETV
+2396 
-2411 INVDVLPINDVPVS
+2411 
-2425 GDLAYNVNEDGS
+2425 
-2437 ITLSQDQLLSQASD
+2437 
-2451 VEGEDLTASDLTVN
+2451 
-2465 GNAAVTAN
+2465 
-2473 DDGSFTI
+2473 
-2480 VPDANFNGDIDIQF
+2480 
-2494 NITDGTDTVQA
+2494 DGTDTVQA
-2505 TADLTVNPVNDLPV
+2505 TADLTVNPVNDLPA
-2519 PQDQQFSIA
+2519 PQDQQFSIE

-2541 TGASDIDGEDLTVEG
+2541 TGASDIDGDDLTVEG

-2595 TDTVSANI
+2595 TETVSANI

-2627 AITISDEQLLANSS
+2627 AITISDEQLLVNSS
-2641 DVEGAVSV
+2641 DVEGAVSI

-2731 ILVNASDIEGE
+2731 ILVNASDVEGD

-2750 DGSDGIFTVNGD
+2750 DGSDGIFIVNGD

-2781 TIQDEDGATVET
+2781 TIKDEDGATVDT
-2793 QINVDVLPINDAPV
+2793 HINVDVLPINDPPT
-2807 SGDLAY
+2807 SGELAY

-2819 SITLSQEQLLA
+2819 SITLSQDQLLA
-2830 RAGDIDSD
+2830 RAGDIDSE

-2847 DENATIQH
+2847 DENATIQQ

-2862 ITPNADYNGDLD
+2862 ITPDADYNGDLD

-2882 DGGEVQVGLD
+2882 DGGSVQVGLD

-2897 LNDLPQAQDQQFT
+2897 LNDLPQAQDQQFS

-2952 IGDGTYSFAPN
+2952 NGDGTYSFAPN
-2963 ENFNGDVQFSFDVFD
+2963 ENFNGEVQFSFDVFD
-2978 GTDSTSAVIDVSV
+2978 GTGSTAAVIDVSV

-3025 DVEGDVSLSG
+3025 DVEGDVALSS
-3035 VSYSGDDGSFVDN
+3035 VTYAGDDGSFVDN

-3067 DVVVVDEDGATATT
+3067 DVVVVDEAGATATT

-3090 NDGPETSG
+3090 NDGPETSD

-3122 IEGDELTATNLQTN
+3122 VEGDELTASNLQTN
-3136 DPDATIVANDD
+3136 DPDATIVTNDD

-3161 LDFTYSISDGENEVL
+3161 LDFTYSISDGDNEVL

-3192 GEEIFIQAEE
+3192 GEEIFIQAQE

-3230 VNDEW
+3230 LDNEW

-3294 DLTVTVQSNDEPL
+3294 DLTVTVQSNDDPL

-3315 IGHGIGDTDRQ
+3315 IGHGLGDTDRQ

-3359 ESRHF
+3359 DSRHF
-3364 TEVEIRAFN
+3364 TEVEIKAFN
-3373 DDGELIDSMTYHKE
+3373 EDGDLIDSMTYHKE
-3387 DRSNYETDYTLTTS
+3387 DRGGYETDYTLTVS

-3428 CPDEAVFTSIGV
+3428 CHDEAVFTSIGV

-3454 AGDSEIELT
+3454 AGDNEIELT

-3469 TVDTEGSAQFAS
+3469 TIDTEGSAQFAS

-3529 PGENFHGE
+3529 PDENFHGE

-3546 GELTDSNIINI
+3546 GELTDDNIINI

-3570 PIVLSTDEDQGITFS
+3570 PMVLSTDEDQGITFS
-3585 ADDLLVNTTDVEG
+3585 ADDLLANTTDVEG
-3598 DALSISD
+3598 DTLSISD
-3605 ITYGGDDGDLI
+3605 ITYGGDHGDLV

-3652 DLTVVPVNDVP
+3652 DLTVIPVNDIP

-3721 TFEPTENFS
+3721 TFEPAENFS

-3736 FDISDGQASAPSTAT
+3736 FDISDGQASAPSIAT

-3789 DIDGDNLQAV
+3789 DVDGDNLEAV
-3799 NLATN
+3799 NFATN

-3810 AENSD
+3810 VENSD

-3845 DLNLTVN
+3845 DLNLIVN

-3890 ELSVVNVT
+3890 ALSVVNVT

-3922 FGNVDLAF
+3922 FGNVDLTF

-3936 DVVAANIDLKV
+3936 NVVAANIDLKV
-3947 EFVNDAPE
+3947 EFVNDTPE

-3967 SILVTQEMLLEN
+3967 SILVTQEMLLES

-3986 ELFATSLETNDPN
+3986 ELFASALETNDPN

-4094 EGTITDNGDGTF
+4094 EGTVTDNGDGTF

-4117 LQFSFTVTDGTDEVE
+4117 LQFSFTVTDGTTEVE
-4132 QDINVHIEAVADAP
+4132 QDLNVHIEAVADAP

-4210 DQENGITSYN
+4210 DQDNGITSYN

-4236 NAAGY
+4236 NTAGY

-4263 GGGGDLVPGQDQFS
+4263 DGGGDLVPGQDQFS
-4277 FQVAEGESFNLFL
+4277 FQVEEGESFNLFL
-4290 IPNGHQHNDFNAM
+4290 IPNGHQHNDFDAM
-4303 QEGQYEFRAEDGSPA
+4303 QDGQYEFRAADGSPA
-4318 NMDTVDPQLIFIGA
+4318 NMDTVDPQLVFVAA
-4332 DGTETVVQGEN
+4332 DGTETVVQGQN

-4350 GSSSQLNQDGLE
+4350 GSSSQLNQDGIE
-4362 HTRTTVNEGGELV
+4362 HTRTTVNEDGELV

-4384 GDADYADFNFTID
+4384 GDADYTDFNFTID

-4419 LPTTAIENS
+4419 LPTTAIENA

-4489 GSITITQEDLLAN
+4489 GSIIITQEDLLAN

-4536 PDTDFNGDVSFTFDV
+4536 PDADFNGDVNFTFDV

-4575 QDQTFT
+4575 QDQAFT

-4616 TDGVLTDNGDGT
+4616 ADGVLTDNGDGT

-4663 PENDPPVAGN
+4663 PENDPPVAGS

-4706 VTYTGSDGV
+4706 VTYSGSDGV

-4749 VSTIAGITVL
+4749 VSTTAGITVL
-4759 EVDDPPVAGPT
+4759 EVNDPPVAGPT
-4770 SYTIDEDS
+4770 SYTVDEDS

-4784 SQILLNA
+4784 TQVLLNA

-4798 ELVEINYDGPDG
+4798 QLVEINYDGPDG

-4840 EDGAQVDTYITVDVL
+4840 EDGAQVDTHITVDVL

-4880 EQLLAQAS
+4880 EQLLSQAN
-4888 DIEGDDLTAA
+4888 DVDGDDLTAS
-4898 NLTVGGDAIVTANDD
+4898 NLMVDGDATVTANDD

-4936 GTDTFVATA
+4936 GVDTLVATA

-4958 QAQTFSIGEDG
+4958 QDQAFSIGEDG
-4969 IFNFTDED
+4969 VLNFTDED
-4977 LLTGTTDI
+4977 LLTGATDI

-5007 GDGTYSFAPNENFNG
+5007 GDGSYSFAPNENFNG

-5062 EDNSITISNEQLL
+5062 EDNSITISDEQLL

-5085 AIDSVTYTGSDGVF
+5085 AIDSVAYTGADGVL
-5099 EDNGDGTYTFS
+5099 EDNGNGTYTFS

-5122 VVVTDEDGTTE
+5122 VVVTDEEGATEATTAGISVLEVNDPPVAGSTSYTVHEDNSITISNEQLLANSSDIEGEFAIDSVAYSGADGVFEDNGNGTYTFSPNENFNGEVSLDVVVTDEEGATE
-5133 STTAGVTVLEVND
+5133 ATTAGVTVLEVND
-5146 PPIAGS
+5146 PPVAGS

-5181 AIDSVTYTGADG
+5181 AIDSVNYTGADG

-5223 EDGATA
+5223 EDGATVA
-5229 TTTASIDVL
+5229 TSASIDVL
-5238 PVNDAP
+5238 P
-5244 VSGDL
+5244 
-5249 AYSVEE
+5249 
-5255 DGSITL
+5255 
-5261 SQEQLLAQASDIEG
+5261 
-5275 DDLTAANL
+5275 
-5283 TVGGDATVTANDDG
+5283 
-5297 SFTITPDANFNGD
+5297 
-5310 IDLAFDINDGTDTLV
+5310 IND
-5325 ATADLTVNPVN
+5325 P
-5336 DLPQPQDQ
+5336 
-5344 TFSIGEDGILNFTDE
+5344 
-5359 DLLTGATDIDG
+5359 
-5370 DDLSVEGVTYT
+5370 
-5381 GADGVL
+5381 
-5387 TDNGDGTYSFAPNE
+5387 
-5401 NFNGDVNFSFDVSDG
+5401 
-5416 TDTVQANIDV
+5416 
-5426 SVTPEN
+5426 
-5432 DPPVAG
+5432 
-5438 STSYTVHEDNS
+5438 
-5449 ITISNEQLLA
+5449 
-5459 NSSDIEGEV
+5459 
-5468 VVDSVTYTGSDGVFE
+5468 
-5483 DNGDGTYTFSPNEN
+5483 
-5497 FNGEVSLDV
+5497 
-5506 VVTDEDGTTE
+5506 
-5516 STTAGVTVLEVND
+5516 
-5529 PPIAGSTSYSVSEDE
+5529 
-5544 VITISAEQLLANAS
+5544 
-5558 DIEGEVAIDSV
+5558 
-5569 TYTGSDGIFTDNG
+5569 
-5582 DGTFSFAPNAN
+5582 
-5593 FDGDVSLDVVVT
+5593 
-5605 DEEGATVA
+5605 
-5613 TNASIDVLPVND
+5613 
-5625 APVSGD
+5625 PVSGD
-5631 LAYSIDEDGSITL
+5631 LAYSIDEDGSIIL
-5644 SQEQLLAQAADVD
+5644 NQEQLLSQASDVD
-5657 GDDLTAS
+5657 GDELTAS

-5678 DGTFTVTPGTDFNG
+5678 DGTFTVTPDANFNG
-5692 NIDLNF
+5692 DIDLSF
-5698 DISDGTASIVA
+5698 DISDGTESIVA

-5752 GDDLVASDLTLV
+5752 GGDLVASDLTLV

-5862 ETTVIGTVLDA
+5862 ETTVTGTVLDA
-5873 ETGNPVV
+5873 ETGSPVV

-5885 LTDNAGHSYTTVTD
+5885 MTDNAGHSYTTVTD
-5899 QSGNYSVNGPVVDQG
+5899 QFGHYSVSGPVVDQG
-5914 SVTIEQEGSITSSF
+5914 TVTIEQEGSITSSF
-5928 LVPAGEDTN
+5928 LIPAGEDTN

-5962 QDMDNHLWLY
+5962 RDMDNHLWLY
-5972 DTETGNELDHIYY
+5972 DTENGNELDHIYY

-6004 TNGNGP
+6004 TNGGGP

-6054 ETFTPELP
+6054 ETFTPDLP
-6062 ENPSGEHWHVFDIVN
+6062 DNPTGEHWHVFDIVN

-6084 DVGSENSFELPTS
+6084 DVGSENAFDLPTA
-6097 EEVLANVN
+6097 EEALANEN
-6105 GIDISELLMGD
+6105 GINISELLTGD
-6116 EGGDSGDTGGNE
+6116 EDGDSGETGGNE

-6200 EDGSLTFTDEQLLAG
+6200 EDGSLIFTDEQLLAG
-6215 TTDID
+6215 ATDID
-6220 GDGLSVESV
+6220 GENLSVESV

-6255 GNIDLTYDVS
+6255 GNVDLTYDVS

-6279 VPINDVPVAGSTT
+6279 VPINDVPVAGTT
-6292 YSVEEDG
+6292 AYSVEEDG
-6299 SITLSDAQLLAN
+6299 SITLSDTQLLAN

-6393 DNVITVNEAQLL
+6393 DNVITISEAQLI

-6429 TDNGDGTYSFAPNEN
+6429 TDNGDGTYSFAANEN
-6444 FNGNVS
+6444 FNGNIN
-6450 LDVTVADEDGAT
+6450 LDVTVIDDDGAT

-6504 SDVDGD
+6504 SD
-6510 DLTAANLTAGDNA
+6510 L
-6523 TVTANDDGSFTITPD
+6523 
-6538 ADFNGD
+6538 
-6544 IDLSFD
+6544 
-6550 VSDGVETVQAGV
+6550 
-6562 DLTVN
+6562 
-6567 PVNDIAVVEDVA
+6567 
-6579 YTIEEDGS
+6579 
-6587 LTFAD
+6587 
-6592 ADLLAGAAD
+6592 
-6601 IDGDELSITDVS
+6601 
-6613 YTGAEGVFTD
+6613 
-6623 NGDGTYS
+6623 
-6630 FAPNE
+6630 
-6635 NFNGEVSLDFSVS
+6635 
-6648 DGTETVDANIGV
+6648 
-6660 TVTDVNDAPVS
+6660 
-6671 GATSYQMNEDGTITL
+6671 
-6686 SPEQLI
+6686 
-6692 ANSSDVD
+6692 
-6699 GDVSLDSVS
+6699 
-6708 YSGADGILVQ
+6708 
-6718 NEDGSVTFA
+6718 
-6727 PNENFNG
+6727 
-6734 DINLDVTV
+6734 
-6742 IDDDGATAQTTA
+6742 
-6754 GIEVIAVNDAPVAGD
+6754 
-6769 LAYSV
+6769 
-6774 DEDGSITLSQEQLL
+6774 
-6788 AQASDVDGDD
+6788 DGDD

-6926 DVSLDF
+6926 EVSLDF

-6953 DAPVSGATSYQM
+6953 DAPVAGATSYQM

-6984 VDGDVSLDSVSYSG
+6984 VDGEVSLESVTYSG
-6998 ADGILVQNEDGSVT
+6998 SDGSLVQNDNGSVT
-7012 FAPNENFNGDINLDV
+7012 FTPSENFNGDISLDV
-7027 TVIDD
+7027 VVTDD
-7032 DGATAQTTAGIEV
+7032 DGATATTTAGIEV
-7045 LAVNDGPESEDV
+7045 LAVNDGPESEEV
-7057 KLTTAEDSTIL
+7057 ELTTAEDSTIL

-7149 PEAPT
+7149 PEAPM

-7186 ESITVRSPANATL
+7186 ESITVRAPANATL

-7227 GEEVVEGSLNV
+7227 GEEVVDGSLNV

-7269 LMNLFGDIDTTD
+7269 LMNLFGDIDTAD
-7281 LVVSRIINAD
+7281 LVVSRIITAD
-7291 GEDGGELTD
+7291 GEDGGEVTD

-7312 DFSGTSDLQVV
+7312 DFAGVSDLQVV

-7335 PVFVRPVADG
+7335 PVYVRPAADG
-7345 AVITTDHD
+7345 AVISTDHD

-7386 FPVGFEVTDGE
+7386 FPVGFEVTDGVNTVMITE
-7397 HCDDH
+7397 PGQYIDLFDWDISNIQMTPPEDFHGEFFVTVSATTVDYGDEPEAFEDGIDSGDFETVAGDSIILTADDLIGLAENVDADSDDEVKLVH
-7402 RTGSIYRPVRMGYLK
+7402 LADRSQGEIVDNGDGTWTFTPASGFTGEADIAYVIDKDGVLHDEQTGVVVKEGDSRENATPEINSITTTEIAADTTLSFTDEDMLANLSDAEGDSLSIESVSLMEGQGVIESDNQGNYQFTPAEDYTGDVQVGFIATDGENRIESFFNVDIQDAEELALSEGYVLAGDG
-7417 HSNDAS
+7417 SLIITESQLVDELGVSDSAQVADVADANDAGFFAESGEGQWTYWPNEDFDGNLAMNVEVNDGSEVSSHSLSIQVADNSAQSDEPPVQAAQVTEEQQLDVVQQTVDQVQDVETEVENSVADVTAAPGDTISISVPDEVSGNESVDYADMSGLPEGATVSNALDNGDGSFTISGNLDQPVSVELPEGYEGTSEVQFQGYDDLGSSIDGASGSVEVEIDDQYTMQGSTQEQQPDMAGMESGGSDWTSSGGQEQGVDFTDDSGSFDSDSQTGTDQGNDLDQSQI

>member
-30 SQQQNQQNQQNTIAT
+30 SQQQNQQNQQNTIAST
-45 TIATGAENTDAAD
+45 VATGAENTDAAD
-58 EVNQAL
+58 EINQAL

-72 NEEEASASGGAAEEE
+72 NAEDASASGAAVQEE
-87 TPESDEG
+87 TTESG
-94 SDDTQSN
+94 SDSDAAQSN
-101 VVGGAAS
+101 VVDGAATETGT
-108 DASSDD
+108 DGAT
-114 ASGSGGGSGAG
+114 AGSGGSGAG
-125 AQAVGGENAAASEG
+125 AQAVGGGESTSSDG
-139 GSDAEGNEDQGQAA
+139 GTDAEGNEGQGQAA
-153 RTSAAP
+153 TTSASLNAD
-159 SAEASESDEQQTGD
+159 SSDSGEQQAND
-173 DLDSQTVEETF
+173 DLDSQTIEETF
-184 AVDVEASDEET
+184 AVDVQASDEES

-206 TVNETFK
+206 TVSETFK
-213 IKVESENDAPEA
+213 IQVESENDAPEV
-225 EQNLAYIMDEDGSI
+225 EQDLAYIMDEDGSI

-268 ATVQENGDGTFT
+268 ATVQDNGDGTFT
-280 VVPSTDF
+280 VFPSADF
-287 NGELDLT
+287 NSELDLT

-300 QETIS
+300 QDTVS

-388 FGFEVSDGTDT
+388 FS
-399 VSANID
+399 
-405 VSVTAVD
+405 
-412 DAPVSGDLAYSV
+412 
-424 DEDGSI
+424 
-430 RLSQEQLLSQ
+430 
-440 ASDVEGDDLTAS
+440 
-452 ELSVGGN
+452 
-459 ATVIQNDD
+459 
-467 GSFTITPD
+467 
-475 ENFNGDIDISFDISD
+475 
-490 GSNTVQAS
+490 
-498 ADLTVNPVNDL
+498 
-509 PVPQDQQFS
+509 
-518 VEEDGTLIF
+518 
-527 TDADLLTGATDIE
+527 
-540 GDNLTVE
+540 
-547 GVTYDGGDGILTDNG
+547 
-562 NGTYTFAPNE
+562 
-572 NFNGDVNFGFDVSDG
+572 
-587 TDTVSAN
+587 
-594 IDVSVTAVDD
+594 
-604 APVSGDLAYS
+604 
-614 IDEDGSIRLSQEQL
+614 
-628 LSQASDVEGDDL
+628 
-640 TASGLSVGGN
+640 
-650 ATVIQNDDGS
+650 
-660 FTITPDENFNGDID
+660 
-674 ISFDISDGTN
+674 
-684 TVQASAD
+684 
-691 LTVNPVN
+691 
-698 DLPVP
+698 
-703 QDQQFSVEE
+703 
-712 DGTLIFTDAEL
+712 
-723 LTGATDI
+723 
-730 EGDNLTVEGVTYD
+730 
-743 GGDGILTDN
+743 
-752 GNGTYTFAPNEN
+752 
-764 FNGDVNFN
+764 

-824 DVEGDDLTASGLTV
+824 DVEGDDLTAS
-838 GGDATVVANDDG
+838 
-850 SFTITP
+850 S
-856 DEDFNGD
+856 
-863 IDISFDISDG
+863 
-873 TNTVQASADLTVN
+873 
-886 PVNDLPVPQD
+886 
-896 QQFSVEED
+896 
-904 GTLIF
+904 
-909 TDADLLTGA
+909 
-918 TDIEG
+918 
-923 DNLTVEGVTYDG
+923 
-935 GDGILTDNG
+935 
-944 NGTYTFAPN
+944 
-953 ENFNGDVNFGFDVS
+953 
-967 DGTDTVSANI
+967 
-977 DVSVTAVDDAPVSG
+977 
-991 DLAYSIDEDGSIRL
+991 
-1005 SQEQLLSQASDVEG
+1005 
-1019 DDLTA
+1019 
-1024 SGLTVGGDATVTQND
+1024 LTVGGDATVTQ
-1039 DGSFTITPDENF
+1039 
-1051 NGDIDISF
+1051 
-1059 DIADGTNTVQASADL
+1059 
-1074 TVNPVNDLPVP
+1074 
-1085 QDQQFS
+1085 
-1091 VEEDGTLIFTDAD
+1091 
-1104 LLTGATDI
+1104 
-1112 EGDNLTVEGV
+1112 
-1122 TYDGGDGILTDNGN
+1122 
-1136 GTYTFA
+1136 
-1142 PNENFNG
+1142 
-1149 DVNFGFDVS
+1149 
-1158 DGTDTVSANIDVS
+1158 
-1171 VTAVDDA
+1171 
-1178 PVSGDLAYSIDE
+1178 
-1190 DGSIRLSQEQ
+1190 
-1200 LLSQASDVEGDDLTA
+1200 
-1215 SSLTVGGDAT
+1215 
-1225 VVAND
+1225 ND

-1416 LEINGNGTYIFSPNE
+1416 LEINGNGTYTFSPNE
-1431 NFSGEIALDVVVADE
+1431 NFSGEIALDVVVTDE
-1446 DGATDATTAGINVL
+1446 EGATDATTAGITVL

-1474 IDEDSVLTFSESQV
+1474 IDEDSVLTFNESQV

-1540 DEDGAEVET
+1540 DEDGAEVDT

-1559 DVPVSGDLAYNVNED
+1559 DAPVSGDLAYNVNED
-1574 GSITLSQDQLLS
+1574 GSITLSQEQLLS
-1586 QASDVEGED
+1586 QASDVEGQD
-1595 LTASDLTVN
+1595 LTASDLTVD
-1604 GNAAV
+1604 GSATV
-1609 TANDDGSFTIVPDA
+1609 TANDDGSFTITPDA

-1629 DIQFNITDG
+1629 DIQFN
-1638 TNTVQATADL
+1638 
-1648 TVNPVNDLPVPQDQ
+1648 
-1662 QFSVEEDG
+1662 
-1670 TLIFT
+1670 
-1675 DADLLTGATDI
+1675 
-1686 EGDNLTVEGVTYDG
+1686 
-1700 GDGILTDNGNGT
+1700 
-1712 YTFAPNENFNG
+1712 
-1723 DVNFGFDVSDGTDT
+1723 
-1737 VSANID
+1737 
-1743 VSVTAVDDAPVSGDL
+1743 
-1758 AYSIDED
+1758 
-1765 GSIRLSQEQ
+1765 
-1774 LLSQA
+1774 
-1779 SDVEGDDLTA
+1779 
-1789 SGLSVGG
+1789 
-1796 NATVIQNDDGSF
+1796 
-1808 TITPDENFNGDIDI
+1808 
-1822 SFDISDGTNTVQASA
+1822 
-1837 DLTVNPVNDMPVPQ
+1837 
-1851 DQQFSVEEDGTLI
+1851 
-1864 FTDADLLTG
+1864 
-1873 ATDIEG
+1873 
-1879 DNLTVEGVTYD
+1879 
-1890 GGDGILTDNGNGT
+1890 
-1903 YTFAPNEN
+1903 
-1911 FNGDVN
+1911 
-1917 FGFDVSDGTN
+1917 
-1927 TVQASADLTVNPV
+1927 
-1940 NDLPVPQ
+1940 
-1947 DQQFS
+1947 
-1952 VEEDGTLIFTDA
+1952 
-1964 DLLTGAT
+1964 
-1971 DIEGDNLTVEAVTYD
+1971 
-1986 GGDGILTDNGNGTY
+1986 
-2000 TFAPN
+2000 
-2005 ENFNGDVNFGFEVSD
+2005 
-2020 GTDTVSANIDVSVTA
+2020 
-2035 VDDAPVSG
+2035 
-2043 DLAYSVD
+2043 
-2050 EDGSIRLSQE
+2050 
-2060 QLLSQ
+2060 
-2065 ASDVEGDDLTAS
+2065 
-2077 SLTVDGDATVV
+2077 
-2088 ANDDGSF
+2088 
-2095 TITPDENFNGDID
+2095 
-2108 ISFDISDGT
+2108 
-2117 NTVQAS
+2117 
-2123 ADLTVNPVNDL
+2123 
-2134 PVPQDQQFS
+2134 
-2143 IAEDGTL
+2143 
-2150 QFTDADLLTGATDVE
+2150 
-2165 GDNLTV
+2165 
-2171 EGITY
+2171 
-2176 EGTDGVLTDLGE
+2176 
-2188 GSYSFAPN
+2188 
-2196 ENFNGDVSF
+2196 
-2205 SFDVSDGT
+2205 
-2213 DTVSANI
+2213 
-2220 DVSVTPEN
+2220 
-2228 DPPVA
+2228 
-2233 GSTSYTVNEDNSIT
+2233 
-2247 ISDAQLLA
+2247 
-2255 TSSDIEGDVSIDS
+2255 
-2268 VTYSGSDGVL
+2268 
-2278 EINGNGTYIFSP
+2278 
-2290 NENFSGEIA
+2290 
-2299 LDVVVAD
+2299 
-2306 EDGATDATTAGINVL
+2306 
-2321 EVNDPP
+2321 
-2327 VAGPTSYTIDEDSVL
+2327 
-2342 TFSESQVLLNASDV
+2342 LN
-2356 EGDVELVGISYD
+2356 
-2368 GPDGIF
+2368 
-2374 SVNGDGTCSFAPNEN
+2374 
-2389 FNGQVQL
+2389 
-2396 DVTIRDEDGAEVETV
+2396 
-2411 INVDVLPINDVPVS
+2411 
-2425 GDLAYNVNEDGS
+2425 
-2437 ITLSQDQLLSQASD
+2437 
-2451 VEGEDLTASDLTVN
+2451 
-2465 GNAAVTAN
+2465 
-2473 DDGSFTI
+2473 
-2480 VPDANFNGDIDIQF
+2480 
-2494 NITDGTDTVQA
+2494 DGTDTVQA
-2505 TADLTVNPVNDLPV
+2505 TADLTVNPVNDLPA
-2519 PQDQQFSIA
+2519 PQDQQFSIE

-2541 TGASDIDGEDLTVEG
+2541 TGASDIDGDDLTVEG

-2595 TDTVSANI
+2595 TETVSANI

-2627 AITISDEQLLANSS
+2627 AITISDEQLLVNSS
-2641 DVEGAVSV
+2641 DVEGAVSI

-2731 ILVNASDIEGE
+2731 ILVNASDVEGD

-2750 DGSDGIFTVNGD
+2750 DGSDGIFIVNGD

-2781 TIQDEDGATVET
+2781 TIKDEDGATVDT
-2793 QINVDVLPINDAPV
+2793 HINVDVLPINDPPT
-2807 SGDLAY
+2807 SGELAY

-2819 SITLSQEQLLA
+2819 SITLSQDQLLA
-2830 RAGDIDSD
+2830 RAGDIDSE

-2847 DENATIQH
+2847 DENATIQQ

-2862 ITPNADYNGDLD
+2862 ITPDADYNGDLD

-2882 DGGEVQVGLD
+2882 DGGSVQVGLD

-2897 LNDLPQAQDQQFT
+2897 LNDLPQAQDQQFS

-2952 IGDGTYSFAPN
+2952 NGDGTYSFAPN
-2963 ENFNGDVQFSFDVFD
+2963 ENFNGEVQFSFDVFD
-2978 GTDSTSAVIDVSV
+2978 GTGSTAAVIDVSV

-3025 DVEGDVSLSG
+3025 DVEGDVALSS
-3035 VSYSGDDGSFVDN
+3035 VTYAGDDGSFVDN

-3067 DVVVVDEDGATATT
+3067 DVVVVDEAGATATT

-3090 NDGPETSG
+3090 NDGPETSD

-3122 IEGDELTATNLQTN
+3122 VEGDELTASNLQTN
-3136 DPDATIVANDD
+3136 DPDATIVTNDD

-3161 LDFTYSISDGENEVL
+3161 LDVTYSISDGDNEVL

-3192 GEEIFIQAEE
+3192 GEEIFIQAQE

-3230 VNDEW
+3230 LDNEW

-3294 DLTVTVQSNDEPL
+3294 DLTVTVQSNDDPL

-3315 IGHGIGDTDRQ
+3315 IGHGLGDTDRQ

-3359 ESRHF
+3359 DSRHF
-3364 TEVEIRAFN
+3364 TEVEIKAFN
-3373 DDGELIDSMTYHKE
+3373 EDGDLIDSMTYHKE
-3387 DRSNYETDYTLTTS
+3387 DRGGYETDYTLTVS

-3428 CPDEAVFTSIGV
+3428 CHDEAVFTSIGV

-3454 AGDSEIELT
+3454 AGDNEIELT

-3469 TVDTEGSAQFAS
+3469 TIDTEGSAQFAS

-3529 PGENFHGE
+3529 PDENFHGE

-3546 GELTDSNIINI
+3546 GELTDDNIINI

-3570 PIVLSTDEDQGITFS
+3570 PMVLSTDEDQGITFS
-3585 ADDLLVNTTDVEG
+3585 ADDLLANTTDVEG
-3598 DALSISD
+3598 DTLSISD
-3605 ITYGGDDGDLI
+3605 ITYGGDHGDLV

-3652 DLTVVPVNDVP
+3652 DLTVIPVNDIP

-3721 TFEPTENFS
+3721 TFEPAENFS

-3736 FDISDGQASAPSTAT
+3736 FDISDGQASAPSIAT

-3762 VSGPIEAAVDED
+3762 VSGSIEAAVDED

-3789 DIDGDNLQAV
+3789 DVDGDNLEAV
-3799 NLATN
+3799 NFATN

-3810 AENSD
+3810 VENSD

-3852 PINDAPD
+3852 SINDAPD

-3947 EFVNDAPE
+3947 EFVNDTPE

-3967 SILVTQEMLLEN
+3967 SILVTQEMLLES

-3986 ELFATSLETNDPN
+3986 ELFASALETNDPN
-3999 ASIVDNGDGTYTV
+3999 ATIVNNGDGTYTV

-4060 EDGSILFTQEDLLSG
+4060 EDGSILFTQEELLSG

-4094 EGTITDNGDGTF
+4094 EGAITDNGDGTF

-4117 LQFSFTVTDGTDEVE
+4117 LQFSFTVTDGTTEVE
-4132 QDINVHIEAVADAP
+4132 QDLNVHIEAVADAP

-4155 VNVDDEA
+4155 VNVDDQA

-4210 DQENGITSYN
+4210 DQDNGITSYN

-4236 NAAGY
+4236 NTAGY

-4263 GGGGDLVPGQDQFS
+4263 DGGGDLVPGQDQFS
-4277 FQVAEGESFNLFL
+4277 FQVEEGESFNLFL
-4290 IPNGHQHNDFNAM
+4290 IPNGHQHNDFDAM
-4303 QEGQYEFRAEDGSPA
+4303 QDGQYEFRAADGSPA
-4318 NMDTVDPQLIFIGA
+4318 NMDTVDPQLVFVAA
-4332 DGTETVVQGEN
+4332 DGTETVVQGQN

-4350 GSSSQLNQDGLE
+4350 GSSSQLNQDGIE
-4362 HTRTTVNEGGELV
+4362 HTRTTVNEDGELV

-4384 GDADYADFNFTID
+4384 GDADYSDFNFTID

-4419 LPTTAIENS
+4419 LPTTAIENA

-4489 GSITITQEDLLAN
+4489 GSIIITQEDLLAN

-4517 TDDESVTITD
+4517 TDDDSVTITD

-4536 PDTDFNGDVSFTFDV
+4536 PDADFNGDVNFTFDV

-4561 LELTVSPVNDGPEA
+4561 LELTVLPVNDGPEA
-4575 QDQTFT
+4575 QDQAFT

-4616 TDGVLTDNGDGT
+4616 ADGVLTDNGDGT

-4663 PENDPPVAGN
+4663 PENDPPVAGS

-4706 VTYTGSDGV
+4706 VTYSGSDGV

-4720 DGTYTF
+4720 NGTYTF
-4726 SPNENFNGEV
+4726 SPNENFNGEI

-4749 VSTIAGITVL
+4749 VSTTAGITVL
-4759 EVDDPPVAGPT
+4759 EVNDPPVAGPT
-4770 SYTIDEDS
+4770 SYTVDEDS

-4784 SQILLNA
+4784 TQVLLNA

-4798 ELVEINYDGPDG
+4798 QLVEINYDGPDG

-4840 EDGAQVDTYITVDVL
+4840 EDGAQVDTHITVDVL

-4880 EQLLAQAS
+4880 EQLLSQAN
-4888 DIEGDDLTAA
+4888 DVDGDDLTAS
-4898 NLTVGGDAIVTANDD
+4898 NLMVDGDATVTANDD

-4928 DLTFDIND
+4928 DLTFDIKD
-4936 GTDTFVATA
+4936 GVDTLVATA

-4958 QAQTFSIGEDG
+4958 QDQAFSIGEDG
-4969 IFNFTDED
+4969 VLNFTDED
-4977 LLTGTTDI
+4977 LLTGATDI

-5007 GDGTYSFAPNENFNG
+5007 GDGSYSFAPNENFNG

-5062 EDNSITISNEQLL
+5062 EDNSITISDEQLL

-5085 AIDSVTYTGSDGVF
+5085 AIDSVAYTGADGVLEDNGNGTYTFSPNENFNGEVSLDVVVTDEEGATEATTAGISVLEVNDPPVAGSTSYTVHEDNSITISNEQLLANSSDIEGEFAIDSVAYSGADGVF
-5099 EDNGDGTYTFS
+5099 EDNGNGTYTFS

-5122 VVVTDEDGTTE
+5122 VVVTDEDGATE
-5133 STTAGVTVLEVND
+5133 ATTAGVTVLEVND
-5146 PPIAGS
+5146 PPVAGS

-5181 AIDSVTYTGADG
+5181 AIDSVNYTGADG

-5223 EDGATA
+5223 EDGATVA
-5229 TTTASIDVL
+5229 TSASIDVL
-5238 PVNDAP
+5238 P
-5244 VSGDL
+5244 
-5249 AYSVEE
+5249 
-5255 DGSITL
+5255 
-5261 SQEQLLAQASDIEG
+5261 
-5275 DDLTAANL
+5275 
-5283 TVGGDATVTANDDG
+5283 
-5297 SFTITPDANFNGD
+5297 
-5310 IDLAFDINDGTDTLV
+5310 IND
-5325 ATADLTVNPVN
+5325 P
-5336 DLPQPQDQ
+5336 
-5344 TFSIGEDGILNFTDE
+5344 
-5359 DLLTGATDIDG
+5359 
-5370 DDLSVEGVTYT
+5370 
-5381 GADGVL
+5381 
-5387 TDNGDGTYSFAPNE
+5387 
-5401 NFNGDVNFSFDVSDG
+5401 
-5416 TDTVQANIDV
+5416 
-5426 SVTPEN
+5426 
-5432 DPPVAG
+5432 
-5438 STSYTVHEDNS
+5438 
-5449 ITISNEQLLA
+5449 
-5459 NSSDIEGEV
+5459 
-5468 VVDSVTYTGSDGVFE
+5468 
-5483 DNGDGTYTFSPNEN
+5483 
-5497 FNGEVSLDV
+5497 
-5506 VVTDEDGTTE
+5506 
-5516 STTAGVTVLEVND
+5516 
-5529 PPIAGSTSYSVSEDE
+5529 
-5544 VITISAEQLLANAS
+5544 
-5558 DIEGEVAIDSV
+5558 
-5569 TYTGSDGIFTDNG
+5569 
-5582 DGTFSFAPNAN
+5582 
-5593 FDGDVSLDVVVT
+5593 
-5605 DEEGATVA
+5605 
-5613 TNASIDVLPVND
+5613 
-5625 APVSGD
+5625 PVSGD
-5631 LAYSIDEDGSITL
+5631 LAYSIDEDGSIIL
-5644 SQEQLLAQAADVD
+5644 NQEQLLSQASDVD
-5657 GDDLTAS
+5657 GDELTAS

-5678 DGTFTVTPGTDFNG
+5678 DGTFTVTLDADFNG
-5692 NIDLNF
+5692 NIDLSF
-5698 DISDGTASIVA
+5698 DISDGTESIVA

-5752 GDDLVASDLTLV
+5752 GGDLVASDLTLV

-5862 ETTVIGTVLDA
+5862 ETTVTGTVLDA
-5873 ETGNPVV
+5873 ETGSPVV

-5885 LTDNAGHSYTTVTD
+5885 MTDNAGHSYTTVTD
-5899 QSGNYSVNGPVVDQG
+5899 QFGHYSVSGPVVDQG
-5914 SVTIEQEGSITSSF
+5914 TVTIEQEGSITSSF
-5928 LVPAGEDTN
+5928 LIPAGEDTN

-5962 QDMDNHLWLY
+5962 RDMDNHLWLY
-5972 DTETGNELDHIYY
+5972 DTENGNELDHIYY

-6004 TNGNGP
+6004 TNGGGP

-6054 ETFTPELP
+6054 ETFTPDLP
-6062 ENPSGEHWHVFDIVN
+6062 DNPTGEHWHVFDIVN

-6084 DVGSENSFELPTS
+6084 DVGSENAFDLPTA
-6097 EEVLANVN
+6097 EEALANEN
-6105 GIDISELLMGD
+6105 GINISELLTGD
-6116 EGGDSGDTGGNE
+6116 EDGDSGETGGNE

-6200 EDGSLTFTDEQLLAG
+6200 EDGSLIFTDEQLLAG
-6215 TTDID
+6215 ATDID
-6220 GDGLSVESV
+6220 GENLSVESV

-6255 GNIDLTYDVS
+6255 GNVDLTYDVS

-6279 VPINDVPVAGSTT
+6279 VPINDVPVAGTT
-6292 YSVEEDG
+6292 AYSVEEDG
-6299 SITLSDAQLLAN
+6299 SITLSDTQLLAN

-6393 DNVITVNEAQLL
+6393 DNVITISEAQLI

-6429 TDNGDGTYSFAPNEN
+6429 TDNGDGTYSFAANEN
-6444 FNGNVS
+6444 FNGNIN
-6450 LDVTVADEDGAT
+6450 LDVTVIDDDGAT

-6504 SDVDGD
+6504 SD
-6510 DLTAANLTAGDNA
+6510 L
-6523 TVTANDDGSFTITPD
+6523 
-6538 ADFNGD
+6538 
-6544 IDLSFD
+6544 
-6550 VSDGVETVQAGV
+6550 
-6562 DLTVN
+6562 
-6567 PVNDIAVVEDVA
+6567 
-6579 YTIEEDGS
+6579 
-6587 LTFAD
+6587 
-6592 ADLLAGAAD
+6592 
-6601 IDGDELSITDVS
+6601 
-6613 YTGAEGVFTD
+6613 
-6623 NGDGTYS
+6623 
-6630 FAPNE
+6630 
-6635 NFNGEVSLDFSVS
+6635 
-6648 DGTETVDANIGV
+6648 
-6660 TVTDVNDAPVS
+6660 
-6671 GATSYQMNEDGTITL
+6671 
-6686 SPEQLI
+6686 
-6692 ANSSDVD
+6692 
-6699 GDVSLDSVS
+6699 
-6708 YSGADGILVQ
+6708 
-6718 NEDGSVTFA
+6718 
-6727 PNENFNG
+6727 
-6734 DINLDVTV
+6734 
-6742 IDDDGATAQTTA
+6742 
-6754 GIEVIAVNDAPVAGD
+6754 
-6769 LAYSV
+6769 
-6774 DEDGSITLSQEQLL
+6774 
-6788 AQASDVDGDD
+6788 DGDD

-6926 DVSLDF
+6926 EVSLDF

-6953 DAPVSGATSYQM
+6953 DAPVAGSTSYQM
-6965 NEDGTITLSPE
+6965 NEDGTITISPE

-6984 VDGDVSLDSVSYSG
+6984 VDGEVSLESVTYSG
-6998 ADGILVQNEDGSVT
+6998 SDGTLVQNDNGSVT
-7012 FAPNENFNGDINLDV
+7012 FTPNENFNGDISLDV
-7027 TVIDD
+7027 VVTDD
-7032 DGATAQTTAGIEV
+7032 DGATATTTAGIEV
-7045 LAVNDGPESEDV
+7045 LAVNDGPESEEV
-7057 KLTTAEDSTIL
+7057 ELTTAEDSTIL

-7149 PEAPT
+7149 PEAPM

-7186 ESITVRSPANATL
+7186 ESITVRAPANATL

-7227 GEEVVEGSLNV
+7227 GEEVVDGSLNV

-7269 LMNLFGDIDTTD
+7269 LMNLFGDIDTAD
-7281 LVVSRIINAD
+7281 LVVSRIITAD
-7291 GEDGGELTD
+7291 GEDGGEVTD

-7312 DFSGTSDLQVV
+7312 DLAGVSDLQVV

-7335 PVFVRPVADG
+7335 PVYVRPVADG
-7345 AVITTDHD
+7345 AVISTDHD

-7386 FPVGFEVTDGE
+7386 FPVGFEVTDGVNTVMITE
-7397 HCDDH
+7397 PSQYIDLFDWDISNIQMTPPEDFHGEFFVTVSATTVDYGDEPEAFEDGIDSGDFETVAGDSIILTADDLIGLAENVNADSDDEVKLVH
-7402 RTGSIYRPVRMGYLK
+7402 LADLSQGEIVDNGDGTWTFTPASGFTGEADIAYVIDKDGVLHDEQTGVVVKEGDSRENAAPEINSITTTEIAADTTLSFTDEDMLANLSDAEGDSLSIESVSLMEGQGVIESDNQGNYQFTPAEDYTGDVQVGFIATDGENRIESFFNVDIQDAEELALSEGYVLAGDG
-7417 HSNDAS
+7417 SLIITESQLVDELGVSDSAQVADVADANDAGFFAESGEGQWTYWPNEDFDGNLAMNVEVFDGSEVSSHSLSIQVADNSAQSDEPPVQAAQVTEEQQLDVVQQTVDQVQDVETEVENSVADVTAAPGDTISISVPDEVSGNESVDYADMSGLPEGATVSNALDNGNGSFTISGNLDQPVSVELPEGYEGTSEVQFQGYDDLGSSIDGASGSVEVEIDDQYTMQGSTQEQQPDMAGMESGGSDWTSSGGQEQGVDFTDDSGSFDSDSQTGTDQGNDLDQSQI

>member
-30 SQQQNQQNQQNTIAT
+30 SQQQNQQNQQNTIAS

-64 EDNPSGAG
+64 DDNPSGAG
-72 NEEEASASGGAAEEE
+72 NAEDASASGAAVQEE
-87 TPESDEG
+87 TPESS
-94 SDDTQSN
+94 SDSQAAQSN
-101 VVGGAAS
+101 VVDSVASEGGSAEGT
-108 DASSDD
+108 
-114 ASGSGGGSGAG
+114 SGSGGEGSGAG
-125 AQAVGGENAAASEG
+125 AQAVGGGGAAGSEG
-139 GSDAEGNEDQGQAA
+139 GVDAEGNQAQGQAVQ
-153 RTSAAP
+153 TSAA
-159 SAEASESDEQQTGD
+159 SSSSTDSEGSQGGD
-173 DLDSQTVEETF
+173 NLDSQTVEETF
-184 AVDVEASDEET
+184 AVDVQASDEET

-206 TVNETFK
+206 TVSETFK

-225 EQNLAYIMDEDGSI
+225 EQDLAYIMDEDGSI

-260 SNVQVGAD
+260 SNVQVGDD
-268 ATVQENGDGTFT
+268 ATVQDNGDGTFT
-280 VVPSTDF
+280 VVPSADF

-333 LIFTDADL
+333 LVFTDADL
-341 LTGATDIEGDNLT
+341 L
-354 VEGVTY
+354 
-360 DGGDGI
+360 
-366 LTDNGNG
+366 
-373 TYTFAPNENFNGDVN
+373 
-388 FGFEVSDGTDT
+388 S
-399 VSANID
+399 
-405 VSVTAVD
+405 
-412 DAPVSGDLAYSV
+412 
-424 DEDGSI
+424 
-430 RLSQEQLLSQ
+430 
-440 ASDVEGDDLTAS
+440 
-452 ELSVGGN
+452 
-459 ATVIQNDD
+459 
-467 GSFTITPD
+467 
-475 ENFNGDIDISFDISD
+475 
-490 GSNTVQAS
+490 
-498 ADLTVNPVNDL
+498 
-509 PVPQDQQFS
+509 
-518 VEEDGTLIF
+518 
-527 TDADLLTGATDIE
+527 GATDIE

-640 TASGLSVGGN
+640 TASGL
-650 ATVIQNDDGS
+650 
-660 FTITPDENFNGDID
+660 
-674 ISFDISDGTN
+674 
-684 TVQASAD
+684 
-691 LTVNPVN
+691 
-698 DLPVP
+698 
-703 QDQQFSVEE
+703 
-712 DGTLIFTDAEL
+712 
-723 LTGATDI
+723 
-730 EGDNLTVEGVTYD
+730 
-743 GGDGILTDN
+743 
-752 GNGTYTFAPNEN
+752 
-764 FNGDVNFN
+764 
-772 FDVSDGTDTVSAN
+772 
-785 IDVSV
+785 
-790 TAVDDAPVSG
+790 
-800 DLAYSVDEDGSIRLS
+800 
-815 QEQLLSQAS
+815 
-824 DVEGDDLTASGLTV
+824 TV

-856 DEDFNGD
+856 DENFNGD

-1051 NGDIDISF
+1051 NGDIDINFDISDGTNTVQASADLTVNPVNDLPVPQDQQFSVEEDGTLIFTDADLLTGATDIEGDNLTIESVTYDGGDGILTDNGNGTYTFAPNENFNGDVNFGFDVSDGTDTVSANIDVSVTAVDDAPVSGDLAYSIDEDGSIRLSQEQLLSQASDVEGDDLTASGLTVDGDATVTQNDDGSFTITPDENFNGDIDISF
-1059 DIADGTNTVQASADL
+1059 DISDGTNTVQASADL

-1215 SSLTVGGDAT
+1215 SSLTVGGDATVTQNDDGSFTITPDENFNGDIDISFDISDGTNTVQASADLTVNPVNDLPVPQDQQFSVEEDGTLIFTDADLLTGATDIEGDNLTIESVTYDGGDGILTDNGNGTYTFAPNENFNGDVNFGFDVSDGTDTVSANIDVSVTAVDDAPVSGDLAYSIDEDGSIRLSQEQLLSQASDVEGDDLTASGLTVGGDATVVANDDGSFTITPDENFNGDIDISFDISDGTNTVQASADLTVNPVNDLPVPQDQQFSVEEDGTLIFTDADLLTGATDIEGDNLTVEGVTYDGGDGILTDNGNGTYTFAPNENFNGDVNFGFDVSDGTDTVSANIDVSVTAVDDAPVSGDLAYSIDEDGSIRLSQEQLLSQASDVEGDDLTASGLTVGGDAT

-1416 LEINGNGTYIFSPNE
+1416 LEINGNGTYTFSPNE

-1446 DGATDATTAGINVL
+1446 DGATDSTTAGINVL

-1508 PDGIFSVNGDGT
+1508 PEGIFSVNGDGT

-1559 DVPVSGDLAYNVNED
+1559 DAPVSGDLAYNVNED

-1595 LTASDLTVN
+1595 LTASDLTV
-1604 GNAAV
+1604 G
-1609 TANDDGSFTIVPDA
+1609 
-1623 NFNGDI
+1623 
-1629 DIQFNITDG
+1629 
-1638 TNTVQATADL
+1638 
-1648 TVNPVNDLPVPQDQ
+1648 
-1662 QFSVEEDG
+1662 
-1670 TLIFT
+1670 
-1675 DADLLTGATDI
+1675 
-1686 EGDNLTVEGVTYDG
+1686 
-1700 GDGILTDNGNGT
+1700 
-1712 YTFAPNENFNG
+1712 
-1723 DVNFGFDVSDGTDT
+1723 
-1737 VSANID
+1737 
-1743 VSVTAVDDAPVSGDL
+1743 
-1758 AYSIDED
+1758 
-1765 GSIRLSQEQ
+1765 
-1774 LLSQA
+1774 
-1779 SDVEGDDLTA
+1779 
-1789 SGLSVGG
+1789 
-1796 NATVIQNDDGSF
+1796 
-1808 TITPDENFNGDIDI
+1808 
-1822 SFDISDGTNTVQASA
+1822 
-1837 DLTVNPVNDMPVPQ
+1837 
-1851 DQQFSVEEDGTLI
+1851 
-1864 FTDADLLTG
+1864 
-1873 ATDIEG
+1873 
-1879 DNLTVEGVTYD
+1879 
-1890 GGDGILTDNGNGT
+1890 
-1903 YTFAPNEN
+1903 
-1911 FNGDVN
+1911 
-1917 FGFDVSDGTN
+1917 
-1927 TVQASADLTVNPV
+1927 
-1940 NDLPVPQ
+1940 
-1947 DQQFS
+1947 
-1952 VEEDGTLIFTDA
+1952 
-1964 DLLTGAT
+1964 
-1971 DIEGDNLTVEAVTYD
+1971 
-1986 GGDGILTDNGNGTY
+1986 
-2000 TFAPN
+2000 
-2005 ENFNGDVNFGFEVSD
+2005 
-2020 GTDTVSANIDVSVTA
+2020 
-2035 VDDAPVSG
+2035 
-2043 DLAYSVD
+2043 
-2050 EDGSIRLSQE
+2050 
-2060 QLLSQ
+2060 
-2065 ASDVEGDDLTAS
+2065 
-2077 SLTVDGDATVV
+2077 GDATVV

-2095 TITPDENFNGDID
+2095 TIT
-2108 ISFDISDGT
+2108 
-2117 NTVQAS
+2117 
-2123 ADLTVNPVNDL
+2123 
-2134 PVPQDQQFS
+2134 
-2143 IAEDGTL
+2143 
-2150 QFTDADLLTGATDVE
+2150 
-2165 GDNLTV
+2165 
-2171 EGITY
+2171 
-2176 EGTDGVLTDLGE
+2176 
-2188 GSYSFAPN
+2188 
-2196 ENFNGDVSF
+2196 
-2205 SFDVSDGT
+2205 
-2213 DTVSANI
+2213 
-2220 DVSVTPEN
+2220 
-2228 DPPVA
+2228 
-2233 GSTSYTVNEDNSIT
+2233 
-2247 ISDAQLLA
+2247 
-2255 TSSDIEGDVSIDS
+2255 
-2268 VTYSGSDGVL
+2268 
-2278 EINGNGTYIFSP
+2278 
-2290 NENFSGEIA
+2290 
-2299 LDVVVAD
+2299 
-2306 EDGATDATTAGINVL
+2306 
-2321 EVNDPP
+2321 
-2327 VAGPTSYTIDEDSVL
+2327 
-2342 TFSESQVLLNASDV
+2342 
-2356 EGDVELVGISYD
+2356 
-2368 GPDGIF
+2368 
-2374 SVNGDGTCSFAPNEN
+2374 
-2389 FNGQVQL
+2389 
-2396 DVTIRDEDGAEVETV
+2396 
-2411 INVDVLPINDVPVS
+2411 
-2425 GDLAYNVNEDGS
+2425 
-2437 ITLSQDQLLSQASD
+2437 
-2451 VEGEDLTASDLTVN
+2451 
-2465 GNAAVTAN
+2465 
-2473 DDGSFTI
+2473 
-2480 VPDANFNGDIDIQF
+2480 PDANFNGDIDIQF

-2541 TGASDIDGEDLTVEG
+2541 TGATDIDGDDLTVEG

-2595 TDTVSANI
+2595 TETVSANI

-2641 DVEGAVSV
+2641 DIEGAVSV
-2649 DSVTYSGTDGVFQDN
+2649 DTVTYSGTDGVFQDN

-2677 SGDISLDVIVADED
+2677 SGDISLDVIVADEE
-2691 GSIDE
+2691 GAIDE

-2731 ILVNASDIEGE
+2731 ILVNASDVEGD

-2750 DGSDGIFTVNGD
+2750 NGSDGIFTVNGD

-2793 QINVDVLPINDAPV
+2793 HINVDVLPINDAPV

-2882 DGGEVQVGLD
+2882 DGGSVQVGLD

-2897 LNDLPQAQDQQFT
+2897 VNDLPQAQDQQFT

-2920 DADLLAGAS
+2920 DADLLVGAS
-2929 DIDGDELSIENV
+2929 DVDGDELSIENV

-2952 IGDGTYSFAPN
+2952 NGDGTYSFAPN
-2963 ENFNGDVQFSFDVFD
+2963 ENFNGDVQFSFDVSD

-3122 IEGDELTATNLQTN
+3122 VEGDELTASNLQTN
-3136 DPDATIVANDD
+3136 DPDATIVTNDD

-3192 GEEIFIQAEE
+3192 GDEIFIQAQE

-3256 GALAEG
+3256 DALAEG

-3294 DLTVTVQSNDEPL
+3294 DLTVTVQSNDDPL

-3364 TEVEIRAFN
+3364 TEVEIKAFN
-3373 DDGELIDSMTYHKE
+3373 EDGDLIDSMTYHKE
-3387 DRSNYETDYTLTTS
+3387 DRGTFETDYTLTVDQ
-3401 EPVSYFEL
+3401 PVSYFEL

-3428 CPDEAVFTSIGV
+3428 CHDEAVFTSIGV

-3454 AGDSEIELT
+3454 AGDNEIELT

-3469 TVDTEGSAQFAS
+3469 TVDTDGSAQFAS

-3496 DGDDLDIQNL
+3496 DGDDLDIENL

-3529 PGENFHGE
+3529 PDENFHGE

-3570 PIVLSTDEDQGITFS
+3570 PIVLSTDEDEGITFS
-3585 ADDLLVNTTDVEG
+3585 ADDLLANTTDVEG
-3598 DALSISD
+3598 DTLSISD
-3605 ITYGGDDGDLI
+3605 ITYGGDNGELV

-3638 YKVFDGTDEVATHL
+3638 YNVFDGTDEVATHL

-3721 TFEPTENFS
+3721 TFEPAEDFY

-3736 FDISDGQASAPSTAT
+3736 FDISDGQASAPSTAR

-3762 VSGPIEAAVDED
+3762 VGGPIEAAVDED

-3789 DIDGDNLQAV
+3789 DVDGDNLEAV

-3804 DPNAVI
+3804 DPNAVVV
-3810 AENSD
+3810 ENPD

-3885 DVEGD
+3885 DIEGD

-3986 ELFATSLETNDPN
+3986 ELFASALETNDPN

-4060 EDGSILFTQEDLLSG
+4060 EDGSILFTQEDLLSA

-4094 EGTITDNGDGTF
+4094 EGTVTDNGDGTF

-4155 VNVDDEA
+4155 VNVDDQA

-4277 FQVAEGESFNLFL
+4277 FQVEEGESFNLFL
-4290 IPNGHQHNDFNAM
+4290 IPNGHQHNDFDAM
-4303 QEGQYEFRAEDGSPA
+4303 QDGQYEFRAEDGSPA
-4318 NMDTVDPQLIFIGA
+4318 NMDTVDPQLVFVAA
-4332 DGTETVVQGEN
+4332 DGTETVIQGQN

-4350 GSSSQLNQDGLE
+4350 GSSSQLNQDGIE
-4362 HTRTTVNEGGELV
+4362 HTRTTVNEDGELV

-4384 GDADYADFNFTID
+4384 GDADYSDFNFTID

-4419 LPTTAIENS
+4419 LPTTAIENA

-4481 VAATVEED
+4481 VSATVEED
-4489 GSITITQEDLLAN
+4489 GSIIITQEDLLAN

-4536 PDTDFNGDVSFTFDV
+4536 PDADFNGDVSFTFDV

-4575 QDQTFT
+4575 QDHAFT

-4590 NDQDLLTGATD
+4590 NDQDLLTGVTD

-4616 TDGVLTDNGDGT
+4616 ADGVLTDNGDGT

-4663 PENDPPVAGN
+4663 PENDPPVAGS

-4692 ANSSDIEGEVAIDS
+4692 ANSSDIEGEVAIDN
-4706 VTYTGSDGV
+4706 VTYSGSDGV

-4736 SLDVVVVDEDDAA
+4736 SLDVVVTDEDGATEA
-4749 VSTIAGITVL
+4749 TTAGITVL
-4759 EVDDPPVAGPT
+4759 EVNDPPVAGPT

-4784 SQILLNA
+4784 SQVLLNA

-4840 EDGAQVDTYITVDVL
+4840 EDGAQVDTFITVDVL

-4865 LAYSVEEDG
+4865 LSYSVEEDG

-4880 EQLLAQAS
+4880 EQLLSQASDVDGDDLTASNLIVDGDATVVANDDGSFTITPDANFNGDIDLTFDISDGTDTLVATADLTVNPVNDLPQPQDQTFSIGEDGILSFTDEDLLTGATDIDGDDLSVEGVTYTGADGVLTDNGDGSYSFAPNENFNGDVNFSFDVSDGTDTVQANIDVSVTPENDPPVAGSTSYTVHEDNSITISDEQLLANSSDIEGNVAVDSVTYTGADGVFEDNGDGTYTFSPNENFNGEVSLDVVVTDEEGATEATTAGITVLEVNDPPIAGSTSYSVNEDEVITISSEQLLANAS
-4888 DIEGDDLTAA
+4888 DIEGEVAIDSVNYTGSDGIFTDNGDGTFSFAPNANFDGDVSLDVVVTDEEGATVATNASIDVLPVNDAPVSGDLAYSVDEDGSITLSQEQLLAQANDVDGDDLTAA

-4928 DLTFDIND
+4928 DLNFDITD
-4936 GTDTFVATA
+4936 GDATLQATA
-4945 DLTVNPVNDLPQP
+4945 DLTVNPVNDLPTVGEP
-4958 QAQTFSIGEDG
+4958 QFVTQEDTSFTFTEEQLLQNAGDIDGDNLSVENVASGSGTLVDNGDGTYTFAPNENFDGNVNVTFDVNDGTATVPAEATIDVQSVVDMPELSIASDLVIASDNFESGSNGWNTGTESSQGFESGDMLGRIGGTGGDEAVSKTYDIPSDVSEVNISFSFYEIDSWDGESFQIFVGGEELTSLDNSAFQTQDGTTTLYDSAGNEVGEVVHGVSQGEGFSGWNDQAHQINLTVPVEDG
-4969 IFNFTDED
+4969 QLELGFGSTLNQGVSDEAFGIDNIEITVSDADYQIIGTEDTPVPLDIDAALTDTDGSENLAILIEDVPEGSSLSAGTDNGDGTWSLQPGELEGLEFIPSGDFNGDVVLTVNATSTDVD
-4977 LLTGTTDI
+4977 TGTTATATQDVTIHISPANDAPEVDGDISAVTAEDNSITLTQEQLLEHAVDI
-4985 DGDDLSVEGV
+4985 DGDDLSAINLTTNDENATVQMNDDGSFTITPSENFNGNIEFSYDVTDGEDMVAAGLDLTVTPVNDAPEPQDQAFTIGEDGVLNFTDADLLTGATDVEGDDLTVEGV

-5007 GDGTYSFAPNENFNG
+5007 GDGSYSFAPNENFNG

-5110 PNENFNGEVSLD
+5110 PNENFNGDVSLA
-5122 VVVTDEDGTTE
+5122 VIVTDEEGATE
-5133 STTAGVTVLEVND
+5133 ATTAGITVLEVND

-5166 AEQLLANASDIEGEV
+5166 AEQLLANSSDIEGEV

-5223 EDGATA
+5223 EEGATVA
-5229 TTTASIDVL
+5229 TSASIDVL
-5238 PVNDAP
+5238 P
-5244 VSGDL
+5244 
-5249 AYSVEE
+5249 
-5255 DGSITL
+5255 
-5261 SQEQLLAQASDIEG
+5261 
-5275 DDLTAANL
+5275 
-5283 TVGGDATVTANDDG
+5283 
-5297 SFTITPDANFNGD
+5297 
-5310 IDLAFDINDGTDTLV
+5310 IND
-5325 ATADLTVNPVN
+5325 P
-5336 DLPQPQDQ
+5336 
-5344 TFSIGEDGILNFTDE
+5344 
-5359 DLLTGATDIDG
+5359 
-5370 DDLSVEGVTYT
+5370 
-5381 GADGVL
+5381 
-5387 TDNGDGTYSFAPNE
+5387 
-5401 NFNGDVNFSFDVSDG
+5401 
-5416 TDTVQANIDV
+5416 
-5426 SVTPEN
+5426 
-5432 DPPVAG
+5432 
-5438 STSYTVHEDNS
+5438 
-5449 ITISNEQLLA
+5449 
-5459 NSSDIEGEV
+5459 
-5468 VVDSVTYTGSDGVFE
+5468 
-5483 DNGDGTYTFSPNEN
+5483 
-5497 FNGEVSLDV
+5497 
-5506 VVTDEDGTTE
+5506 
-5516 STTAGVTVLEVND
+5516 
-5529 PPIAGSTSYSVSEDE
+5529 
-5544 VITISAEQLLANAS
+5544 
-5558 DIEGEVAIDSV
+5558 
-5569 TYTGSDGIFTDNG
+5569 
-5582 DGTFSFAPNAN
+5582 
-5593 FDGDVSLDVVVT
+5593 
-5605 DEEGATVA
+5605 
-5613 TNASIDVLPVND
+5613 
-5625 APVSGD
+5625 PVSGD

-5644 SQEQLLAQAADVD
+5644 TQEQLLSQASDVD

-5678 DGTFTVTPGTDFNG
+5678 DGTFTVTP
-5692 NIDLNF
+5692 
-5698 DISDGTASIVA
+5698 
-5709 NADLTV
+5709 
-5715 NPVNDLPT
+5715 
-5723 TSDVYANVD
+5723 
-5732 EDNVITITQEQL
+5732 
-5744 LANAADIE
+5744 
-5752 GDDLVASDLTLV
+5752 
-5764 GDDATIV
+5764 
-5771 DNGDGTF
+5771 
-5778 SITPSENFNGYI
+5778 
-5790 DVAYSISDGDTPI
+5790 
-5803 AANLGLT
+5803 
-5810 VDPVNDA
+5810 
-5817 PIVSADVAITIEEDG
+5817 
-5832 SYTITQEEL
+5832 
-5841 LQFATD
+5841 
-5847 IEDDDMTA
+5847 
-5855 IIGEQGD
+5855 
-5862 ETTVIGTVLDA
+5862 
-5873 ETGNPVV
+5873 
-5880 GADVT
+5880 
-5885 LTDNAGHSYTTVTD
+5885 
-5899 QSGNYSVNGPVVDQG
+5899 
-5914 SVTIEQEGSITSSF
+5914 
-5928 LVPAGEDTN
+5928 
-5937 GGVTAISEVLEET
+5937 
-5950 DMRIVVTWGESP
+5950 
-5962 QDMDNHLWLY
+5962 
-5972 DTETGNELDHIYY
+5972 
-5985 RDMSHDLGEGNVV
+5985 
-5998 QQDVDD
+5998 
-6004 TNGNGP
+6004 
-6010 ETITIPNY
+6010 
-6018 QDADMHYSVHNYT
+6018 
-6031 NRSWDVDGVEDVQVQ
+6031 
-6046 VFVGDTLV
+6046 
-6054 ETFTPELP
+6054 
-6062 ENPSGEHWHVFDIVN
+6062 
-6077 GVVVPSQ
+6077 
-6084 DVGSENSFELPTS
+6084 
-6097 EEVLANVN
+6097 
-6105 GIDISELLMGD
+6105 
-6116 EGGDSGDTGGNE
+6116 
-6128 PSVGDVSIENALIT
+6128 
-6142 DNGDGTYTI
+6142 
-6151 TPEENFNGEFSIS
+6151 
-6164 YNVDDGNGGVTPAE
+6164 
-6178 LDVTVTAVNDLSV
+6178 
-6191 IYDHDYTIN
+6191 
-6200 EDGSLTFTDEQLLAG
+6200 
-6215 TTDID
+6215 
-6220 GDGLSVESV
+6220 
-6229 NYEGTDGVFTD
+6229 
-6240 NGDGTYTFAPNENFN
+6240 
-6255 GNIDLTYDVS
+6255 
-6265 DGTDVVSANIDVQV
+6265 
-6279 VPINDVPVAGSTT
+6279 
-6292 YSVEEDG
+6292 
-6299 SITLSDAQLLAN
+6299 
-6311 SSDVEG
+6311 
-6317 EVFVSDVSYSGTDGV
+6317 
-6332 FTDNGDGTYT
+6332 
-6342 FAPNE
+6342 
-6347 NFNGDISLDV
+6347 
-6357 SVMDED
+6357 
-6363 GATAETTAG
+6363 
-6372 IDVIAVNDLPVAG
+6372 
-6385 STTYSVDE
+6385 
-6393 DNVITVNEAQLL
+6393 
-6405 ANSSDI
+6405 
-6411 EGDVSVSDVSYS
+6411 
-6423 GADGIF
+6423 
-6429 TDNGDGTYSFAPNEN
+6429 
-6444 FNGNVS
+6444 
-6450 LDVTVADEDGAT
+6450 
-6462 AQTTAGIDV
+6462 
-6471 IAVNDAPVSGDLAYS
+6471 
-6486 VDEDGSITLS
+6486 
-6496 QEQLLAQA
+6496 
-6504 SDVDGD
+6504 
-6510 DLTAANLTAGDNA
+6510 
-6523 TVTANDDGSFTITPD
+6523 
-6538 ADFNGD
+6538 
-6544 IDLSFD
+6544 
-6550 VSDGVETVQAGV
+6550 
-6562 DLTVN
+6562 
-6567 PVNDIAVVEDVA
+6567 
-6579 YTIEEDGS
+6579 
-6587 LTFAD
+6587 
-6592 ADLLAGAAD
+6592 
-6601 IDGDELSITDVS
+6601 
-6613 YTGAEGVFTD
+6613 
-6623 NGDGTYS
+6623 
-6630 FAPNE
+6630 
-6635 NFNGEVSLDFSVS
+6635 
-6648 DGTETVDANIGV
+6648 DAN
-6660 TVTDVNDAPVS
+6660 
-6671 GATSYQMNEDGTITL
+6671 
-6686 SPEQLI
+6686 
-6692 ANSSDVD
+6692 
-6699 GDVSLDSVS
+6699 
-6708 YSGADGILVQ
+6708 
-6718 NEDGSVTFA
+6718 
-6727 PNENFNG
+6727 
-6734 DINLDVTV
+6734 
-6742 IDDDGATAQTTA
+6742 
-6754 GIEVIAVNDAPVAGD
+6754 
-6769 LAYSV
+6769 
-6774 DEDGSITLSQEQLL
+6774 
-6788 AQASDVDGDD
+6788 
-6798 LTAANLTAGDNATV
+6798 
-6812 TANDDGS
+6812 
-6819 FTITPDADFNGDIDL
+6819 FNGDIDL

-6953 DAPVSGATSYQM
+6953 DAPVAGATSYQM

-6984 VDGDVSLDSVSYSG
+6984 VDGEVSLDSVSYSG

-7032 DGATAQTTAGIEV
+7032 DGATAQTTAGIEVIAVNDAPVAGNVAYSVDEDGSITLSQEQLLANASDVDGDALTASNLSAGDNATVTANDDGSFTITPDADFNGDIDLSFDVSDGIETVQAGVDLTVNPVNDLPTAADQSFTVEEDGTLTFTDADLLAGAADIDGDDLSITDVSYTGTEGVFTDNGDGTYSFAPNENFNGDVNLGFTVTDGTETVDANIDVTVTDVNDAPVAGSTSYQMNEDGTITISPEQLIANSSDVDGEVSLESVTYSGSDGTLVQNDNGSVTFTPSENFNGDISLDVVVTDDDGATATTTAGIEV

-7149 PEAPT
+7149 PEAPM

-7186 ESITVRSPANATL
+7186 ESITVRAPANATL

-7227 GEEVVEGSLNV
+7227 GEEVVDGSLNV

-7253 MMTTNEDGA
+7253 MMTTDEDGA

-7269 LMNLFGDIDTTD
+7269 LMNLFGDIDTAD
-7281 LVVSRIINAD
+7281 LVVSRIITAD
-7291 GEDGGELTD
+7291 GEDGGEVTD

-7312 DFSGTSDLQVV
+7312 DFAGVSDLQVV

-7345 AVITTDHD
+7345 AVISTDHD

-7386 FPVGFEVTDGE
+7386 FPVGFEVTDGVNTVMITE
-7397 HCDDH
+7397 PGQYIDLFDWDISNIQMTPPEDFHGEFFVTVSATTVDYGDEPEAFEDGIDSGDFETVAGDSIILTADDLIGLAENVDADSDDEVKLVH
-7402 RTGSIYRPVRMGYLK
+7402 LADRSQGEIVDNGDGTWTFTPAPGFTGEADIAYVVDKDGVLHDEQTGVVVKEGDSQGNAAPEVNSITTTEIAADATLSFTDEDMLANLSDAEGDSLSIESVSLMEGQGVIESDNQGNYQFTPAEDYTGDVQVGFIATDGENRIESFFNVDIQSGDEAAASEGYTLADDG
-7417 HSNDAS
+7417 SLTITDAQLVDELGVSDSAQVVDVADANDAGFFAESGEGEWTYWPNEDFDGNLAMNVEVNDGGEVSSHSLSIQVEDDSVQSDEPQVQAAQATEEQQVEVAQQADDQAQDAETEDSAADVTAAPGDTISISIPDEVSGNESVDYADMSGLPEGATVSNALDNGDGSFTISGNLEQPVSVELPEGYEGTSEIQFQGYDELGSSIDGASGSVEVEVDDQYTMQGSTQEQQPDMAGMESGGSDWTSSGGQDQGVDFTDDSGSFDSDSQTGTDQGNDFDQSSI

>member
-30 SQQQNQQNQQNTIAT
+30 SQQQNQQNQQNTIAS

-64 EDNPSGAG
+64 ADNPSGAG
-72 NEEEASASGGAAEEE
+72 NEEEASASGGAVQEE
-87 TPESDEG
+87 TPEGG
-94 SDDTQSN
+94 SDSDDAQSN

-108 DASSDD
+108 DAGTGE
-114 ASGSGGGSGAG
+114 AAGSGGGSGAG
-125 AQAVGGENAAASEG
+125 AQAVGGESNEASDG
-139 GSDAEGNEDQGQAA
+139 GATAEGNEEQGQAA
-153 RTSAAP
+153 RTSASQ
-159 SAEASESDEQQTGD
+159 SAESSEAPEQTVD
-173 DLDSQTVEETF
+173 DGLDSQTVEETF
-184 AVDVEASDEET
+184 AVDVQASDEET

-206 TVNETFK
+206 TVSETFK
-213 IKVESENDAPEA
+213 IKVEGENDAPEV
-225 EQNLAYIMDEDGSI
+225 EQDLAYIMDEDGSI

-255 DELVA
+255 DDLVA

-268 ATVQENGDGTFT
+268 ATVQDNGDGTFT
-280 VVPSTDF
+280 VVPSANF
-287 NGELDLT
+287 NGELELT

-324 TFEIEEDGT
+324 SFEIEEDGT

-341 LTGATDIEGDNLT
+341 LTGATDIEGDNLS

-388 FGFEVSDGTDT
+388 FSFDVSDGTDT

-452 ELSVGGN
+452 VLTVDGD
-459 ATVIQNDD
+459 ATVTQNGD

-490 GSNTVQAS
+490 GTNTVLAS

-527 TDADLLTGATDIE
+527 TDADLLTGATDVE
-540 GDNLTVE
+540 GDNLSVE
-547 GVTYDGGDGILTDNG
+547 GVTYNGGDGILTDNG

-572 NFNGDVNFGFDVSDG
+572 NFNGDVNFS
-587 TDTVSAN
+587 
-594 IDVSVTAVDD
+594 
-604 APVSGDLAYS
+604 
-614 IDEDGSIRLSQEQL
+614 
-628 LSQASDVEGDDL
+628 
-640 TASGLSVGGN
+640 
-650 ATVIQNDDGS
+650 
-660 FTITPDENFNGDID
+660 
-674 ISFDISDGTN
+674 
-684 TVQASAD
+684 
-691 LTVNPVN
+691 
-698 DLPVP
+698 
-703 QDQQFSVEE
+703 
-712 DGTLIFTDAEL
+712 
-723 LTGATDI
+723 
-730 EGDNLTVEGVTYD
+730 
-743 GGDGILTDN
+743 
-752 GNGTYTFAPNEN
+752 
-764 FNGDVNFN
+764 

-838 GGDATVVANDDG
+838 DGDATVTQNEDG

-856 DEDFNGD
+856 DENFNGD

-923 DNLTVEGVTYDG
+923 DNLSVEGVTYDG

-953 ENFNGDVNFGFDVS
+953 ENFNGDVNFS
-967 DGTDTVSANI
+967 
-977 DVSVTAVDDAPVSG
+977 
-991 DLAYSIDEDGSIRL
+991 
-1005 SQEQLLSQASDVEG
+1005 
-1019 DDLTA
+1019 
-1024 SGLTVGGDATVTQND
+1024 
-1039 DGSFTITPDENF
+1039 
-1051 NGDIDISF
+1051 
-1059 DIADGTNTVQASADL
+1059 
-1074 TVNPVNDLPVP
+1074 
-1085 QDQQFS
+1085 
-1091 VEEDGTLIFTDAD
+1091 
-1104 LLTGATDI
+1104 
-1112 EGDNLTVEGV
+1112 
-1122 TYDGGDGILTDNGN
+1122 
-1136 GTYTFA
+1136 
-1142 PNENFNG
+1142 
-1149 DVNFGFDVS
+1149 FDVS

-1215 SSLTVGGDAT
+1215 SSLTVDGNAT
-1225 VVAND
+1225 VTVND
-1230 DGSFTITPDENFN
+1230 DGSFTITPE
-1243 GDIDI
+1243 
-1248 SFDISDGT
+1248 
-1256 NTVQA
+1256 
-1261 SADLT
+1261 
-1266 VNPVNDLPV
+1266 
-1275 PQDQQFSIAE
+1275 
-1285 DGTLQFTDAD
+1285 
-1295 LLTGATDVEGD
+1295 
-1306 NLTVEGITYEGTDGV
+1306 
-1321 LTDLGEGSYS
+1321 
-1331 FAPNE
+1331 
-1336 NFNGDVSFS
+1336 
-1345 FDVSDGTDTVS
+1345 
-1356 ANIDVSVTP
+1356 
-1365 ENDPP
+1365 
-1370 VAGSTS
+1370 
-1376 YTVNEDNSITISD
+1376 
-1389 AQLLAT
+1389 
-1395 SSDIEGD
+1395 
-1402 VSIDSVTYSGSDGV
+1402 
-1416 LEINGNGTYIFSPNE
+1416 
-1431 NFSGEIALDVVVADE
+1431 
-1446 DGATDATTAGINVL
+1446 
-1460 EVNDPPVAGPTSYT
+1460 
-1474 IDEDSVLTFSESQV
+1474 
-1488 LLNASDVE
+1488 
-1496 GDVELV
+1496 
-1502 GISYDG
+1502 
-1508 PDGIFSVNGDGT
+1508 
-1520 CSFAP
+1520 
-1525 NENFN
+1525 
-1530 GQVQLDVTIR
+1530 
-1540 DEDGAEVET
+1540 
-1549 VINVDVLPIN
+1549 
-1559 DVPVSGDLAYNVNED
+1559 
-1574 GSITLSQDQLLS
+1574 
-1586 QASDVEGED
+1586 
-1595 LTASDLTVN
+1595 
-1604 GNAAV
+1604 
-1609 TANDDGSFTIVPDA
+1609 
-1623 NFNGDI
+1623 
-1629 DIQFNITDG
+1629 
-1638 TNTVQATADL
+1638 
-1648 TVNPVNDLPVPQDQ
+1648 
-1662 QFSVEEDG
+1662 
-1670 TLIFT
+1670 
-1675 DADLLTGATDI
+1675 
-1686 EGDNLTVEGVTYDG
+1686 
-1700 GDGILTDNGNGT
+1700 
-1712 YTFAPNENFNG
+1712 
-1723 DVNFGFDVSDGTDT
+1723 
-1737 VSANID
+1737 
-1743 VSVTAVDDAPVSGDL
+1743 
-1758 AYSIDED
+1758 
-1765 GSIRLSQEQ
+1765 
-1774 LLSQA
+1774 
-1779 SDVEGDDLTA
+1779 
-1789 SGLSVGG
+1789 
-1796 NATVIQNDDGSF
+1796 
-1808 TITPDENFNGDIDI
+1808 
-1822 SFDISDGTNTVQASA
+1822 
-1837 DLTVNPVNDMPVPQ
+1837 
-1851 DQQFSVEEDGTLI
+1851 
-1864 FTDADLLTG
+1864 
-1873 ATDIEG
+1873 
-1879 DNLTVEGVTYD
+1879 
-1890 GGDGILTDNGNGT
+1890 
-1903 YTFAPNEN
+1903 
-1911 FNGDVN
+1911 
-1917 FGFDVSDGTN
+1917 
-1927 TVQASADLTVNPV
+1927 
-1940 NDLPVPQ
+1940 
-1947 DQQFS
+1947 
-1952 VEEDGTLIFTDA
+1952 
-1964 DLLTGAT
+1964 
-1971 DIEGDNLTVEAVTYD
+1971 
-1986 GGDGILTDNGNGTY
+1986 
-2000 TFAPN
+2000 
-2005 ENFNGDVNFGFEVSD
+2005 
-2020 GTDTVSANIDVSVTA
+2020 
-2035 VDDAPVSG
+2035 
-2043 DLAYSVD
+2043 
-2050 EDGSIRLSQE
+2050 
-2060 QLLSQ
+2060 
-2065 ASDVEGDDLTAS
+2065 
-2077 SLTVDGDATVV
+2077 
-2088 ANDDGSF
+2088 
-2095 TITPDENFNGDID
+2095 
-2108 ISFDISDGT
+2108 
-2117 NTVQAS
+2117 
-2123 ADLTVNPVNDL
+2123 
-2134 PVPQDQQFS
+2134 
-2143 IAEDGTL
+2143 
-2150 QFTDADLLTGATDVE
+2150 
-2165 GDNLTV
+2165 
-2171 EGITY
+2171 
-2176 EGTDGVLTDLGE
+2176 
-2188 GSYSFAPN
+2188 
-2196 ENFNGDVSF
+2196 
-2205 SFDVSDGT
+2205 
-2213 DTVSANI
+2213 
-2220 DVSVTPEN
+2220 
-2228 DPPVA
+2228 
-2233 GSTSYTVNEDNSIT
+2233 
-2247 ISDAQLLA
+2247 
-2255 TSSDIEGDVSIDS
+2255 
-2268 VTYSGSDGVL
+2268 
-2278 EINGNGTYIFSP
+2278 
-2290 NENFSGEIA
+2290 
-2299 LDVVVAD
+2299 
-2306 EDGATDATTAGINVL
+2306 
-2321 EVNDPP
+2321 
-2327 VAGPTSYTIDEDSVL
+2327 
-2342 TFSESQVLLNASDV
+2342 
-2356 EGDVELVGISYD
+2356 
-2368 GPDGIF
+2368 
-2374 SVNGDGTCSFAPNEN
+2374 
-2389 FNGQVQL
+2389 
-2396 DVTIRDEDGAEVETV
+2396 
-2411 INVDVLPINDVPVS
+2411 
-2425 GDLAYNVNEDGS
+2425 
-2437 ITLSQDQLLSQASD
+2437 
-2451 VEGEDLTASDLTVN
+2451 
-2465 GNAAVTAN
+2465 
-2473 DDGSFTI
+2473 
-2480 VPDANFNGDIDIQF
+2480 ANFNGDIDIQF

-2519 PQDQQFSIA
+2519 PQDQQFSIE

-2541 TGASDIDGEDLTVEG
+2541 SGATDVDGDDLTVEG

-2595 TDTVSANI
+2595 TETVSANI

-2641 DVEGAVSV
+2641 DIEGAVSV
-2649 DSVTYSGTDGVFQDN
+2649 DTVTYSGTDGVFQDN

-2677 SGDISLDVIVADED
+2677 SGDISLDVIVADEE
-2691 GSIDE
+2691 GAIDE

-2731 ILVNASDIEGE
+2731 ILVNASDVEGD

-2776 VQLGV
+2776 VQLDV
-2781 TIQDEDGATVET
+2781 TIQDENGATVET
-2793 QINVDVLPINDAPV
+2793 HINVDVLPINDPPV

-2819 SITLSQEQLLA
+2819 SITLTQDQLLA

-2847 DENATIQH
+2847 DENATIQQ
-2855 NDDGSYT
+2855 NEDGSYT
-2862 ITPNADYNGDLD
+2862 ITPDADYNGDLD
-2874 LNFDIIDN
+2874 LSFDIIDN

-2920 DADLLAGAS
+2920 DEDLLAGAS

-2952 IGDGTYSFAPN
+2952 NGDGTYSFAPN
-2963 ENFNGDVQFSFDVFD
+2963 ENFNGDVQFSFDVSD
-2978 GTDSTSAVIDVSV
+2978 GTGSTAAVIDVSV

-2997 PVAGSTSYTVQEDGQ
+2997 PVAGSTAYTVQEDGQ
-3012 ITISDEQLLANSS
+3012 ITISAEQLLANSS
-3025 DVEGDVSLSG
+3025 DVEGDVSLSS
-3035 VSYSGDDGSFVDN
+3035 VSYGGDDGTFVDN
-3048 GNGTYTFTPNENFD
+3048 GNGTFTFTPNENFD

-3098 IQAEVDEDNSI
+3098 IQAEVDEDNAI

-3122 IEGDELTATNLQTN
+3122 VEGDDLTASNLQTN

-3192 GEEIFIQAEE
+3192 GEEIFIQAQE
-3202 DQTVGVTLREEPALR
+3202 DQTVGLTLREEPALR

-3230 VNDEW
+3230 LDNEW

-3256 GALAEG
+3256 DALANG

-3275 SVDDWGTEVDP
+3275 SVEDWGTEVDP

-3294 DLTVTVQSNDEPL
+3294 DLTVTVQSNDDPL

-3326 GLSGDEKLTVS
+3326 GLSGDEKLTIS

-3373 DDGELIDSMTYHKE
+3373 EDGDMIDSMTYHKE
-3387 DRSNYETDYTLTTS
+3387 DRGTFETDYTLTVDQ
-3401 EPVSYFEL
+3401 PVSYFEL

-3428 CPDEAVFTSIGV
+3428 CHDEAVFTSIGV

-3454 AGDSEIELT
+3454 AGDNEIELT

-3469 TVDTEGSAQFAS
+3469 TIDTEGSAQFAS

-3529 PGENFHGE
+3529 PDENFHGE
-3537 IELGYQVTD
+3537 IELGYQVSD
-3546 GELTDSNIINI
+3546 GELTDDNIINI

-3570 PIVLSTDEDQGITFS
+3570 PIVLSTDEDQGVTFS

-3598 DALSISD
+3598 DTLSISD
-3605 ITYGGDDGDLI
+3605 ITYGGDDGDLV

-3663 VPGEPLHTQM
+3663 VPSEPLHTQM
-3673 LENGSMIIEAK
+3673 LENGTIVIEAK

-3701 NLLLADQTQGT
+3701 NLLLVDQTQGT

-3721 TFEPTENFS
+3721 TFEPAEDFY

-3736 FDISDGQASAPSTAT
+3736 FDISDGQASAPSTAR

-3789 DIDGDNLQAV
+3789 DVDGDNLEAV

-3810 AENSD
+3810 VENSD

-3898 SASDTVEVTDNG
+3898 STSDTVEVTDNG

-3961 DVDEDG
+3961 NVDEDG

-3979 ASDQDGD
+3979 ATDQDGD
-3986 ELFATSLETNDPN
+3986 ELFASSLETNDPD

-4094 EGTITDNGDGTF
+4094 EGTVTDNGDGTF

-4132 QDINVHIEAVADAP
+4132 QDLNVHIEAVADAP

-4155 VNVDDEA
+4155 VNVDDQA

-4230 ETAGYQ
+4230 ETAGFQ

-4277 FQVAEGESFNLFL
+4277 FQIEEGESFNLFL
-4290 IPNGHQHNDFNAM
+4290 IPNGHQTNNFDAM
-4303 QEGQYEFRAEDGSPA
+4303 QDGQYEFRAADGSPA
-4318 NMDTVDPQLIFIGA
+4318 TMDTVDPQLVFVGA
-4332 DGTETVVQGEN
+4332 DGSETVVQGQN

-4350 GSSSQLNQDGLE
+4350 GSSAQLNQDGIE
-4362 HTRTTVNEGGELV
+4362 HTRTTVNEDGELV

-4384 GDADYADFNFTID
+4384 GDADFTDFNFTID

-4409 VTVGPDGTVN
+4409 ITVGPDGSVDI
-4419 LPTTAIENS
+4419 PTTAIAQE
-4428 LQIQLPEDFNEQLEV
+4428 LQIQLPEDFNEQIEIN
-4443 HVTATATELSND
+4443 VTATATELSNG

-4461 QTIYINATGAHIEHA
+4461 QTIHINATGAHIEHA

-4489 GSITITQEDLLAN
+4489 GSIIITQEDLLAN

-4517 TDDESVTITD
+4517 TDDDSVTITD

-4536 PDTDFNGDVSFTFDV
+4536 PDADFNGDVSFTFDV

-4561 LELTVSPVNDGPEA
+4561 LELTVSPVNDGPDA
-4575 QDQTFT
+4575 QDQAFT
-4581 VGEDGVLTF
+4581 VNEDGVLTF
-4590 NDQDLLTGATD
+4590 TDQDLLTGATD
-4601 IEGDDLSVEGVTYTG
+4601 IEGDDMSVEGVTYTG
-4616 TDGVLTDNGDGT
+4616 ADGVLTDNGDGT

-4638 GDVNFSFN
+4638 GDVNFTFD

-4651 DTVTANIDVSVT
+4651 DTVTANVDVSVT
-4663 PENDPPVAGN
+4663 PENDPPVAGS

-4706 VTYTGSDGV
+4706 VTYSGSDGV

-4736 SLDVVVVDEDDAA
+4736 SLDVVVTDEDGATEA
-4749 VSTIAGITVL
+4749 TTAGITVL
-4759 EVDDPPVAGPT
+4759 EVNDPPVAGPT

-4778 VLTFNE
+4778 VLTFSE
-4784 SQILLNA
+4784 SQVLLNA

-4880 EQLLAQAS
+4880 EQLLSQAS
-4888 DIEGDDLTAA
+4888 DVEGDDLTAS
-4898 NLTVGGDAIVTANDD
+4898 NLMVDGDATVTANDD
-4913 GSFTITPDANFNGDI
+4913 GSFTIVPNANFNGDI

-4936 GTDTFVATA
+4936 GTDTLVATA

-4958 QAQTFSIGEDG
+4958 QDQTFSIGEDG
-4969 IFNFTDED
+4969 TLDFTDED
-4977 LLTGTTDI
+4977 LLTGATDI

-4995 TYTGAD
+4995 NYTGAD

-5085 AIDSVTYTGSDGVF
+5085 AIDSVTYSGADGVF

-5110 PNENFNGEVSLD
+5110 PNENFNGEVNLD
-5122 VVVTDEDGTTE
+5122 VVVTDEDGATE
-5133 STTAGVTVLEVND
+5133 ATTAGITVLEVND

-5166 AEQLLANASDIEGEV
+5166 SEQLLANASDIEGEV
-5181 AIDSVTYTGADG
+5181 AIDSVNYTGSDG
-5193 IFTDNGNGTF
+5193 IFTDNGDGTF

-5223 EDGATA
+5223 EDGATVA
-5229 TTTASIDVL
+5229 TNASIDVL

-5249 AYSVEE
+5249 AYSVDE

-5261 SQEQLLAQASDIEG
+5261 SQEQLLAQASDVDG

-5310 IDLAFDINDGTDTLV
+5310 IDLNFDITDGDATLQ

-5336 DLPQPQDQ
+5336 DLPTVGEPQFVTQEDTSFTFTEEQLLQNAGDIDGDNISVENVASDSGTLVDNGDGTYTFAPNENFDGNVNVTFDVNDGTATVPAEATIDVQSVVDMPELSIASDLVIASDNFESGSNGWNTGTESSQGFESGDMLGRIGGTGGDEAVSKTYDIPSDVSEVNISFSFYEIDSWDGESFQIFVGGEELTTLDNSAFRTQDGTTTLYDSEGNEVGEVVHGVSQGEGFSGWNDQAHQINLTVPVEDGQLELGFGSTLNQSVNDESFGIDNIEISVSDADYQIIGTEDTPVPLDIDAALTDTDGSENLAILIEDVPEGSSLSAGTDNGDGTWSLQPEELAGLEFIPSGDFNGDVVLTVNATSTDVDTGTTATATQDVTIHISPANDAPEVEGDISAVTAEDNSITLTQEQLLEHAVDIDGDDLSAINLTTNDENATVEMNDDGSFTITPSENFNGNIEFSYDVTDGEDMVAAGLDLTVTPVNDAPEPQDQ
-5344 TFSIGEDGILNFTDE
+5344 TFTIGEDGVLNFTDE
-5359 DLLTGATDIDG
+5359 DLLTGATD
-5370 DDLSVEGVTYT
+5370 VEGDTLTVESVTYT
-5381 GADGVL
+5381 DADGVL
-5387 TDNGDGTYSFAPNE
+5387 TDNGDGSYSFAPNE

-5459 NSSDIEGEV
+5459 NSSDVEGEV
-5468 VVDSVTYTGSDGVFE
+5468 AIDSVSYTGSDGVFE

-5497 FNGEVSLDV
+5497 FNGEVSLAV
-5506 VVTDEDGTTE
+5506 VVTDEEGATE
-5516 STTAGVTVLEVND
+5516 ATTAGITVLEVND
-5529 PPIAGSTSYSVSEDE
+5529 PPIAGSTSYSVNEDE
-5544 VITISAEQLLANAS
+5544 VITISSEQLLANSS
-5558 DIEGEVAIDSV
+5558 DVEGEVAIDSV
-5569 TYTGSDGIFTDNG
+5569 NYTGADGIFTDNG

-5605 DEEGATVA
+5605 DEDGATTA
-5613 TNASIDVLPVND
+5613 TTVSIDVLPIND
-5625 APVSGD
+5625 PPVSGD
-5631 LAYSIDEDGSITL
+5631 LAYSIDEDSSITL
-5644 SQEQLLAQAADVD
+5644 TQEQLLSQASDVD

-5678 DGTFTVTPGTDFNG
+5678 DGTFTVTPDADFNG
-5692 NIDLNF
+5692 DIDLSF
-5698 DISDGTASIVA
+5698 DVSDGLETVQAGV
-5709 NADLTV
+5709 DLTV

-5723 TSDVYANVD
+5723 SDDVYANVD
-5732 EDNVITITQEQL
+5732 EDNTITITQEQL
-5744 LANAADIE
+5744 LANAADLE
-5752 GDDLVASDLTLV
+5752 GDDLVASNLTLV

-5771 DNGDGTF
+5771 DNGDGTY

-5810 VDPVNDA
+5810 VDPLNDA

-5855 IIGEQGD
+5855 IIGAAGD
-5862 ETTVIGTVLDA
+5862 ETTVTGTVLDA
-5873 ETGNPVV
+5873 ETSNPVS
-5880 GADVT
+5880 GAEVT
-5885 LTDNAGHSYTTVTD
+5885 LTDSAGHSYTTVTD
-5899 QSGNYSVNGPVVDQG
+5899 DSGNYSVTGAVVDQG
-5914 SVTIEQEGSITSSF
+5914 TVTIEQEGSITSSF
-5928 LVPAGEDTN
+5928 IVPAGEDVN

-5962 QDMDNHLWLY
+5962 RDMDNHLWLY
-5972 DTETGNELDHIYY
+5972 DTENGNELDHIYY

-6004 TNGNGP
+6004 TNGGGP

-6031 NRSWDVDGVEDVQVQ
+6031 SRSWDVDGVEDVQVQ

-6054 ETFTPELP
+6054 ETFSPDLS
-6062 ENPSGEHWHVFDIVN
+6062 ENPSGDHWHVFDIVN
-6077 GVVVPSQ
+6077 GVIVPSQ
-6084 DVGSENSFELPTS
+6084 DVGTQNAFDLPTAEEALANENS
-6097 EEVLANVN
+6097 
-6105 GIDISELLMGD
+6105 IDISELLTGD
-6116 EGGDSGDTGGNE
+6116 EDGDSVDTDGNE
-6128 PSVGDVSIENALIT
+6128 PSVGGISIDNALIT

-6178 LDVTVTAVNDLSV
+6178 LDVTVTAVNNLSV

-6215 TTDID
+6215 ATDID
-6220 GDGLSVESV
+6220 GDDLSVESV

-6255 GNIDLTYDVS
+6255 GNVELTYDVS

-6279 VPINDVPVAGSTT
+6279 VPINDVPVAGTT
-6292 YSVEEDG
+6292 SYSVAEDG
-6299 SITLSDAQLLAN
+6299 SITLSDTQLLAN

-6372 IDVIAVNDLPVAG
+6372 IEVIEVNDLPVAG

-6393 DNVITVNEAQLL
+6393 DNVITISDAQLL

-6423 GADGIF
+6423 GTDGIF

-6462 AQTTAGIDV
+6462 AETTAGIEV
-6471 IAVNDAPVSGDLAYS
+6471 IAVNDAPVQGEQAYT
-6486 VDEDGSITLS
+6486 VNEDGSITIS
-6496 QEQLLAQA
+6496 QEQLLAGS
-6504 SDVDGD
+6504 SDVEGD
-6510 DLTAANLTAGDNA
+6510 DLTASNLTVDGNA
-6523 TVTANDDGSFTITPD
+6523 TVEANEDGSFTITPD
-6538 ADFNGD
+6538 ANFNGD
-6544 IDLSFD
+6544 IDMQFD
-6550 VSDGVETVQAGV
+6550 ITDGTDTIQATG

-6567 PVNDIAVVEDVA
+6567 PVNDLPTADDVS

-6587 LTFAD
+6587 LTFTD

-6601 IDGDELSITDVS
+6601 IDGDDLSIADVS

-6635 NFNGEVSLDFSVS
+6635 NFNGDVNLGFTVS
-6648 DGTETVDANIGV
+6648 DGTD
-6660 TVTDVNDAPVS
+6660 
-6671 GATSYQMNEDGTITL
+6671 
-6686 SPEQLI
+6686 
-6692 ANSSDVD
+6692 
-6699 GDVSLDSVS
+6699 
-6708 YSGADGILVQ
+6708 
-6718 NEDGSVTFA
+6718 
-6727 PNENFNG
+6727 
-6734 DINLDVTV
+6734 
-6742 IDDDGATAQTTA
+6742 
-6754 GIEVIAVNDAPVAGD
+6754 
-6769 LAYSV
+6769 
-6774 DEDGSITLSQEQLL
+6774 
-6788 AQASDVDGDD
+6788 
-6798 LTAANLTAGDNATV
+6798 
-6812 TANDDGS
+6812 
-6819 FTITPDADFNGDIDL
+6819 
-6834 SFDLSDGTETVVAT
+6834 
-6848 ADLTVNPVNDIAV
+6848 
-6861 VEDVAYTI
+6861 
-6869 EEDGSLTFT
+6869 
-6878 DEQLLAGASDID
+6878 
-6890 GDELSVADVSYTGA
+6890 
-6904 EGVFTDN
+6904 
-6911 GDGTYTFAPNENFNG
+6911 
-6926 DVSLDF
+6926 
-6932 SVSDG
+6932 
-6937 TETVDA
+6937 TVDA

-6953 DAPVSGATSYQM
+6953 DAPVAGSTSYQM
-6965 NEDGTITLSPE
+6965 NEDGTITISPE

-6984 VDGDVSLDSVSYSG
+6984 VDGEVSLESVTYSG
-6998 ADGILVQNEDGSVT
+6998 SDGTLVQNDNGSVT
-7012 FAPNENFNGDINLDV
+7012 FTPSENFNGDISLDV
-7027 TVIDD
+7027 VVTDD
-7032 DGATAQTTAGIEV
+7032 DGATATTTAGIEV

-7057 KLTTAEDSTIL
+7057 NLTTAEDSTIL

-7074 LAQATDIDNTADE
+7074 LAQATDIDNTVDE

-7149 PEAPT
+7149 PDAPT
-7154 IEMQGEEDVVMVID
+7154 IQMQGEEDVVMVID

-7186 ESITVRSPANATL
+7186 ESITVRAPANATL

-7227 GEEVVEGSLNV
+7227 GEEVVDGSLNV

-7253 MMTTNEDGA
+7253 MMTTDEDGA

-7269 LMNLFGDIDTTD
+7269 LMNLFGDIDTAD
-7281 LVVSRIINAD
+7281 LVVSRIITAD
-7291 GEDGGELTD
+7291 GEDGGEVTD

-7312 DFSGTSDLQVV
+7312 DFAGVSDLQVV

-7335 PVFVRPVADG
+7335 PVYVRPVADG

-7366 GLNVGLVDDSETLSN
+7366 GLNVALVDDSETLSN

-7386 FPVGFEVTDGE
+7386 FPVGFEVTDGVNTVMITE
-7397 HCDDH
+7397 PGQYIDLFDWDISNIQMTPPEDFHGEFFVTVSATTVDYGDEPEAFGDGIDSGDFETVAGDSIILTADDLIGLAENVNADGDDEVKLVH
-7402 RTGSIYRPVRMGYLK
+7402 LADRSQGEIVDNGDGTWTFTPAPGFTGEADIAYVIDKDGVLHDEQTGVVVKEGDSQENAAPEVNSITTTEIAADATLSFTDQDMLANLSDAEGDSLSIESVSLMEGQGVIESDNQGNYQFTPAEDYTGDVQVGFIATDGENRIESFFNVDIQGGDEATASDGYALADDG
-7417 HSNDAS
+7417 SLTITESQLVDELGVSETAEVVDVADANDAGFFAESGDGEWTYWPNEDFDGNLAMNVDVSDGGEVSSHSLSIQVADDSAQSDEPQAETAQATEEQQVEVAQQADDQAQDAEAEDSVADVTAAPGDTISISIPDEVSGNESVDYAEMSGLPEGSSVSNALDNGDGSFTISGNLEQPVSVELPEGYEGTSEIQFQGYDELGSSIDGASGSVEVEVDDQYTMQGSTQEQQTDMAGMESGGSDWTSAGGQDQGVDFTDDSGSFDSDSQSGNDQGNDFDQSSI